1 MAVKLSLKTYKQEG
15 DMAHEYNPLRN
26 IIDENNNI
34 RDFDTDELNIDL
46 NNPLNIECQPSYDG
60 TVNLILN
67 DDKNPPRIINT
78 RFSKMED
85 DRYKVISRDQLEQTN
100 LYRVGSIDQQTR
112 LFRNINKIPKID
124 LLNVSNAGQLKG
136 GNYTFYIKL
145 ADSDT
150 NKTDIVAESGQ
161 VTVYKG
167 SSAKISSISG
177 ALYNELTDKAI
188 SLKITNIDTTFSKLY
203 LYYSREFSD
212 TNGIRM
218 SEAAMI
224 TKPYDIKGDSLLIN
238 VNGYEDIN
246 QISIEDLNIQYNIV
260 SAAKTQAQ
268 VQNMLFLGN
277 VQQSIFNLKEL
288 QNISYYIDVTMC
300 KGENIGWISQENY
313 SIQENSDITQAEY
326 YSPTNIY
333 YRLGYWPDEIY
344 RLGVVY
350 IMNDDS
356 LSPVFNLRGCEFKS
370 VYDESKTANNNNL
383 VGRSMNTLY
392 KDDKIQYLDRNTF
405 INGGRYLDNSFGVF
419 KTPFVSVINYSELP
433 KDNKVT
439 PLYFKFEFPDE
450 VIKELKK
457 YKVKGYFIVRQKR
470 IPTIVAQG
478 LSIGVDN
485 SSYIPM
491 IKHGEQF
498 ETEGFLT
505 KNRLLSQTFEDRIKS
520 TDVKECSGLLCLDA
534 AVNKTLQSL
543 FDGSDFML
551 QPTGI
556 SEGTVNRKNRHYW
569 LSDLSQSTENRIHI
583 NSPVVFVNSDV
594 PYKYI
599 NGFSFSTRCG
609 SGEDVSQF
617 SFFGGISYAEDN
629 DRLLRGIYCPFLGVG
644 GSLIDNNI
652 YNIKIPNYSTAKMKE
667 YFQIRG
673 NDTSPFF
680 AISDRYSLDNK
691 NVDAY
696 RGDCYTNTVTIRLNR
711 NFIDS
716 DVPVNEHILDNNT
729 WKNNY
734 KGYSQMKK
742 TSTSDEKDNDSY
754 GSYENINRADLNT
767 VNLGT
772 WVTYKCLS
780 NYNLGLR
787 SEDPTHIDE
796 YALMGNARSF
806 YPFSDMTPVV
816 SHKTEESWLLND
828 GYSATVGCKREFA
841 APEVPYVQEL
851 FDNRVMFS
859 DVQANGDI
867 KNAYRIFQGLDYKDI
882 DRQYGAIVKLLPM
895 NNNIFCVFEHGL
907 GLLPINEKALLAT
920 QSGQSIH
927 MYGAGVLQNQISL
940 ISPDF
945 GSTWSESIIR
955 TPIGIYGVDT
965 YAKKI
970 WVYSSDGLK
979 TISDMKVQRFLND
992 NITLKEQDKYPTIG
1006 LKNVK
1011 SHYNNFKGDVM
1022 FTFYNDDEGTT
1033 WNLCYNERMGKWITR
1048 YSWTPLYSENI
1059 NNVFYSLDR
1068 DRAKILSYIYNN
1080 KHCTFGVRTDNN
1092 QFKVENETSKFST
1105 NLEYKGYDL
1114 VSTFTPE
1121 ITSIETSYLKG
1132 DIEEFITITDDIN
1145 KLFFISKN
1153 QLPSGSYETLLESKP
1168 YETLLEYFNTKYKI
1182 DYVPVYFKI
1191 NVEVGMDITD
1201 DNQNDSNSYFTDTI
1215 GIVLEYR
1222 DGIIDDKIRKGLEN
1236 KFLRNGFYVHG
1247 KAGIFNELNYNDDD
1261 FDNQILP
1268 TKWYDRQE
1276 PFEFEFVVND
1286 QVGAHK
1292 IFNNL
1297 VIISNN
1303 VQPNELEFE
1312 IEGDVFNFNKAG
1324 IFRDAKWPGNGYL
1337 WNEKYN
1343 KPTKTI
1349 DPTGKEVSYQTTQEF
1364 VSPDKNNQNKCR
1376 VEWDTNTNSYSLVLT
1391 QSCRNISDPK
1401 YGRRLGNIQYKEDS
1415 WYTNIEPI
1423 IYKERFKIGDKEE
1436 VIFREGKEKSA
1447 RIRDKY
1453 MKVRVKYTG
1462 EDLVIITALKTL
1474 YTLSYA

>member
-1 MAVKLSLKTYKQEG
+1 MAVELSLKVHKQEG
-15 DMAHEYNPLRN
+15 NMAHEYNPLRN

-34 RDFDTDELNIDL
+34 QDFDTDELDIDL

-85 DRYKVISRDQLEQTN
+85 NRYKVISRDQLEQTN

-124 LLNVSNAGQLKG
+124 LLNISNAGQLKG
-136 GNYTFYIKL
+136 GNYTFYVKL

-161 VTVYKG
+161 ITVYKG
-167 SSAKISSISG
+167 DITKISSISG
-177 ALYNELTDKAI
+177 TLYNELTTKAI
-188 SLKITNIDTTFSKLY
+188 TLKITNIDTTFSKLY

-238 VNGYEDIN
+238 VNGYEDID
-246 QISIEDLNIQYNIV
+246 QISIEDLNIQYNIIN
-260 SAAKTQAQ
+260 AAKTQAQ

-277 VQQSIFNLKEL
+277 IQQNVFNLKEL

-313 SIQENSDITQAEY
+313 SIKENSDITEAEY

-333 YRLGYWPDEIY
+333 YRLGYWPDEMY
-344 RLGVVY
+344 RLGIVY

-370 VYDESKTANNNNL
+370 VYDKSNTSKTADNNNL
-383 VGRSMNTLY
+383 VGRNTNTLY
-392 KDDKIQYLDRNTF
+392 KDGKIQYIDRNTF
-405 INGGRYLDNSFGVF
+405 INGERYLDNSFGVF
-419 KTPFVSVINYSELP
+419 KTPFVSVVDYASKEVN
-433 KDNKVT
+433 
-439 PLYFKFEFPDE
+439 PLYFKFEFKPE

-485 SSYIPM
+485 SSHIPM
-491 IKHGEQF
+491 IKCGDKYQ
-498 ETEGFLT
+498 TEGFLT
-505 KNRLLSQTFEDRIKS
+505 KNRLLSQTFEDRIKY
-520 TDVKECSGLLCLDA
+520 TGDKECSGLLCLDA
-534 AVNKTLQSL
+534 NVNKVLQST
-543 FDGSDFML
+543 FDGSDFIL
-551 QPTGI
+551 QPTGVA
-556 SEGTVNRKNRHYW
+556 EGTINRKNRHYW
-569 LSDLSQSTENRIHI
+569 LSTLTQSTENRIHI
-583 NSPVVFVNSDV
+583 SSPVVFVNSDV

-617 SFFGGISYAEDN
+617 SFFGGVSYAEDY
-629 DRLLRGIYCPFLGVG
+629 DKLIRGIYCPFLGVG

-673 NDTSPFF
+673 NNTAPFF
-680 AISDRYSLDNK
+680 AISDRYLLDNTS
-691 NVDAY
+691 VEAY

-711 NFIDS
+711 NFVDS
-716 DVPVNEHILDNNT
+716 DVPINEHILDNNT

-734 KGYSQMKK
+734 KGYSKTKK
-742 TSTSDEKDNDSY
+742 TDTSEKKDNKTY
-754 GSYENINRADLNT
+754 GFYENINRADLNT
-767 VNLGT
+767 VNMGM

-780 NYNLGLR
+780 NYNLGLS
-787 SEDPTHIDE
+787 SEDSTHTDE

-806 YPFSDMTPVV
+806 YPFSDMSPVV
-816 SHKTEESWLLND
+816 SHKTEESWLLSD
-828 GYSATVGCKREFA
+828 GYNATIGQKRNFA
-841 APEVPYVQEL
+841 ASEVPYVQEL

-859 DVQANGDI
+859 NVQANGDI

-882 DRQYGAIVKLLPM
+882 DRQYGAIVKFLPM
-895 NNNIFCVFEHGL
+895 DNNIFCVFEHGI
-907 GLLPINEKALLAT
+907 GILPINEKALLAT

-945 GSTWSESIIR
+945 GSTWPESIIR

-970 WVYSSDGLK
+970 WVYSNNGLR
-979 TISDMKVQRFLND
+979 TISDMKIQKFLND
-992 NITLKEQDKYPTIG
+992 NITLREQDKYPIIG

-1022 FTFYNDDEGTT
+1022 FTFYNDEKDTT
-1033 WNLCYNERMGKWITR
+1033 WNLCFNERMDKWITR

-1068 DRAKILSYIYNN
+1068 NRAKILSHIYNN

-1092 QFKVENETSKFST
+1092 EFIISESTSKFST
-1105 NLEYKGYDL
+1105 NLDYKGYDL
-1114 VSTFTPE
+1114 VLNFLPE
-1121 ITSIETSYLKG
+1121 IISIETSYLKNN
-1132 DIEEFITITDDIN
+1132 IEEFITITGDDVN
-1145 KLFFISKN
+1145 KLFTISENQLESKN
-1153 QLPSGSYETLLESKP
+1153 YETLLN
-1168 YETLLEYFNTKYKI
+1168 YFNTNYGI
-1182 DYVPVYFKI
+1182 NYVPIYFKI
-1191 NVEVGMDITD
+1191 NIKVGMDMTND
-1201 DNQNDSNSYFTDTI
+1201 DTNDANNSFTDTI
-1215 GIVLEYR
+1215 GIVLQYKDR
-1222 DGIIDDKIRKGLEN
+1222 IIDNDLRNTLEN

-1247 KAGIFNELNYNDDD
+1247 KAGIFNELNYEDES

-1286 QVGAHK
+1286 KVGVHK
-1292 IFNNL
+1292 IFNDL

-1303 VQPNELEFE
+1303 VQPKELEFE

-1324 IFRDAKWPGNGYL
+1324 IFRDAKWPDKGYL
-1337 WNEKYN
+1337 WDKKYN
-1343 KPTKTI
+1343 KPIKTL
-1349 DPTGKEVSYQTTQEF
+1349 DRTGVETTYQATQQF
-1364 VSPDKNNQNKCR
+1364 NNCK
-1376 VEWDTNTNSYSLVLT
+1376 VVWDTNLNSYSLIIN
-1391 QSCRNISDPK
+1391 QECKNIENPK

-1436 VIFREGKEKSA
+1436 AVFREGKEKSA

>member
-1 MAVKLSLKTYKQEG
+1 MAVELSLKVHKQEG

-26 IIDENNNI
+26 IIDKNNDI
-34 RDFDTDELNIDL
+34 QDFDTDELDIDL

-85 DRYKVISRDQLEQTN
+85 NRYKVISRDQLEQTN

-124 LLNVSNAGQLKG
+124 LLNISNAGQLKG
-136 GNYTFYIKL
+136 GNYTFYVKL

-161 VTVYKG
+161 ITVYKG
-167 SSAKISSISG
+167 DITKISSISG
-177 ALYNELTDKAI
+177 TLYNELTTKAI
-188 SLKITNIDTTFSKLY
+188 TLKITNIDTTFSKLY

-224 TKPYDIKGDSLLIN
+224 AKPYDIKGDSLLIN
-238 VNGYEDIN
+238 VNGYEDID

-260 SAAKTQAQ
+260 NAAKTQAQ

-277 VQQSIFNLKEL
+277 IQQNVFNLKEL

-313 SIQENSDITQAEY
+313 SIKENSDITEAEY

-344 RLGVVY
+344 RLGIVY

-370 VYDESKTANNNNL
+370 VYDKSNTSKTADNNNL
-383 VGRSMNTLY
+383 VGRNTNTLY
-392 KDDKIQYLDRNTF
+392 KDGKIQYIDRNTF
-405 INGGRYLDNSFGVF
+405 INGERYLDNSFGVF
-419 KTPFVSVINYSELP
+419 KTPFVSVVDYTSREVN
-433 KDNKVT
+433 
-439 PLYFKFEFPDE
+439 PLYFKFEFKPE

-485 SSYIPM
+485 SSHIPM
-491 IKHGEQF
+491 IKCGDKYQ
-498 ETEGFLT
+498 TEGFLT
-505 KNRLLSQTFEDRIKS
+505 KNRLLSQTFEDRIKYTS
-520 TDVKECSGLLCLDA
+520 DKECSGLLCLDA
-534 AVNKTLQSL
+534 NVNKVLQST
-543 FDGSDFML
+543 FDGSDFIL
-551 QPTGI
+551 QPTGVA
-556 SEGTVNRKNRHYW
+556 EGTINRKNRHYW
-569 LSDLSQSTENRIHI
+569 LSTLTQSTENRIHI
-583 NSPVVFVNSDV
+583 SSPIVFVNSDV

-617 SFFGGISYAEDN
+617 SFFGGVSYAEDN
-629 DRLLRGIYCPFLGVG
+629 DRLIRGIYCPFLGVG

-673 NDTSPFF
+673 NNTAPFF
-680 AISDRYSLDNK
+680 AISDRYLLDNTS
-691 NVDAY
+691 VEAY

-711 NFIDS
+711 NFVDS

-734 KGYSQMKK
+734 KGYSKTKK
-742 TSTSDEKDNDSY
+742 TDTSEKKDNKTY
-754 GSYENINRADLNT
+754 GFYENINRADLNT
-767 VNLGT
+767 VNMGM

-787 SEDPTHIDE
+787 SEDSTHTDE

-806 YPFSDMTPVV
+806 YPFSDMSPVV
-816 SHKTEESWLLND
+816 SHKTEESWLLSD
-828 GYSATVGCKREFA
+828 GYNATVGEKRNFA
-841 APEVPYVQEL
+841 ASEVPYVQEL

-859 DVQANGDI
+859 NVQANGDI

-882 DRQYGAIVKLLPM
+882 DRQYGAIVKFLPM
-895 NNNIFCVFEHGL
+895 DNNIFCVFEHGI
-907 GLLPINEKALLAT
+907 GILPINEKALLAT

-945 GSTWSESIIR
+945 GSTWPESIIR

-970 WVYSSDGLK
+970 WVYSNNGLR
-979 TISDMKVQRFLND
+979 TISDMKIQKFLND
-992 NITLKEQDKYPTIG
+992 NITLREQDKYPIIG

-1033 WNLCYNERMGKWITR
+1033 WNLCFNERMDKWITR

-1068 DRAKILSYIYNN
+1068 NRAKILSHIYNN

-1092 QFKVENETSKFST
+1092 EFIISESTSKFST
-1105 NLEYKGYDL
+1105 NLDYKGYDL
-1114 VSTFTPE
+1114 VLNFLPE
-1121 ITSIETSYLKG
+1121 IISIETSYLKNN
-1132 DIEEFITITDDIN
+1132 IEEFITIAKDDVN
-1145 KLFFISKN
+1145 KLFTISENQLESKN
-1153 QLPSGSYETLLESKP
+1153 YETLLN
-1168 YETLLEYFNTKYKI
+1168 YFNTNYGI
-1182 DYVPVYFKI
+1182 NYVPIYFKI
-1191 NVEVGMDITD
+1191 NIKVGMDITD
-1201 DNQNDSNSYFTDTI
+1201 DDTNDANNSFTDTI
-1215 GIVLEYR
+1215 GIVLQYK
-1222 DGIIDDKIRKGLEN
+1222 DGIIDNDLRNTLEN

-1247 KAGIFNELNYNDDD
+1247 KAGIFNELDYEDES

-1286 QVGAHK
+1286 KVGAHK
-1292 IFNNL
+1292 IFNDL

-1303 VQPNELEFE
+1303 VQPKELEFE

-1324 IFRDAKWPGNGYL
+1324 IFRDAKWPNKGYL
-1337 WNEKYN
+1337 WDKKYN
-1343 KPTKTI
+1343 KPIKTL
-1349 DPTGKEVSYQTTQEF
+1349 DRTGAETTYQATQQF
-1364 VSPDKNNQNKCR
+1364 NNCK
-1376 VEWDTNTNSYSLVLT
+1376 VVWDTNLNSYSLIIN
-1391 QSCRNISDPK
+1391 QECKNIENPK

-1423 IYKERFKIGDKEE
+1423 IYKERFKIEDKEE
-1436 VIFREGKEKSA
+1436 AIFREGKEKSA

>member
-1 MAVKLSLKTYKQEG
+1 MAVELSLKVHKQEG

-26 IIDENNNI
+26 IIDKNNDI
-34 RDFDTDELNIDL
+34 QDFDTDELDIDL

-85 DRYKVISRDQLEQTN
+85 NRYKVISRDQLEQTN

-124 LLNVSNAGQLKG
+124 LLNISNAGQLKG
-136 GNYTFYIKL
+136 GNYTFYVKL

-161 VTVYKG
+161 ITVYKG
-167 SSAKISSISG
+167 DITKISSISG
-177 ALYNELTDKAI
+177 TLYNELTTKAI
-188 SLKITNIDTTFSKLY
+188 TLKITNIDTTFSKLY

-238 VNGYEDIN
+238 INGYEDIN

-260 SAAKTQAQ
+260 NAAKTQAQ

-277 VQQSIFNLKEL
+277 IQQNVFNLKEL

-313 SIQENSDITQAEY
+313 SIKENSDITEAEY

-333 YRLGYWPDEIY
+333 YRLGYWPDEMY
-344 RLGVVY
+344 RLGIVY

-370 VYDESKTANNNNL
+370 VYDKSNTSKTVDNNNL
-383 VGRSMNTLY
+383 FGRNTNTLY
-392 KDDKIQYLDRNTF
+392 KDGKIQYIDRNTF
-405 INGGRYLDNSFGVF
+405 INGERYLDNSFGVF
-419 KTPFVSVINYSELP
+419 KTPFVSVVDYTNREV
-433 KDNKVT
+433 N
-439 PLYFKFEFPDE
+439 PLYFKFEFKPE

-491 IKHGEQF
+491 IKCGDRYQ
-498 ETEGFLT
+498 TEGFLT
-505 KNRLLSQTFEDRIKS
+505 KNRLLSQTFEDRIKY
-520 TDVKECSGLLCLDA
+520 TGDKECSGLLCLDA
-534 AVNKTLQSL
+534 NVNKVLQST
-543 FDGSDFML
+543 FDGSDFIL
-551 QPTGI
+551 QPTGVA
-556 SEGTVNRKNRHYW
+556 EGTINRKNRHYW
-569 LSDLSQSTENRIHI
+569 LSALTQSTENRIHI
-583 NSPVVFVNSDV
+583 SSPVVFVNSDV
-594 PYKYI
+594 PYKYV

-609 SGEDVSQF
+609 SGEDASQF
-617 SFFGGISYAEDN
+617 SFFGGVSYAEDN
-629 DRLLRGIYCPFLGVG
+629 DRLIRGIYCPFLGVG

-673 NDTSPFF
+673 NNTAPFF
-680 AISDRYSLDNK
+680 AISDRYLLDNTS
-691 NVDAY
+691 VEAY

-711 NFIDS
+711 NFVDS

-734 KGYSQMKK
+734 KGYSKTKK
-742 TSTSDEKDNDSY
+742 TDTSEKKDNKTY
-754 GSYENINRADLNT
+754 GFYENINRADLNT
-767 VNLGT
+767 VNMGM

-787 SEDPTHIDE
+787 SEDPTHTDE

-806 YPFSDMTPVV
+806 YPFSDMSPVV
-816 SHKTEESWLLND
+816 SHKTEESWLLSD
-828 GYSATVGCKREFA
+828 GYNATVGQKRNFA
-841 APEVPYVQEL
+841 ASEVPYIQEL

-859 DVQANGDI
+859 NVQANGDI

-882 DRQYGAIVKLLPM
+882 DRQYGAIVKFLPM
-895 NNNIFCVFEHGL
+895 DNNIFCVFEHGI
-907 GLLPINEKALLAT
+907 GILPINEKALLAT

-945 GSTWSESIIR
+945 GSTWPESIIR

-970 WVYSSDGLK
+970 WVYSNNGLR
-979 TISDMKVQRFLND
+979 TISDMKIQKFLND
-992 NITLKEQDKYPTIG
+992 NITLREQDKYPIIG

-1033 WNLCYNERMGKWITR
+1033 WNLCFNERMDKWITR

-1068 DRAKILSYIYNN
+1068 NRAKILSHIYNN
-1080 KHCTFGVRTDNN
+1080 KHCTFGIRTDNN
-1092 QFKVENETSKFST
+1092 EFIISESTSKFST
-1105 NLEYKGYDL
+1105 NLDYKGYDL
-1114 VSTFTPE
+1114 VLNFLPE
-1121 ITSIETSYLKG
+1121 IISIETSYLKN
-1132 DIEEFITITDDIN
+1132 DIEEFITITGDDVN
-1145 KLFFISKN
+1145 KLFTISENQLESKN
-1153 QLPSGSYETLLESKP
+1153 YETLLN
-1168 YETLLEYFNTKYKI
+1168 YFNTNYGI
-1182 DYVPVYFKI
+1182 NYVPVYFKI
-1191 NVEVGMDITD
+1191 NIKVGMDITD
-1201 DNQNDSNSYFTDTI
+1201 DDTNDADNSFTDTI
-1215 GIVLEYR
+1215 GIVLQYK
-1222 DGIIDDKIRKGLEN
+1222 DGIIDNDLRNTLEN

-1247 KAGIFNELNYNDDD
+1247 KAGIFNELDYEDES

-1286 QVGAHK
+1286 KVGAHK
-1292 IFNNL
+1292 IFNDL

-1303 VQPNELEFE
+1303 VQPKELEFE

-1324 IFRDAKWPGNGYL
+1324 IFRDAKWPDKGYL
-1337 WNEKYN
+1337 WDKKYN
-1343 KPTKTI
+1343 KPIKTL
-1349 DPTGKEVSYQTTQEF
+1349 DRTGVETTYQATQQF
-1364 VSPDKNNQNKCR
+1364 NNCK
-1376 VEWDTNTNSYSLVLT
+1376 VVWDTNLNSYSLIIN
-1391 QSCRNISDPK
+1391 QECKNIENPK

-1423 IYKERFKIGDKEE
+1423 IYKERFKIEDKEE
-1436 VIFREGKEKSA
+1436 AIFREGKEKSA

>member
-1 MAVKLSLKTYKQEG
+1 MAVELSLKVHKQEG

-26 IIDENNNI
+26 IIDENNDI
-34 RDFDTDELNIDL
+34 QDFDTDELDIDL

-85 DRYKVISRDQLEQTN
+85 NRYKVISRDQLEQTN

-124 LLNVSNAGQLKG
+124 LLNISNAGQLKG
-136 GNYTFYIKL
+136 GNYTFYVKL

-167 SSAKISSISG
+167 DITKISSISG
-177 ALYNELTDKAI
+177 TLYNELTTKAI
-188 SLKITNIDTTFSKLY
+188 TLKITNIDTTFSKLY

-224 TKPYDIKGDSLLIN
+224 AKPYDIKGDSLLIN
-238 VNGYEDIN
+238 VNGYEDVN

-260 SAAKTQAQ
+260 NAAKTQAQ

-277 VQQSIFNLKEL
+277 IQQNVFNLKEL

-313 SIQENSDITQAEY
+313 SIKENSDITEAEY

-333 YRLGYWPDEIY
+333 YRLGYWPDEMY
-344 RLGVVY
+344 RLGIVY

-370 VYDESKTANNNNL
+370 VYDKSNTSKTADNNNL
-383 VGRSMNTLY
+383 VDRNTNTLY
-392 KDDKIQYLDRNTF
+392 KDGKIQYIDRNTF
-405 INGGRYLDNSFGVF
+405 INGERYLDNSFGVF
-419 KTPFVSVINYSELP
+419 KTPFVSVVDYTSREIN
-433 KDNKVT
+433 
-439 PLYFKFEFPDE
+439 PLYFKFEFKPE

-485 SSYIPM
+485 SSHIPM
-491 IKHGEQF
+491 IKCGDKYQ
-498 ETEGFLT
+498 TEGFLT
-505 KNRLLSQTFEDRIKS
+505 KNRLLSQTFEDRIKYTS
-520 TDVKECSGLLCLDA
+520 DKECSGLLCLDA
-534 AVNKTLQSL
+534 NVNKVLQST
-543 FDGSDFML
+543 FDGSDFIL
-551 QPTGI
+551 QPTGVA
-556 SEGTVNRKNRHYW
+556 EGTINRKNRHYW
-569 LSDLSQSTENRIHI
+569 LSTLTQSTENRIHI
-583 NSPVVFVNSDV
+583 SSPVVFVNSDV

-617 SFFGGISYAEDN
+617 SFFGGVSYAEDN
-629 DRLLRGIYCPFLGVG
+629 DRLIRGIYCPFLGVG

-673 NDTSPFF
+673 NNTAPFF
-680 AISDRYSLDNK
+680 AISDRYLLDNTS
-691 NVDAY
+691 VEAY

-711 NFIDS
+711 NFVDS

-734 KGYSQMKK
+734 KGYSKTKK
-742 TSTSDEKDNDSY
+742 TDTSEKKDNKTY
-754 GSYENINRADLNT
+754 GFYENINRADLNT
-767 VNLGT
+767 VNMGM

-787 SEDPTHIDE
+787 SEDSTHTDE

-806 YPFSDMTPVV
+806 YPFSDMSPVV
-816 SHKTEESWLLND
+816 SHKTEESWLLSD
-828 GYSATVGCKREFA
+828 GYNATVGEKRNFA
-841 APEVPYVQEL
+841 ASEVPYVQEL

-859 DVQANGDI
+859 NVQANGDI

-882 DRQYGAIVKLLPM
+882 DRQYGAIVKFLPM
-895 NNNIFCVFEHGL
+895 DNNIFCVFEHGI
-907 GLLPINEKALLAT
+907 GILPINEKALLAT

-945 GSTWSESIIR
+945 GSTWPESIIR

-965 YAKKI
+965 YTKKI
-970 WVYSSDGLK
+970 WVYSNNGLR
-979 TISDMKVQRFLND
+979 TISDMKIQKFLND
-992 NITLKEQDKYPTIG
+992 NITLREQDKYPIIG
-1006 LKNVK
+1006 LKNIK

-1022 FTFYNDDEGTT
+1022 FTFYNDDEGIT
-1033 WNLCYNERMGKWITR
+1033 WNLCFNERMDKWITR

-1068 DRAKILSYIYNN
+1068 NRAKILSHIYNN

-1092 QFKVENETSKFST
+1092 EFIIFESTSKFST
-1105 NLEYKGYDL
+1105 NLNYKGYDL
-1114 VSTFTPE
+1114 VLNFLPE
-1121 ITSIETSYLKG
+1121 IISIETSYLKN
-1132 DIEEFITITDDIN
+1132 DIEEFITIAGDDVN
-1145 KLFFISKN
+1145 KLFTISENRLESKN
-1153 QLPSGSYETLLESKP
+1153 YETLLN
-1168 YETLLEYFNTKYKI
+1168 YFNTNYGI
-1182 DYVPVYFKI
+1182 NYVPIYFKI
-1191 NVEVGMDITD
+1191 NIKVGMDITD
-1201 DNQNDSNSYFTDTI
+1201 DDTNDANNSFTDTI
-1215 GIVLEYR
+1215 GIVLQYK
-1222 DGIIDDKIRKGLEN
+1222 DGIIDNDLRNTLEN

-1247 KAGIFNELNYNDDD
+1247 KAGIFNELDYEDES

-1286 QVGAHK
+1286 KVGAHK
-1292 IFNNL
+1292 IFNDL

-1303 VQPNELEFE
+1303 VQPKELEFE

-1324 IFRDAKWPGNGYL
+1324 IFRDAKWPNKGYL
-1337 WNEKYN
+1337 WDKKYN
-1343 KPTKTI
+1343 KPIKTL
-1349 DPTGKEVSYQTTQEF
+1349 DRTGVEITYQATQQF
-1364 VSPDKNNQNKCR
+1364 NNCK
-1376 VEWDTNTNSYSLVLT
+1376 VIWDTNLNSYSLIVN
-1391 QSCRNISDPK
+1391 QECKNIENPK

-1423 IYKERFKIGDKEE
+1423 IYKERFKIEDKEE
-1436 VIFREGKEKSA
+1436 AIFREGKEKSA

>member
-1 MAVKLSLKTYKQEG
+1 MAVELSLKVHKQEG

-34 RDFDTDELNIDL
+34 QDFDTDELDIDL

-85 DRYKVISRDQLEQTN
+85 NRYKVISRDQLEQTN

-124 LLNVSNAGQLKG
+124 LLNISNAGQLKG
-136 GNYTFYIKL
+136 GNYTFYVKL

-161 VTVYKG
+161 ITVYKG
-167 SSAKISSISG
+167 DITKISSISG
-177 ALYNELTDKAI
+177 TLYNELTTKAI
-188 SLKITNIDTTFSKLY
+188 TLKITNIDTTFSKLY

-224 TKPYDIKGDSLLIN
+224 AKPYDIKGDSLLIN
-238 VNGYEDIN
+238 VNGYEDID

-260 SAAKTQAQ
+260 NAAKTQAQ

-277 VQQSIFNLKEL
+277 IQQNVFNLKEL
-288 QNISYYIDVTMC
+288 QNISYYIDVTIC

-313 SIQENSDITQAEY
+313 SIKENSDITEAEY

-333 YRLGYWPDEIY
+333 YRLGYWPDEMY
-344 RLGVVY
+344 RLGIVY

-370 VYDESKTANNNNL
+370 VYDKSNTSKTVDNNNL
-383 VGRSMNTLY
+383 VGRNTNTLY
-392 KDDKIQYLDRNTF
+392 KDGKIQYIDRNTF
-405 INGGRYLDNSFGVF
+405 INGERYLDNSFGVF
-419 KTPFVSVINYSELP
+419 KTPFVSVVDYTSREVN
-433 KDNKVT
+433 
-439 PLYFKFEFPDE
+439 PLYFKFEFKPE

-485 SSYIPM
+485 SSHIPM
-491 IKHGEQF
+491 IKCGDKYQ
-498 ETEGFLT
+498 TEGFLT
-505 KNRLLSQTFEDRIKS
+505 KNRLLSQTFEDRIKY
-520 TDVKECSGLLCLDA
+520 TGDKECSGLLCLDA
-534 AVNKTLQSL
+534 NVNKVLQST
-543 FDGSDFML
+543 FDGSDFIL
-551 QPTGI
+551 QPTGVA
-556 SEGTVNRKNRHYW
+556 EGTINRKNRHYW
-569 LSDLSQSTENRIHI
+569 LSTLTQSTENRIHI
-583 NSPVVFVNSDV
+583 SSPIVFVNSDV

-617 SFFGGISYAEDN
+617 SFFGGVSYTEDN
-629 DRLLRGIYCPFLGVG
+629 DRLIRGIYCPFLGVG

-673 NDTSPFF
+673 NNTAPFF
-680 AISDRYSLDNK
+680 AISDRYLLDNTS
-691 NVDAY
+691 VEAY

-711 NFIDS
+711 NFVDS

-734 KGYSQMKK
+734 KGYSKTKK
-742 TSTSDEKDNDSY
+742 TDTSEKKDNKTY
-754 GSYENINRADLNT
+754 GFYENINRADLNT
-767 VNLGT
+767 VNMGM

-787 SEDPTHIDE
+787 SEDSTHTDE

-806 YPFSDMTPVV
+806 YPFSDMSPVV
-816 SHKTEESWLLND
+816 SHKTEESWLLSD
-828 GYSATVGCKREFA
+828 GYNATVGEKRNFA
-841 APEVPYVQEL
+841 ASEVPYIQEL

-859 DVQANGDI
+859 NVQANGDI

-882 DRQYGAIVKLLPM
+882 DRQYGAIVKFLPM
-895 NNNIFCVFEHGL
+895 DNNIFCVFEHGI
-907 GLLPINEKALLAT
+907 GILPINEKALLAT

-945 GSTWSESIIR
+945 GSTWPESIIR

-970 WVYSSDGLK
+970 WVYSNNGLR
-979 TISDMKVQRFLND
+979 TISDMKIQKFLND
-992 NITLKEQDKYPTIG
+992 NITLREQDKYPIIG

-1033 WNLCYNERMGKWITR
+1033 WNLCFNERMDKWITR

-1068 DRAKILSYIYNN
+1068 NRAKILSHIYNN

-1092 QFKVENETSKFST
+1092 EFIISESTSKFST
-1105 NLEYKGYDL
+1105 NLNYKGYDL
-1114 VSTFTPE
+1114 VLNFLPE
-1121 ITSIETSYLKG
+1121 IISIETSYLKN
-1132 DIEEFITITDDIN
+1132 DIEEFITIAGDDVN
-1145 KLFFISKN
+1145 KLFTISENQLESKN
-1153 QLPSGSYETLLESKP
+1153 YETLLN
-1168 YETLLEYFNTKYKI
+1168 YFNTNYGI
-1182 DYVPVYFKI
+1182 NYVPVYFKI
-1191 NVEVGMDITD
+1191 NIKVGMDMTD
-1201 DNQNDSNSYFTDTI
+1201 DDTNDANNSFTDTI
-1215 GIVLEYR
+1215 GIVLQYKDR
-1222 DGIIDDKIRKGLEN
+1222 IIDNDLRNTLEN

-1247 KAGIFNELNYNDDD
+1247 KAGIFNELDYKDES

-1286 QVGAHK
+1286 KVGAHK
-1292 IFNNL
+1292 IFNDL

-1303 VQPNELEFE
+1303 VQPKELEFE

-1324 IFRDAKWPGNGYL
+1324 IFRDAKWPNKGYL
-1337 WNEKYN
+1337 WDKKYN
-1343 KPTKTI
+1343 KPIKTL
-1349 DPTGKEVSYQTTQEF
+1349 DRTGAETTYQATQQF
-1364 VSPDKNNQNKCR
+1364 NNCK
-1376 VEWDTNTNSYSLVLT
+1376 VVWDTNLNSYSLIIN
-1391 QSCRNISDPK
+1391 QECKNIENPK

-1423 IYKERFKIGDKEE
+1423 IYKERFKIEDKEE
-1436 VIFREGKEKSA
+1436 AIFREGKEKSA

>member
-1 MAVKLSLKTYKQEG
+1 MAN
-15 DMAHEYNPLRN
+15 EYHPLRN
-26 IIDENNNI
+26 IIDKNNNI
-34 RDFDTDELNIDL
+34 TDFRTKELGIDL

-78 RFSKMED
+78 RFSKTEGN
-85 DRYKVISRDQLEQTN
+85 RYKVISRDQLEQTN

-124 LLNVSNAGQLKG
+124 LLNVSNTGQLKG

-161 VTVYKG
+161 VTIYKG
-167 SSAKISSISG
+167 SPAKISSISG
-177 ALYNELTDKAI
+177 TLYNELTDKSI
-188 SLKITNIDTTFSKLY
+188 TLKITNIDTTFSKLY

-218 SEAAMI
+218 SEAAVI
-224 TKPYDIKGDSLLIN
+224 SEPYDINGDSLLIN
-238 VNGYEDIN
+238 LNGYENITP
-246 QISIEDLNIQYNIV
+246 ISIEDLNIQYNIV

-277 VQQSIFNLKEL
+277 VQQSIFNIKEL
-288 QNISYYIDVTMC
+288 QNISYYIGVTMH

-313 SIQENSDITQAEY
+313 SIQEDSDTTQAEY

-344 RLGVVY
+344 RLGIVY

-370 VYDESKTANNNNL
+370 VYDDSKEEESENAENNNL
-383 VGRSMNTLY
+383 CERSMNTLR
-392 KDDKIQYLDRNTF
+392 KDGKIQYLDRNTF
-405 INGGRYLDNSFGVF
+405 INGGKYLDNSFGVF
-419 KTPFVSVINYSELP
+419 KTPFVPVIDYEN
-433 KDNKVT
+433 NKVT
-439 PLYFKFEFPDE
+439 PLYFKFEFSPE
-450 VIKELKK
+450 VIKELKE

-491 IKHGEQF
+491 IKYGEQF

-505 KNRLLSQTFEDRIKS
+505 ENRLLSQTFEGRIKR
-520 TDVKECSGLLCLDA
+520 TYVKECSGLLCLDA
-534 AVNKTLQSL
+534 AVNKTLQST

-551 QPTGI
+551 QPTGKI
-556 SEGTVNRKNRHYW
+556 EGTITRKNRHYW
-569 LSDLSQSTENRIHI
+569 LSNLEPITESRIHI

-594 PYKYI
+594 PYKYA
-599 NGFSFSTRCG
+599 NGFSYSTRCG

-617 SFFGGISYAEDN
+617 SFFGGISYGEEN
-629 DRLLRGIYCPFLGVG
+629 HRLVRGIYCPFLGVG

-673 NDTSPFF
+673 NNTSPFF
-680 AISDRYSLDNK
+680 AISDRYLLDN
-691 NVDAY
+691 NSVEVY

-711 NFIDS
+711 NFVDP
-716 DVPVNEHILDNNT
+716 DVPVNEHILDNHT

-734 KGYSQMKK
+734 KGYSQMKN
-742 TSTSDEKDNDSY
+742 TSTADKKDDDAY
-754 GSYENINRADLNT
+754 GYYENINRADLNT
-767 VNLGT
+767 VNLGM

-787 SEDPTHIDE
+787 SEDSTHVDE

-816 SHKTEESWLLND
+816 SHKIEESWLLND
-828 GYSATVGCKREFA
+828 GYSATVGCKREFV

-859 DVQANGDI
+859 NVQANGDI

-882 DRQYGAIVKLLPM
+882 DRQYGAIVKLLPID
-895 NNNIFCVFEHGL
+895 NNIFCVFEHGL
-907 GLLPINEKALLAT
+907 GILPINEKALLAT

-940 ISPDF
+940 VSSDF
-945 GSTWSESIIR
+945 GSIWPESIIR

-970 WVYSSDGLK
+970 WVYSNNSLK
-979 TISDMKVQRFLND
+979 TISDMRVQRFLND

-1022 FTFYNDDEGTT
+1022 FTFYNDNEGTT

-1092 QFKVENETSKFST
+1092 QFKIKNNTSEFST

-1121 ITSIETSYLKG
+1121 ITSIETSYLIDDEEKSII
-1132 DIEEFITITDDIN
+1132 IERDDIN
-1145 KLFFISKN
+1145 ELFSIVDN
-1153 QLPSGSYETLLESKP
+1153 QLTSEP
-1168 YETLLEYFNTKYKI
+1168 YETMQDYFNNNYGI
-1182 DYVPVYFKI
+1182 NYVPIYFKI
-1191 NVEVGMDITD
+1191 NIKVGMDITD

-1215 GIVLEYR
+1215 GIVLEYW
-1222 DGIIDDKIRKGLEN
+1222 DGIIDNKLRSDLEN
-1236 KFLRNGFYVHG
+1236 KFLKNGFYIHG
-1247 KAGIFNELNYNDDD
+1247 KAGIFNELDYNDDT

-1286 QVGAHK
+1286 QLGAHK

-1324 IFRDAKWPGNGYL
+1324 IFRGGKYL
-1337 WNEKYN
+1337 WDERYN
-1343 KPTKTI
+1343 KPIKTI
-1349 DPTGKEVSYQTTQEF
+1349 DPTGKEVSYQATQEF
-1364 VSPDKNNQNKCR
+1364 ISPDKNNQNKCR

-1391 QSCRNISDPK
+1391 QSCRNITDSK

-1423 IYKERFKIGDKEE
+1423 VYKERFKIGDKEE
-1436 VIFREGKEKSA
+1436 AVFREGKEKSA

-1462 EDLVIITALKTL
+1462 KDLVIITALKTL

>member
-1 MAVKLSLKTYKQEG
+1 MAVELSLKVHKQEG

-26 IIDENNNI
+26 IIDKNNDI
-34 RDFDTDELNIDL
+34 QDFDTDELDIDL

-85 DRYKVISRDQLEQTN
+85 NRYKVISRDQLEQTN

-124 LLNVSNAGQLKG
+124 LLNISNAGQLKG
-136 GNYTFYIKL
+136 GNYTFYVKL

-161 VTVYKG
+161 ITVYKG
-167 SSAKISSISG
+167 DITKISSISG
-177 ALYNELTDKAI
+177 TLYNELTTKAI
-188 SLKITNIDTTFSKLY
+188 TLKITNIDTTFSKLY

-224 TKPYDIKGDSLLIN
+224 AKPYDIKGDSLLIN
-238 VNGYEDIN
+238 VNGYEDID

-260 SAAKTQAQ
+260 NAAKTQAQ

-277 VQQSIFNLKEL
+277 IQQNVFNLKEL

-313 SIQENSDITQAEY
+313 SIKENSDITEAEY

-333 YRLGYWPDEIY
+333 YRLGYWPDEMY
-344 RLGVVY
+344 RLGIVY

-370 VYDESKTANNNNL
+370 VYDKSNTSKTIDNNNL
-383 VGRSMNTLY
+383 VGRNTNTLY
-392 KDDKIQYLDRNTF
+392 KDGKIQYIDRNTF
-405 INGGRYLDNSFGVF
+405 INGERYLDNSFGVF
-419 KTPFVSVINYSELP
+419 KTPFVSVVDYTSREVN
-433 KDNKVT
+433 
-439 PLYFKFEFPDE
+439 PLYFKFEFKPE

-485 SSYIPM
+485 SSHIPM
-491 IKHGEQF
+491 IKCGDKYQ
-498 ETEGFLT
+498 TEGFLT
-505 KNRLLSQTFEDRIKS
+505 KNRLLSQTFEDRIKY
-520 TDVKECSGLLCLDA
+520 TDGKECSGLLCLDA
-534 AVNKTLQSL
+534 NVNKVLQST
-543 FDGSDFML
+543 FDGSDFIL

-556 SEGTVNRKNRHYW
+556 AEGTINRKNRHYW
-569 LSDLSQSTENRIHI
+569 LSALTQSTENRIHI
-583 NSPVVFVNSDV
+583 SSPVVFVNSDV

-617 SFFGGISYAEDN
+617 SFFGGVSYAEDN
-629 DRLLRGIYCPFLGVG
+629 DRLIRGIYCPFLGVG

-673 NDTSPFF
+673 NNTAPFF
-680 AISDRYSLDNK
+680 AISDRYLLDNTS
-691 NVDAY
+691 VEAY

-711 NFIDS
+711 NFVDS

-734 KGYSQMKK
+734 KGYSKTKK
-742 TSTSDEKDNDSY
+742 TDTSEKKDNKTY
-754 GSYENINRADLNT
+754 GFYENINRADLNT
-767 VNLGT
+767 VNMGM

-787 SEDPTHIDE
+787 SEDSTHTDE

-806 YPFSDMTPVV
+806 YPFSDMSPVV
-816 SHKTEESWLLND
+816 SHKTEESWLLSD
-828 GYSATVGCKREFA
+828 GYNATVGQKRNFA
-841 APEVPYVQEL
+841 ASEVPYVQEL

-867 KNAYRIFQGLDYKDI
+867 KDAYRIFQGLDYKDI
-882 DRQYGAIVKLLPM
+882 DRQYGAIVKFLPM
-895 NNNIFCVFEHGL
+895 DNNIFCVFEHGI
-907 GLLPINEKALLAT
+907 GILPINEKALLAT

-945 GSTWSESIIR
+945 GSTWPESIIR

-970 WVYSSDGLK
+970 WVYSNNGLR
-979 TISDMKVQRFLND
+979 TISDMKIQKFLND
-992 NITLKEQDKYPTIG
+992 NITLREQDKYPIIG

-1022 FTFYNDDEGTT
+1022 STFYNDDEGTT
-1033 WNLCYNERMGKWITR
+1033 WNLCFNERMDKWITR

-1068 DRAKILSYIYNN
+1068 NRAKILSHIYNN

-1092 QFKVENETSKFST
+1092 EFIISESTSKFST
-1105 NLEYKGYDL
+1105 NLDYKGYDL
-1114 VSTFTPE
+1114 VLNFLPE
-1121 ITSIETSYLKG
+1121 IISIETSYLKNN
-1132 DIEEFITITDDIN
+1132 IEEFITIAGDDVN
-1145 KLFFISKN
+1145 KLFTISENQLESKN
-1153 QLPSGSYETLLESKP
+1153 YETLLN
-1168 YETLLEYFNTKYKI
+1168 YFNTNYGI
-1182 DYVPVYFKI
+1182 NYVPIYFKI
-1191 NVEVGMDITD
+1191 NIKVGMDMTND
-1201 DNQNDSNSYFTDTI
+1201 DTNDANNSFIDTI
-1215 GIVLEYR
+1215 GIVLQYK
-1222 DGIIDDKIRKGLEN
+1222 DGIIDNNLRNTLEN

-1247 KAGIFNELNYNDDD
+1247 KAGIFNELDYEDES

-1286 QVGAHK
+1286 KVGAHK
-1292 IFNNL
+1292 IFNDL

-1303 VQPNELEFE
+1303 VQPKELEFE

-1324 IFRDAKWPGNGYL
+1324 IFRDAKWPNEGYL
-1337 WNEKYN
+1337 WNKKYN
-1343 KPTKTI
+1343 KPIKTL
-1349 DPTGKEVSYQTTQEF
+1349 DRTGAEITYQATQQF
-1364 VSPDKNNQNKCR
+1364 NNCK
-1376 VEWDTNTNSYSLVLT
+1376 VVWDTNLNSYSLIIN
-1391 QSCRNISDPK
+1391 QECKNIENPK

-1423 IYKERFKIGDKEE
+1423 IYKERFKIEDKEE
-1436 VIFREGKEKSA
+1436 AIFREGKEKSA

>member
-15 DMAHEYNPLRN
+15 NMANEYHPLRN

-34 RDFDTDELNIDL
+34 TDFRTKELGIDL

-78 RFSKMED
+78 RFSKTEGN
-85 DRYKVISRDQLEQTN
+85 RYKVISRDQLEQTN

-124 LLNVSNAGQLKG
+124 LLNVSNTGQLKG

-161 VTVYKG
+161 VTIYKG
-167 SSAKISSISG
+167 SPAKISSISG
-177 ALYNELTDKAI
+177 TLYNELTDKSI
-188 SLKITNIDTTFSKLY
+188 TLKITNIDTTFSKLY

-218 SEAAMI
+218 SEAAVI
-224 TKPYDIKGDSLLIN
+224 SEPYDINGDSLLIN
-238 VNGYEDIN
+238 LNGYENITP
-246 QISIEDLNIQYNIV
+246 ISIEDLNIQYNIV

-277 VQQSIFNLKEL
+277 VQQSIFNIKEL
-288 QNISYYIDVTMC
+288 QNISYYISVTMH

-313 SIQENSDITQAEY
+313 SIQKDSDTTQAEY

-344 RLGVVY
+344 RLGIVY

-370 VYDESKTANNNNL
+370 VYDDSKEKESENAENNNL
-383 VGRSMNTLY
+383 CERSMNTLR
-392 KDDKIQYLDRNTF
+392 KDGKIQYLDRNTF
-405 INGGRYLDNSFGVF
+405 VSGGKYLDNSFGVF
-419 KTPFVSVINYSELP
+419 KTPFVPVIDYKN
-433 KDNKVT
+433 NKVT
-439 PLYFKFEFPDE
+439 PLYFKFEFSPE
-450 VIKELKK
+450 VIKELKE

-491 IKHGEQF
+491 IKYGEQF

-505 KNRLLSQTFEDRIKS
+505 KNRLLSQTFENRIKY

-534 AVNKTLQSL
+534 AVNKTLQST

-551 QPTGI
+551 QPTGKV
-556 SEGTVNRKNRHYW
+556 EGTITRKNRHYW
-569 LSDLSQSTENRIHI
+569 LSNLEPITESRIHI

-594 PYKYI
+594 PYKYA
-599 NGFSFSTRCG
+599 NGFSYSTRCG

-617 SFFGGISYAEDN
+617 SFFGGISYGEEN
-629 DRLLRGIYCPFLGVG
+629 HKLVRGIYCPFLGVG

-673 NDTSPFF
+673 NNTSPFF
-680 AISDRYSLDNK
+680 AISDRYLLDNDS
-691 NVDAY
+691 VEVY

-711 NFIDS
+711 NFVDP
-716 DVPVNEHILDNNT
+716 DVPVNEHILDNHT

-734 KGYSQMKK
+734 KGYSQMKN
-742 TSTSDEKDNDSY
+742 TSTADKKDDDAY
-754 GSYENINRADLNT
+754 GYYENINRADLNT
-767 VNLGT
+767 VNLGM

-787 SEDPTHIDE
+787 SEDSTHVDE

-816 SHKTEESWLLND
+816 SHKIEESWLLND
-828 GYSATVGCKREFA
+828 GYSATVGCKREFVA
-841 APEVPYVQEL
+841 LEVPYVQEL

-859 DVQANGDI
+859 NVQANGDI

-882 DRQYGAIVKLLPM
+882 DRQYGAIVKLLPID
-895 NNNIFCVFEHGL
+895 NNIFCVFEHGL
-907 GLLPINEKALLAT
+907 GILPINEKALLAT

-945 GSTWSESIIR
+945 GSIWPESIIR

-970 WVYSSDGLK
+970 WVYSNNSLK
-979 TISDMKVQRFLND
+979 TISDMRVQRFLND

-1092 QFKVENETSKFST
+1092 QFKIKNNTSEFST
-1105 NLEYKGYDL
+1105 NLEYKGCDL

-1121 ITSIETSYLKG
+1121 ITSIETSYLIDDEEKSII
-1132 DIEEFITITDDIN
+1132 IEGDDIN
-1145 KLFFISKN
+1145 ELFSIVNN
-1153 QLPSGSYETLLESKP
+1153 QLTSEP
-1168 YETLLEYFNTKYKI
+1168 YETMRGYFNNNYGI
-1182 DYVPVYFKI
+1182 NYVPIYFKI
-1191 NVEVGMDITD
+1191 NIKVGMDITD

-1215 GIVLEYR
+1215 GIVLEYG
-1222 DGIIDDKIRKGLEN
+1222 DGIIDNKLRSDLEN
-1236 KFLRNGFYVHG
+1236 KFLKNGFYVHG
-1247 KAGIFNELNYNDDD
+1247 KAGIFNELDYNDDK

-1286 QVGAHK
+1286 QLGAHK

-1324 IFRDAKWPGNGYL
+1324 IFRGGKYL
-1337 WNEKYN
+1337 WDERYN
-1343 KPTKTI
+1343 KPIKTI
-1349 DPTGKEVSYQTTQEF
+1349 DPTGKEVSYQATQEF
-1364 VSPDKNNQNKCR
+1364 ISPDKNNQNKCR

-1391 QSCRNISDPK
+1391 QSCRNITDPK

-1423 IYKERFKIGDKEE
+1423 VYKERFKIGDKEE
-1436 VIFREGKEKSA
+1436 AVFREGKEKSA

-1462 EDLVIITALKTL
+1462 KDLVIITALKTL

>member
-1 MAVKLSLKTYKQEG
+1 MAVELSLKVHKQEG

-34 RDFDTDELNIDL
+34 QDFDTDELDIDL

-85 DRYKVISRDQLEQTN
+85 NRYKVISRDQLEQTN

-124 LLNVSNAGQLKG
+124 LLNISNAGQLKG
-136 GNYTFYIKL
+136 GNYTFYVKL

-161 VTVYKG
+161 ITVYKG
-167 SSAKISSISG
+167 DITKISSISG
-177 ALYNELTDKAI
+177 TLYNELTTKAI
-188 SLKITNIDTTFSKLY
+188 TLKITNIDTTFSKLY

-224 TKPYDIKGDSLLIN
+224 AKPYDIKGDSLLIN
-238 VNGYEDIN
+238 VNGYEDVN

-260 SAAKTQAQ
+260 NAAKTQAQ

-277 VQQSIFNLKEL
+277 IQQNVFNLKEL

-313 SIQENSDITQAEY
+313 SIKENSDITEAEY

-333 YRLGYWPDEIY
+333 YRLGYWPDEMY
-344 RLGVVY
+344 RLGIVY

-370 VYDESKTANNNNL
+370 VYDTSKTIDNNNL
-383 VGRSMNTLY
+383 VGRNTNTLY
-392 KDDKIQYLDRNTF
+392 KDGKIQYIDRNTF
-405 INGGRYLDNSFGVF
+405 INGERYLDNSFGVF
-419 KTPFVSVINYSELP
+419 KTPFVSVVDYTSREVN
-433 KDNKVT
+433 
-439 PLYFKFEFPDE
+439 PLYFKFEFKPE

-485 SSYIPM
+485 SSHIPM
-491 IKHGEQF
+491 IKCGDKYQ
-498 ETEGFLT
+498 TEGFLT
-505 KNRLLSQTFEDRIKS
+505 KNRLLSQTFEDRIKY
-520 TDVKECSGLLCLDA
+520 TDSKECSGLLCLDA
-534 AVNKTLQSL
+534 NVNKVLQST
-543 FDGSDFML
+543 FDGSDFIL

-556 SEGTVNRKNRHYW
+556 AEGTINRKNRHYW
-569 LSDLSQSTENRIHI
+569 LSTLIQSTENRIHI
-583 NSPVVFVNSDV
+583 SSPVVFVNSDV

-617 SFFGGISYAEDN
+617 SFFGGVSYAEDN
-629 DRLLRGIYCPFLGVG
+629 DRLIRGIYCPFLGVG

-673 NDTSPFF
+673 NNTAPFF
-680 AISDRYSLDNK
+680 AISDRYLLDNTS
-691 NVDAY
+691 VEAY

-711 NFIDS
+711 NFVDS

-734 KGYSQMKK
+734 KGYSKTKK
-742 TSTSDEKDNDSY
+742 TDTSEKKDDKTY
-754 GSYENINRADLNT
+754 GFYENINRADLNT
-767 VNLGT
+767 VNMGM

-787 SEDPTHIDE
+787 SEDSTHTDE

-806 YPFSDMTPVV
+806 YPFSDMSPVV
-816 SHKTEESWLLND
+816 SHKTEESWLLSD
-828 GYSATVGCKREFA
+828 GYNATVGEKRNFA
-841 APEVPYVQEL
+841 ASEVPYVQEL

-859 DVQANGDI
+859 NVQANGDI

-882 DRQYGAIVKLLPM
+882 DRQYGAIVKFLPID
-895 NNNIFCVFEHGL
+895 NNIFCVFEHGI
-907 GLLPINEKALLAT
+907 GILPINEKALLAT

-945 GSTWSESIIR
+945 GSTWPESIIR

-970 WVYSSDGLK
+970 WVYSNNGLR
-979 TISDMKVQRFLND
+979 TISDMKIQKFLND
-992 NITLKEQDKYPTIG
+992 NITLREQDKYPIIG

-1033 WNLCYNERMGKWITR
+1033 WNLCFNERMDKWITR

-1068 DRAKILSYIYNN
+1068 NRAKILSHIYNN

-1092 QFKVENETSKFST
+1092 EFIISESTSKFST
-1105 NLEYKGYDL
+1105 NLDYKGYDL
-1114 VSTFTPE
+1114 VLNFLPE
-1121 ITSIETSYLKG
+1121 IISIETSYLKN
-1132 DIEEFITITDDIN
+1132 DIEEFITIAGDDVN
-1145 KLFFISKN
+1145 KLFTISENQLESKN
-1153 QLPSGSYETLLESKP
+1153 YETLLN
-1168 YETLLEYFNTKYKI
+1168 YFNTNYGI
-1182 DYVPVYFKI
+1182 NYVPIYFKI
-1191 NVEVGMDITD
+1191 NIKVGMDITD
-1201 DNQNDSNSYFTDTI
+1201 DDTNDANNSFTDTI
-1215 GIVLEYR
+1215 GIVLQYK
-1222 DGIIDDKIRKGLEN
+1222 DGIIDNNLRNTLEN

-1247 KAGIFNELNYNDDD
+1247 KAGIFNELDYEDES

-1286 QVGAHK
+1286 KVGAHK
-1292 IFNNL
+1292 IFNDL

-1303 VQPNELEFE
+1303 VQPKELEFE

-1324 IFRDAKWPGNGYL
+1324 IFRDAKWPNKGYL
-1337 WNEKYN
+1337 WDKKYN
-1343 KPTKTI
+1343 KPIKTL
-1349 DPTGKEVSYQTTQEF
+1349 DRTGAETTYQATQQF
-1364 VSPDKNNQNKCR
+1364 NNCK
-1376 VEWDTNTNSYSLVLT
+1376 VVWDTNLNSYSLIVN
-1391 QSCRNISDPK
+1391 QECKNIENPK

-1423 IYKERFKIGDKEE
+1423 IYKERFKIEDKEE
-1436 VIFREGKEKSA
+1436 AIFREGKEKSA

>member
-1 MAVKLSLKTYKQEG
+1 MAN
-15 DMAHEYNPLRN
+15 EYHPLRN

-34 RDFDTDELNIDL
+34 TDFRTKELGIDL

-67 DDKNPPRIINT
+67 DDKNPPKIINT
-78 RFSKMED
+78 RFSKTEGN
-85 DRYKVISRDQLEQTN
+85 RYKVISRDQLEQTN

-124 LLNVSNAGQLKG
+124 LLNVSNTGQLKG

-161 VTVYKG
+161 VTIYKG
-167 SSAKISSISG
+167 SPSKISSISG
-177 ALYNELTDKAI
+177 TLYNELTDKSI
-188 SLKITNIDTTFSKLY
+188 TLKITNIDTTFSKLY

-218 SEAAMI
+218 SEAAVI
-224 TKPYDIKGDSLLIN
+224 SEPYDINGDSLLIN
-238 VNGYEDIN
+238 LNGYENITP
-246 QISIEDLNIQYNIV
+246 ISIEDLNIQYNIV

-277 VQQSIFNLKEL
+277 VQQSIFNIKEL
-288 QNISYYIDVTMC
+288 QNISYYIGVTMH

-313 SIQENSDITQAEY
+313 SIQKDSDTTQAEY

-344 RLGVVY
+344 RLGIVY

-370 VYDESKTANNNNL
+370 VYDDSKEEESENAKNNNL
-383 VGRSMNTLY
+383 CERSMNTLLS
-392 KDDKIQYLDRNTF
+392 DDGKIQYLDRNTF
-405 INGGRYLDNSFGVF
+405 INGGKYLDNSFGVF
-419 KTPFVSVINYSELP
+419 KTPFVPVINYSELP
-433 KDNKVT
+433 ENNKVT
-439 PLYFKFEFPDE
+439 PLYFKFKFSSE
-450 VIKELKK
+450 VIEELKK

-491 IKHGEQF
+491 IKYGEQF

-534 AVNKTLQSL
+534 AVNKTLQST

-551 QPTGI
+551 QPTGKV
-556 SEGTVNRKNRHYW
+556 EGTITRKNRHYW
-569 LSDLSQSTENRIHI
+569 LSNLEPITESRIHI

-594 PYKYI
+594 PYKYA
-599 NGFSFSTRCG
+599 NGFSYSTRCG

-617 SFFGGISYAEDN
+617 SFFGGISYGEEN
-629 DRLLRGIYCPFLGVG
+629 HRLVRGIYCPFLGVG

-673 NDTSPFF
+673 NNTSPFF
-680 AISDRYSLDNK
+680 AISDRYLLDNDS
-691 NVDAY
+691 VEVY

-711 NFIDS
+711 NFVDP
-716 DVPVNEHILDNNT
+716 DVPVNEHILDNHT

-734 KGYSQMKK
+734 KGYSQMKN
-742 TSTSDEKDNDSY
+742 TSTADKKDNDAY

-767 VNLGT
+767 VNLGM

-787 SEDPTHIDE
+787 SEDPTHVDE

-816 SHKTEESWLLND
+816 SHKIEESWLLND
-828 GYSATVGCKREFA
+828 GYSATVGCKREFV

-859 DVQANGDI
+859 NVQANGDI

-882 DRQYGAIVKLLPM
+882 DRQYGAIVKLLPID
-895 NNNIFCVFEHGL
+895 NNIFCVFEHGL
-907 GLLPINEKALLAT
+907 GILPINEKALLAT

-940 ISPDF
+940 VSPDF
-945 GSTWSESIIR
+945 GSIWPESIIR

-970 WVYSSDGLK
+970 WVYSNNSLK
-979 TISDMKVQRFLND
+979 TISDMRVQRFLND
-992 NITLKEQDKYPTIG
+992 NITLKEQDKYPIIG

-1022 FTFYNDDEGTT
+1022 FTFYNDDERTT

-1068 DRAKILSYIYNN
+1068 DKAKILSYIYNN

-1092 QFKVENETSKFST
+1092 QFKIKNNTSEFST

-1121 ITSIETSYLKG
+1121 ITSIETSYLIDDEEKSII
-1132 DIEEFITITDDIN
+1132 IEGDDIN
-1145 KLFFISKN
+1145 ELFSIVDN
-1153 QLPSGSYETLLESKP
+1153 QLTSEP
-1168 YETLLEYFNTKYKI
+1168 YETMRGYFNNNYGI
-1182 DYVPVYFKI
+1182 NYVPIYFKV
-1191 NVEVGMDITD
+1191 NVKVGMDITD
-1201 DNQNDSNSYFTDTI
+1201 DNNSDSNSYFTDTI
-1215 GIVLEYR
+1215 GIVLEYG
-1222 DGIIDDKIRKGLEN
+1222 DGIIDNKLRSDLEN
-1236 KFLRNGFYVHG
+1236 KFLKNGFYVHG
-1247 KAGIFNELNYNDDD
+1247 KAGIFNELDYNDDK

-1286 QVGAHK
+1286 QLGTHK

-1324 IFRDAKWPGNGYL
+1324 IFRGGKYL
-1337 WNEKYN
+1337 WDERYN
-1343 KPTKTI
+1343 KPIKTI
-1349 DPTGKEVSYQTTQEF
+1349 DPTGKEVSYQATQEF
-1364 VSPDKNNQNKCR
+1364 ISPDKNNQNKCR

-1391 QSCRNISDPK
+1391 QSCRNITDPK

-1423 IYKERFKIGDKEE
+1423 VYKERFKIGDKEE
-1436 VIFREGKEKSA
+1436 AVFREGKEKSA

-1462 EDLVIITALKTL
+1462 KDLVIITALKTL

>member
-1 MAVKLSLKTYKQEG
+1 MAN
-15 DMAHEYNPLRN
+15 EYHPLRN

-34 RDFDTDELNIDL
+34 TDFRTKELGIDL

-78 RFSKMED
+78 RFSKTEGN
-85 DRYKVISRDQLEQTN
+85 RYKVISRDQLEQTN

-124 LLNVSNAGQLKG
+124 LLNVSNTGQLKG

-161 VTVYKG
+161 VTIYKG
-167 SSAKISSISG
+167 SPAKISSISG
-177 ALYNELTDKAI
+177 TLYNELTDKSI
-188 SLKITNIDTTFSKLY
+188 TLKITNIDTTFSKLY

-218 SEAAMI
+218 SEAAVI
-224 TKPYDIKGDSLLIN
+224 SEPYDINGDSLLIN
-238 VNGYEDIN
+238 LNGYENITP
-246 QISIEDLNIQYNIV
+246 ISIEDLNIQYNIV

-277 VQQSIFNLKEL
+277 VQQSIFNIKEL
-288 QNISYYIDVTMC
+288 QNISYYISVTMH

-313 SIQENSDITQAEY
+313 SIQKDSDTTQAEY

-344 RLGVVY
+344 RLGIVY

-370 VYDESKTANNNNL
+370 VYDDSKEGESENAENNNL
-383 VGRSMNTLY
+383 CERSMNTLFS
-392 KDDKIQYLDRNTF
+392 DDGKIQYLDRNTF
-405 INGGRYLDNSFGVF
+405 INGGKYLDNSFGVF
-419 KTPFVSVINYSELP
+419 KTPFVPVINYSELSEN
-433 KDNKVT
+433 NKVT
-439 PLYFKFEFPDE
+439 PLYFKFKFPPE

-491 IKHGEQF
+491 IKYGERF

-505 KNRLLSQTFEDRIKS
+505 KNRLLSQTFEDRIKH

-534 AVNKTLQSL
+534 AVNKTLQST

-551 QPTGI
+551 QPTGKV
-556 SEGTVNRKNRHYW
+556 EGTITRKNRHYW
-569 LSDLSQSTENRIHI
+569 LSNLEPITESRIHI

-594 PYKYI
+594 PYKYA
-599 NGFSFSTRCG
+599 NGFSYSTRCG

-617 SFFGGISYAEDN
+617 SFFGGISYSEEN
-629 DRLLRGIYCPFLGVG
+629 HKLVRGIYCPFLGVG

-673 NDTSPFF
+673 NNTSPFF
-680 AISDRYSLDNK
+680 AISDRYLLDNDS
-691 NVDAY
+691 VEVY

-711 NFIDS
+711 NFVDP
-716 DVPVNEHILDNNT
+716 DVPVNEHILDNHT

-734 KGYSQMKK
+734 KGYSQMKN
-742 TSTSDEKDNDSY
+742 TSTADKKDNDAY

-767 VNLGT
+767 VNLGM

-787 SEDPTHIDE
+787 SEDSTHVDE

-816 SHKTEESWLLND
+816 SHKIEESWLLND
-828 GYSATVGCKREFA
+828 GYSATVGCKREFV

-882 DRQYGAIVKLLPM
+882 DRQYGAIVKLLPID
-895 NNNIFCVFEHGL
+895 NNIFCVFEHGL
-907 GLLPINEKALLAT
+907 GILPINEKALLAT

-940 ISPDF
+940 VSPDF
-945 GSTWSESIIR
+945 GSIWPESIIR

-970 WVYSSDGLK
+970 WVYSNNSLK
-979 TISDMKVQRFLND
+979 TISDMRVQRFLND

-1092 QFKVENETSKFST
+1092 QFEIKNNTSEFST

-1121 ITSIETSYLKG
+1121 ITSIETSYLIDNEEKSII
-1132 DIEEFITITDDIN
+1132 IEGNDIN
-1145 KLFFISKN
+1145 ELFSIVDN
-1153 QLPSGSYETLLESKP
+1153 QLTSEP
-1168 YETLLEYFNTKYKI
+1168 YETMWGYFNNNYGI
-1182 DYVPVYFKI
+1182 NYVPIYFKI
-1191 NVEVGMDITD
+1191 NIKVGMDITD
-1201 DNQNDSNSYFTDTI
+1201 DNNSDSNSYFTDTI
-1215 GIVLEYR
+1215 GIVLEYG
-1222 DGIIDDKIRKGLEN
+1222 DDIIDDKLRSDLEN
-1236 KFLRNGFYVHG
+1236 KFLKNGFYVHG
-1247 KAGIFNELNYNDDD
+1247 KAGIFNELDYNDDT

-1286 QVGAHK
+1286 QLGAHK

-1324 IFRDAKWPGNGYL
+1324 IFRGGKYL
-1337 WNEKYN
+1337 WDERYN
-1343 KPTKTI
+1343 KPIKTI
-1349 DPTGKEVSYQTTQEF
+1349 DPTGKEVSYQATQEF
-1364 VSPDKNNQNKCR
+1364 ISPDKNNQNKCR

-1391 QSCRNISDPK
+1391 QSCRNITDPK

-1423 IYKERFKIGDKEE
+1423 VYKERFKIGDKEE
-1436 VIFREGKEKSA
+1436 AVFREGKEKSA

-1462 EDLVIITALKTL
+1462 KDLVIITALKTL

>member
-1 MAVKLSLKTYKQEG
+1 MTN
-15 DMAHEYNPLRN
+15 EYHPLRN

-34 RDFDTDELNIDL
+34 TDFRTKELGIDL

-78 RFSKMED
+78 RFSKTEGN
-85 DRYKVISRDQLEQTN
+85 RYKVISRDQLEQTN

-124 LLNVSNAGQLKG
+124 LLNVSNTGQLKG

-161 VTVYKG
+161 VTIYKG
-167 SSAKISSISG
+167 SPAKISSISG
-177 ALYNELTDKAI
+177 TLYNELTDKSI
-188 SLKITNIDTTFSKLY
+188 TLKITNIDTTFSKLY

-218 SEAAMI
+218 SEAAVI
-224 TKPYDIKGDSLLIN
+224 SEPYDINGDSLLIN
-238 VNGYEDIN
+238 LNGYENITP
-246 QISIEDLNIQYNIV
+246 ISIEDLNIQYNIV

-277 VQQSIFNLKEL
+277 VQQSIFNIKEL
-288 QNISYYIDVTMC
+288 QNISYYISVTMH

-313 SIQENSDITQAEY
+313 SIQKDSDTTQAEY

-344 RLGVVY
+344 RLGIVY

-370 VYDESKTANNNNL
+370 VYDDSKEGESENAENNNL
-383 VGRSMNTLY
+383 YERSMNTLLS
-392 KDDKIQYLDRNTF
+392 DDGKIQYLDRNTF
-405 INGGRYLDNSFGVF
+405 INGGKYLDNSFGVF
-419 KTPFVSVINYSELP
+419 KTPFVPVINYSELP
-433 KDNKVT
+433 ENNKVT
-439 PLYFKFEFPDE
+439 PLYFKFKFPSE

-491 IKHGEQF
+491 IKHGEWF
-498 ETEGFLT
+498 EAEGFLT

-534 AVNKTLQSL
+534 AVNKTLQST

-551 QPTGI
+551 QPTGKV
-556 SEGTVNRKNRHYW
+556 EGTITRKNRHYW
-569 LSDLSQSTENRIHI
+569 LSNLEPITESRIHI

-594 PYKYI
+594 PYKYA
-599 NGFSFSTRCG
+599 NGFSYSTRCG

-617 SFFGGISYAEDN
+617 SFFGGISYGEEN
-629 DRLLRGIYCPFLGVG
+629 HRLVRGIYCPFLGVG

-673 NDTSPFF
+673 NNTSPFF
-680 AISDRYSLDNK
+680 AISDRYLLDNDS
-691 NVDAY
+691 VEVY

-711 NFIDS
+711 NFVDP
-716 DVPVNEHILDNNT
+716 DVPVNEHILDNHT

-734 KGYSQMKK
+734 KGYSQMKN
-742 TSTSDEKDNDSY
+742 TSTADKKDNDIY

-767 VNLGT
+767 VNLGM

-787 SEDPTHIDE
+787 SEDPTHVDE

-816 SHKTEESWLLND
+816 SHKIEESWLLND
-828 GYSATVGCKREFA
+828 GYSATVGCKREFV

-859 DVQANGDI
+859 NVQANGDI

-882 DRQYGAIVKLLPM
+882 DRQYGAIVKFLPM
-895 NNNIFCVFEHGL
+895 DNNIFCVFEHGL
-907 GLLPINEKALLAT
+907 GILPINEKALLAT

-945 GSTWSESIIR
+945 GSIWPESIIR

-970 WVYSSDGLK
+970 WVYSNNGLK
-979 TISDMKVQRFLND
+979 TISDMRVQRFLND

-1068 DRAKILSYIYNN
+1068 NRAKILSHIYNN

-1092 QFKVENETSKFST
+1092 QFKIENEASEFST
-1105 NLEYKGYDL
+1105 NLKYKGYDL
-1114 VSTFTPE
+1114 VNTFSSK
-1121 ITSIETSYLKG
+1121 ITSIETSYLIDSEEKSII
-1132 DIEEFITITDDIN
+1132 IEGDDIN
-1145 KLFFISKN
+1145 KLFSISDN
-1153 QLPSGSYETLLESKP
+1153 QLTSKSYKILKD
-1168 YETLLEYFNTKYKI
+1168 YFNENYGI
-1182 DYVPVYFKI
+1182 DYVPIYFKV
-1191 NVEVGMDITD
+1191 NVKVEMDITD
-1201 DNQNDSNSYFTDTI
+1201 DNNNDSNSYFTDTI
-1215 GIVLEYR
+1215 GIVLEYG
-1222 DGIIDDKIRKGLEN
+1222 DGIIDDKLRGDLEN
-1236 KFLRNGFYVHG
+1236 KFLKNGFYVHG
-1247 KAGIFNELNYNDDD
+1247 KAGIFNELDYNDDK

-1303 VQPNELEFE
+1303 VQPYELEFE

-1324 IFRDAKWPGNGYL
+1324 IFRDAKYPDGKYL
-1337 WNEKYN
+1337 WDERYN
-1343 KPTKTI
+1343 KPIKTI
-1349 DPTGKEVSYQTTQEF
+1349 DPTGKEISYQATQEF
-1364 VSPDKNNQNKCR
+1364 ISPDKNNQNKCR

-1391 QSCRNISDPK
+1391 QSCRNITDPK

-1423 IYKERFKIGDKEE
+1423 VYKERFKIGDKEE
-1436 VIFREGKEKSA
+1436 AVFREGKEKSA

-1462 EDLVIITALKTL
+1462 KDLVIITALKTL

>member
-1 MAVKLSLKTYKQEG
+1 MAVELSLKVHKQEG

-26 IIDENNNI
+26 IIDKNNDI
-34 RDFDTDELNIDL
+34 QDFDTDELDIDL

-85 DRYKVISRDQLEQTN
+85 NRYKVISRDQLEQTN

-124 LLNVSNAGQLKG
+124 LLNISNAGQLKG
-136 GNYTFYIKL
+136 GNYTFYVKL

-161 VTVYKG
+161 ITVYKG
-167 SSAKISSISG
+167 DITKISSISG
-177 ALYNELTDKAI
+177 TLYNELTTKAI
-188 SLKITNIDTTFSKLY
+188 TLKITNIDTTFSKLY

-224 TKPYDIKGDSLLIN
+224 AKPYDIKGDSLLIN
-238 VNGYEDIN
+238 VNGYEDID

-260 SAAKTQAQ
+260 NAAKTQAQ

-277 VQQSIFNLKEL
+277 IQQNVFNLKEL

-313 SIQENSDITQAEY
+313 SIKENSDITEAEY

-344 RLGVVY
+344 RLGIVY

-370 VYDESKTANNNNL
+370 VYDKSNTSKTADNNNL
-383 VGRSMNTLY
+383 VGRNTNTLY
-392 KDDKIQYLDRNTF
+392 KDGKIQYIDRNTF
-405 INGGRYLDNSFGVF
+405 INGERYLDNSFGVF
-419 KTPFVSVINYSELP
+419 KTPFVSVVDYTSREVN
-433 KDNKVT
+433 
-439 PLYFKFEFPDE
+439 PLYFKFEFKPE

-485 SSYIPM
+485 SSHIPM
-491 IKHGEQF
+491 IKCGDKYQ
-498 ETEGFLT
+498 TEGFLT
-505 KNRLLSQTFEDRIKS
+505 KNRLLSQTFEDRIKYTS
-520 TDVKECSGLLCLDA
+520 DKECSGLLCLDA
-534 AVNKTLQSL
+534 NVNKVLQST
-543 FDGSDFML
+543 FDSSDFIL
-551 QPTGI
+551 QPTGVA
-556 SEGTVNRKNRHYW
+556 EGTINRKNRHYW
-569 LSDLSQSTENRIHI
+569 LSTLTQSTENRIHI
-583 NSPVVFVNSDV
+583 SSPIVFVNSDV

-617 SFFGGISYAEDN
+617 SFFGGVSYAEDN
-629 DRLLRGIYCPFLGVG
+629 DRLIRGIYCPFLGVG

-673 NDTSPFF
+673 NNTAPFF
-680 AISDRYSLDNK
+680 AISDRYLLDNTS
-691 NVDAY
+691 VEAY

-711 NFIDS
+711 NFVDS

-734 KGYSQMKK
+734 KGYSKTKK
-742 TSTSDEKDNDSY
+742 TDTSEKKDNKTY
-754 GSYENINRADLNT
+754 GFYENINRADLNT
-767 VNLGT
+767 VNMGM

-787 SEDPTHIDE
+787 SEDSTHTDE

-806 YPFSDMTPVV
+806 YPFSDMSPVV
-816 SHKTEESWLLND
+816 SHKTEESWLLSD
-828 GYSATVGCKREFA
+828 GYNATVGQKRNFA
-841 APEVPYVQEL
+841 ASEVPYVQEL

-859 DVQANGDI
+859 NVQANGDI

-882 DRQYGAIVKLLPM
+882 DRQYGAIVKFLPM
-895 NNNIFCVFEHGL
+895 DNNIFCVFEHGI
-907 GLLPINEKALLAT
+907 GILPINEKALLAT

-945 GSTWSESIIR
+945 GSIWPESIIR

-970 WVYSSDGLK
+970 WVYSSNGLR
-979 TISDMKVQRFLND
+979 TISDMKIQKFLND
-992 NITLKEQDKYPTIG
+992 NITLREQDKYPIIG

-1033 WNLCYNERMGKWITR
+1033 WNLCFNERMDKWITR

-1068 DRAKILSYIYNN
+1068 NRAKILSHIYNN

-1092 QFKVENETSKFST
+1092 EFIISESTSKFST
-1105 NLEYKGYDL
+1105 NLDYKGYDL
-1114 VSTFTPE
+1114 VLNFLPE
-1121 ITSIETSYLKG
+1121 IISIETSYLKNN
-1132 DIEEFITITDDIN
+1132 IEEFITITGDDIN
-1145 KLFFISKN
+1145 KLFTISENQLESKN
-1153 QLPSGSYETLLESKP
+1153 YETLLN
-1168 YETLLEYFNTKYKI
+1168 YFNTNYGI
-1182 DYVPVYFKI
+1182 NYVPIYFKI
-1191 NVEVGMDITD
+1191 NIKVGMDITD
-1201 DNQNDSNSYFTDTI
+1201 DDTNDANNSFIDTI
-1215 GIVLEYR
+1215 GIVLEYK
-1222 DGIIDDKIRKGLEN
+1222 DGIINNDLRNTLEN

-1247 KAGIFNELNYNDDD
+1247 KAGIFNELDYEDES

-1286 QVGAHK
+1286 KVGAHK
-1292 IFNNL
+1292 IFNDL

-1303 VQPNELEFE
+1303 VQPKELEFE

-1324 IFRDAKWPGNGYL
+1324 IFRDAKWPNKGYL
-1337 WNEKYN
+1337 WDKKYN
-1343 KPTKTI
+1343 KPIKTL
-1349 DPTGKEVSYQTTQEF
+1349 DRTGMETTYQATQQF
-1364 VSPDKNNQNKCR
+1364 NNCK
-1376 VEWDTNTNSYSLVLT
+1376 VVWDTNLNSYSLIIN
-1391 QSCRNISDPK
+1391 QECKNIENPK

-1423 IYKERFKIGDKEE
+1423 IYKERFKIEDKEE
-1436 VIFREGKEKSA
+1436 AIFREGKEKSA

>member
-1 MAVKLSLKTYKQEG
+1 MAVELSLKVHKQEG

-26 IIDENNNI
+26 IIDKNNDI
-34 RDFDTDELNIDL
+34 QDFDTDELDIDL

-85 DRYKVISRDQLEQTN
+85 NRYKVISRDQLEQTN

-124 LLNVSNAGQLKG
+124 LLNISNAGQLKG
-136 GNYTFYIKL
+136 GNYTFYVKL

-161 VTVYKG
+161 ITVYKG
-167 SSAKISSISG
+167 DITKISSISG
-177 ALYNELTDKAI
+177 TLYNELTTKAI
-188 SLKITNIDTTFSKLY
+188 TLKITNIDTTFSKLY

-224 TKPYDIKGDSLLIN
+224 AKPYDIKGDSLLIN
-238 VNGYEDIN
+238 VNGYEDID

-260 SAAKTQAQ
+260 NAAKTQAQ

-277 VQQSIFNLKEL
+277 IQQNVFNLKEL

-313 SIQENSDITQAEY
+313 SIKENSDITEAEY

-333 YRLGYWPDEIY
+333 YRLGYWPDEMY
-344 RLGVVY
+344 RLGIVY

-370 VYDESKTANNNNL
+370 VYDKSNTSKTADNNNL
-383 VGRSMNTLY
+383 VGRNTNTLY
-392 KDDKIQYLDRNTF
+392 KDGKIQYIDRNTF
-405 INGGRYLDNSFGVF
+405 INGERYLDNSFGVF
-419 KTPFVSVINYSELP
+419 KTPFVSVVDYTSREVN
-433 KDNKVT
+433 
-439 PLYFKFEFPDE
+439 PLYFKFEFKPE

-485 SSYIPM
+485 SSHIPM
-491 IKHGEQF
+491 IKCGDKYQ
-498 ETEGFLT
+498 TEGFLT
-505 KNRLLSQTFEDRIKS
+505 KNRLLSQTFEDRIKYTS
-520 TDVKECSGLLCLDA
+520 DKECSGLLCLDA
-534 AVNKTLQSL
+534 NVNKVLQST
-543 FDGSDFML
+543 FDGSDFIL
-551 QPTGI
+551 QPTGVA
-556 SEGTVNRKNRHYW
+556 EGTINRKNRHYW
-569 LSDLSQSTENRIHI
+569 LSTLTQSTENRIHI
-583 NSPVVFVNSDV
+583 SSPIVFVNSDV

-617 SFFGGISYAEDN
+617 SFFGGVSYAEDN
-629 DRLLRGIYCPFLGVG
+629 DRLIRGIYCPFLGVG

-673 NDTSPFF
+673 NNTAPFF
-680 AISDRYSLDNK
+680 AISDRYLLDNTS
-691 NVDAY
+691 VEAY

-711 NFIDS
+711 NFVDS

-734 KGYSQMKK
+734 KGYSKTKK
-742 TSTSDEKDNDSY
+742 TDTSEKKDNKTY
-754 GSYENINRADLNT
+754 GFYENINRADLNT
-767 VNLGT
+767 VNMGM

-787 SEDPTHIDE
+787 SEDSTHTDE

-806 YPFSDMTPVV
+806 YPFSDMSPVV
-816 SHKTEESWLLND
+816 SHKTEESWLLSD
-828 GYSATVGCKREFA
+828 GYNATVGQKRNFA
-841 APEVPYVQEL
+841 ASEVPYVQEL

-859 DVQANGDI
+859 NVQANGDI

-882 DRQYGAIVKLLPM
+882 DRQYGAIVKFLPM
-895 NNNIFCVFEHGL
+895 DNNIFCVFEHGI
-907 GLLPINEKALLAT
+907 GILPINEKALLAT

-945 GSTWSESIIR
+945 GSIWPESIIR

-970 WVYSSDGLK
+970 WVYSNNGLR
-979 TISDMKVQRFLND
+979 TISDMKIQKFLND
-992 NITLKEQDKYPTIG
+992 NITLREQDKYPIIG

-1033 WNLCYNERMGKWITR
+1033 WNLCFNERMDKWITR

-1068 DRAKILSYIYNN
+1068 NRAKILSHIYNN

-1092 QFKVENETSKFST
+1092 EFIISESTSKFST
-1105 NLEYKGYDL
+1105 NLDYKGYDL
-1114 VSTFTPE
+1114 VLNFLPE
-1121 ITSIETSYLKG
+1121 IISIETSYLKNN
-1132 DIEEFITITDDIN
+1132 IEEFITITGDDIN
-1145 KLFFISKN
+1145 KLFTISENQLESKN
-1153 QLPSGSYETLLESKP
+1153 YETLLN
-1168 YETLLEYFNTKYKI
+1168 YFNTNYGI
-1182 DYVPVYFKI
+1182 NYVPIYFKI
-1191 NVEVGMDITD
+1191 NIKVGMDITD
-1201 DNQNDSNSYFTDTI
+1201 DDTNDANNSFIDTI
-1215 GIVLEYR
+1215 GIVLEYK
-1222 DGIIDDKIRKGLEN
+1222 DGIINNDLRNTLEN

-1247 KAGIFNELNYNDDD
+1247 KAGIFNELDYEDES

-1286 QVGAHK
+1286 KVGAHK
-1292 IFNNL
+1292 IFNDL

-1303 VQPNELEFE
+1303 VQPKELEFE

-1324 IFRDAKWPGNGYL
+1324 IFRDAKWPNKGYL
-1337 WNEKYN
+1337 WDKKYN
-1343 KPTKTI
+1343 KPIKTL
-1349 DPTGKEVSYQTTQEF
+1349 DRTGAETTYQATQQF
-1364 VSPDKNNQNKCR
+1364 NNCK
-1376 VEWDTNTNSYSLVLT
+1376 VVWDTNLNSYSLIIN
-1391 QSCRNISDPK
+1391 QECKNIENPK

-1423 IYKERFKIGDKEE
+1423 IYKERFKIEDKEE
-1436 VIFREGKEKSA
+1436 AIFREGKEKSA

>member
-1 MAVKLSLKTYKQEG
+1 MAVELSLKVHKQEG

-26 IIDENNNI
+26 IIDKNNDI
-34 RDFDTDELNIDL
+34 QDFDTDELDIDL

-85 DRYKVISRDQLEQTN
+85 NRYKVISRDQLEQTN

-124 LLNVSNAGQLKG
+124 LLNISNAGQLKG
-136 GNYTFYIKL
+136 GNYTFYVKL

-161 VTVYKG
+161 ITVYKG
-167 SSAKISSISG
+167 DITKISSISG
-177 ALYNELTDKAI
+177 TLYNELTTKAI
-188 SLKITNIDTTFSKLY
+188 TLKITNIDTTFSKLY

-224 TKPYDIKGDSLLIN
+224 AKPYDIKGDSLLIN
-238 VNGYEDIN
+238 VNGYEDID

-260 SAAKTQAQ
+260 NAAKTQAQ

-277 VQQSIFNLKEL
+277 IQQNVFNLKEL

-313 SIQENSDITQAEY
+313 SIKENSDITEAEY

-344 RLGVVY
+344 RLGIVY

-370 VYDESKTANNNNL
+370 VYDKSNTSKTADNNNL
-383 VGRSMNTLY
+383 VGRNTNTLY
-392 KDDKIQYLDRNTF
+392 KDGKIQYIDRNTF
-405 INGGRYLDNSFGVF
+405 INGERYLDNSFGVF
-419 KTPFVSVINYSELP
+419 KTPFVSVVDYTSREVN
-433 KDNKVT
+433 
-439 PLYFKFEFPDE
+439 PLYFKFEFKPE

-485 SSYIPM
+485 SSHIPM
-491 IKHGEQF
+491 IKCGDKYQ
-498 ETEGFLT
+498 TEGFLT
-505 KNRLLSQTFEDRIKS
+505 KNRLLSQTFEDRIKYTS
-520 TDVKECSGLLCLDA
+520 DKECSGLLCLDA
-534 AVNKTLQSL
+534 NVNKVLQST
-543 FDGSDFML
+543 FDGSDFIL
-551 QPTGI
+551 QPTGVA
-556 SEGTVNRKNRHYW
+556 EGTINRKNRHYW
-569 LSDLSQSTENRIHI
+569 LSTLTQSTENRIHI
-583 NSPVVFVNSDV
+583 SSPIVFVNSDV

-617 SFFGGISYAEDN
+617 SFFGGVSYAEDN
-629 DRLLRGIYCPFLGVG
+629 DRLIRGIYCPFLGVG

-673 NDTSPFF
+673 NNTAPFF
-680 AISDRYSLDNK
+680 AISDRYLLDNTS
-691 NVDAY
+691 VEAY

-711 NFIDS
+711 NFVDS

-734 KGYSQMKK
+734 KGYSKTKK
-742 TSTSDEKDNDSY
+742 TDTSEKKDNKTY
-754 GSYENINRADLNT
+754 GFYENINRADLNT
-767 VNLGT
+767 VNMGM

-787 SEDPTHIDE
+787 SEDSTHTDE

-806 YPFSDMTPVV
+806 YPFSDMSPVV
-816 SHKTEESWLLND
+816 SHKTEESWLLSD
-828 GYSATVGCKREFA
+828 GYNATVGQKRNFA
-841 APEVPYVQEL
+841 ASEVPYVQEL

-859 DVQANGDI
+859 NVQANGDI

-882 DRQYGAIVKLLPM
+882 DRQYGAIVKFLPM
-895 NNNIFCVFEHGL
+895 DNNIFCVFEHGI
-907 GLLPINEKALLAT
+907 GILPINEKALLAT

-945 GSTWSESIIR
+945 GSTWPESIIR

-970 WVYSSDGLK
+970 WVYSNNGLR
-979 TISDMKVQRFLND
+979 TISDMKIQKFLND
-992 NITLKEQDKYPTIG
+992 NITLREQDKYPIIG

-1033 WNLCYNERMGKWITR
+1033 WNLCFNERMDKWITR

-1068 DRAKILSYIYNN
+1068 NRAKILSHIYNN

-1092 QFKVENETSKFST
+1092 EFIISESTSKFST
-1105 NLEYKGYDL
+1105 NLNYKGYDL
-1114 VSTFTPE
+1114 VLKFLPE
-1121 ITSIETSYLKG
+1121 ITSIETSYLKK
-1132 DIEEFITITDDIN
+1132 DIEEFITITGDDIN
-1145 KLFFISKN
+1145 KLFTISENQLESKN
-1153 QLPSGSYETLLESKP
+1153 YETLLN
-1168 YETLLEYFNTKYKI
+1168 YFNTNYGI
-1182 DYVPVYFKI
+1182 NYVPIYFKI
-1191 NVEVGMDITD
+1191 NIKVGMDITD
-1201 DNQNDSNSYFTDTI
+1201 DDTNDANNSFIDTI
-1215 GIVLEYR
+1215 GIVLEYK
-1222 DGIIDDKIRKGLEN
+1222 DGIINNDLRNTLEN

-1247 KAGIFNELNYNDDD
+1247 KAGIFNELDYEDES

-1286 QVGAHK
+1286 KVGAHK
-1292 IFNNL
+1292 IFNDL

-1303 VQPNELEFE
+1303 VQPKELEFE

-1324 IFRDAKWPGNGYL
+1324 IFRDAKWPNKGYL
-1337 WNEKYN
+1337 WDKKYN
-1343 KPTKTI
+1343 KPIKTL
-1349 DPTGKEVSYQTTQEF
+1349 DRTGAETTYQATQQF
-1364 VSPDKNNQNKCR
+1364 NNCK
-1376 VEWDTNTNSYSLVLT
+1376 VVWDTNLNSYSLIIN
-1391 QSCRNISDPK
+1391 QECKNIENPK

-1423 IYKERFKIGDKEE
+1423 IYKERFKIEDKEE
-1436 VIFREGKEKSA
+1436 AIFREGKEKSA

>member
-1 MAVKLSLKTYKQEG
+1 MAVELSLKVHKQEG

-26 IIDENNNI
+26 IIDKNNDI
-34 RDFDTDELNIDL
+34 QDFDTDELDIDL
-46 NNPLNIECQPSYDG
+46 SNPLNIECQPSYDG

-85 DRYKVISRDQLEQTN
+85 NRYKVISRDQLEQTN

-124 LLNVSNAGQLKG
+124 LLNISNAGQLKG
-136 GNYTFYIKL
+136 GNYTFYVKL

-161 VTVYKG
+161 ITVYKG
-167 SSAKISSISG
+167 DITKISSISG
-177 ALYNELTDKAI
+177 TLYNELTTKAI
-188 SLKITNIDTTFSKLY
+188 TLKITNIDTTFSKLY

-224 TKPYDIKGDSLLIN
+224 AKPYDIKGDSLLIN
-238 VNGYEDIN
+238 VNGYENID

-260 SAAKTQAQ
+260 NAAKTQAQ

-277 VQQSIFNLKEL
+277 IQQNVFNLKEL

-313 SIQENSDITQAEY
+313 SIKENSDITEAEY

-344 RLGVVY
+344 RLGIVY

-370 VYDESKTANNNNL
+370 VYDKSNTSKTADNNNL
-383 VGRSMNTLY
+383 VGRNTNTLY
-392 KDDKIQYLDRNTF
+392 KDGKIQYIDRNTF
-405 INGGRYLDNSFGVF
+405 INGERYLDNSFGVF
-419 KTPFVSVINYSELP
+419 KTPFVSVVDYTSREVN
-433 KDNKVT
+433 
-439 PLYFKFEFPDE
+439 PLYFKFEFKPE

-485 SSYIPM
+485 SSHIPM
-491 IKHGEQF
+491 IKCGDKYQ
-498 ETEGFLT
+498 TEGFLT
-505 KNRLLSQTFEDRIKS
+505 KNRLLSQTFEDRIKYTS
-520 TDVKECSGLLCLDA
+520 DKECSGLLCLDA
-534 AVNKTLQSL
+534 NVNKVLQST
-543 FDGSDFML
+543 FDGSDFIL

-556 SEGTVNRKNRHYW
+556 AEGTINRKNRHYW
-569 LSDLSQSTENRIHI
+569 LSALTQSTENRIHI
-583 NSPVVFVNSDV
+583 SSPIVFVNSDV

-617 SFFGGISYAEDN
+617 SFFGGVSYAEDN
-629 DRLLRGIYCPFLGVG
+629 DRLIRGIYCPFLGVG

-673 NDTSPFF
+673 NNTAPFF
-680 AISDRYSLDNK
+680 AISDRYLLDNTS
-691 NVDAY
+691 VEAY

-711 NFIDS
+711 NFVDS

-734 KGYSQMKK
+734 KGYSKTKK
-742 TSTSDEKDNDSY
+742 TDTSEKKDNKTY
-754 GSYENINRADLNT
+754 GFYENINRADLNT
-767 VNLGT
+767 VNMGM

-787 SEDPTHIDE
+787 SEDSTHTDE

-806 YPFSDMTPVV
+806 YPFSDMSPVV
-816 SHKTEESWLLND
+816 SHKTEESWLLSD
-828 GYSATVGCKREFA
+828 GYNATVGQKRNFA
-841 APEVPYVQEL
+841 ASEVPYVQEL

-859 DVQANGDI
+859 NVQANGDI

-882 DRQYGAIVKLLPM
+882 DRQYGAIVKFLPM
-895 NNNIFCVFEHGL
+895 DNNIFCVFEHGI
-907 GLLPINEKALLAT
+907 GILPINEKALLAT

-945 GSTWSESIIR
+945 GSTWPESIIR

-970 WVYSSDGLK
+970 WVYSNNSLR
-979 TISDMKVQRFLND
+979 TISDMKIQKFLND
-992 NITLKEQDKYPTIG
+992 NITLREQDKYPIIG

-1033 WNLCYNERMGKWITR
+1033 WNLCFNERMDKWITR

-1068 DRAKILSYIYNN
+1068 NRAKILSHIYNN

-1092 QFKVENETSKFST
+1092 EFIISESTSKFST
-1105 NLEYKGYDL
+1105 NLDYKGYDL
-1114 VSTFTPE
+1114 VLNFLPE
-1121 ITSIETSYLKG
+1121 IISIETSYLKNN
-1132 DIEEFITITDDIN
+1132 IEEFITIAKDDVN
-1145 KLFFISKN
+1145 KLFTISENQLESKN
-1153 QLPSGSYETLLESKP
+1153 YETLLN
-1168 YETLLEYFNTKYKI
+1168 YFNTNYGI
-1182 DYVPVYFKI
+1182 NYVPIYFKI
-1191 NVEVGMDITD
+1191 NIKVGMDITD
-1201 DNQNDSNSYFTDTI
+1201 DDTNDANNSFTDTI
-1215 GIVLEYR
+1215 GIVLQYK
-1222 DGIIDDKIRKGLEN
+1222 DGIIDNDLRNTLEN

-1247 KAGIFNELNYNDDD
+1247 KAGIFNELDYEDES

-1286 QVGAHK
+1286 KVGAHK
-1292 IFNNL
+1292 IFNDL

-1303 VQPNELEFE
+1303 VQPKELEFE

-1324 IFRDAKWPGNGYL
+1324 IFRDAKWPNKGYL
-1337 WNEKYN
+1337 WDKKYN
-1343 KPTKTI
+1343 KPIKTL
-1349 DPTGKEVSYQTTQEF
+1349 DRTGAETTYQATQQF
-1364 VSPDKNNQNKCR
+1364 NNCK
-1376 VEWDTNTNSYSLVLT
+1376 VVWDTNLNSYSLIIN
-1391 QSCRNISDPK
+1391 QECKNIENPK

-1423 IYKERFKIGDKEE
+1423 IYKERFKIEDKEE
-1436 VIFREGKEKSA
+1436 AIFREGKEKSA

>member
-1 MAVKLSLKTYKQEG
+1 MAVELSLKVHKQEG
-15 DMAHEYNPLRN
+15 NMAHEYNPLRN
-26 IIDENNNI
+26 IIDKNNDI
-34 RDFDTDELNIDL
+34 QDFDTDELDIDL

-85 DRYKVISRDQLEQTN
+85 NRYKVISRDQLEQTN

-124 LLNVSNAGQLKG
+124 LLNISNAGQLKG
-136 GNYTFYIKL
+136 GNYTFYVKL

-161 VTVYKG
+161 ITVYKG
-167 SSAKISSISG
+167 DITKISSISG
-177 ALYNELTDKAI
+177 TLYNELTTKAI
-188 SLKITNIDTTFSKLY
+188 TLKITNIDTTFSKLY

-238 VNGYEDIN
+238 VNGYEDVN
-246 QISIEDLNIQYNIV
+246 QISIEDLNIQYNTV
-260 SAAKTQAQ
+260 NAAKTQAQ

-277 VQQSIFNLKEL
+277 IQQSVFNLKEL

-313 SIQENSDITQAEY
+313 SIKENSDITEAEY

-333 YRLGYWPDEIY
+333 YRLGYWPDEMY
-344 RLGVVY
+344 RLGIVY

-370 VYDESKTANNNNL
+370 VYDKSNTSKTVDNNNL
-383 VGRSMNTLY
+383 VGRNTNTLY
-392 KDDKIQYLDRNTF
+392 KDGKIQYIDRNTF
-405 INGGRYLDNSFGVF
+405 INGERYLDNSFGVF
-419 KTPFVSVINYSELP
+419 KTPFVSVVDYTNREV
-433 KDNKVT
+433 N
-439 PLYFKFEFPDE
+439 PLYFKFEFKPE

-478 LSIGVDN
+478 LSIGVDT

-491 IKHGEQF
+491 IKCGDRYQ
-498 ETEGFLT
+498 TEGFLT
-505 KNRLLSQTFEDRIKS
+505 KNRLLSQTFEDRIKY
-520 TDVKECSGLLCLDA
+520 TGDKECSGLLCLDA
-534 AVNKTLQSL
+534 NVNKVLQST
-543 FDGSDFML
+543 FDGSDFIL
-551 QPTGI
+551 QPTGVA
-556 SEGTVNRKNRHYW
+556 EGTINRKNRHYW
-569 LSDLSQSTENRIHI
+569 LSALTQSTENRIHI
-583 NSPVVFVNSDV
+583 SSPVVFVNSDV

-609 SGEDVSQF
+609 SGEDASQF
-617 SFFGGISYAEDN
+617 SFFGEVSYAEDN
-629 DRLLRGIYCPFLGVG
+629 YRLIRGIYCPFLGVG

-673 NDTSPFF
+673 NNTAPFF
-680 AISDRYSLDNK
+680 AISDRYLLDNTSME
-691 NVDAY
+691 AY

-711 NFIDS
+711 NFVDS

-734 KGYSQMKK
+734 KGYSKMKK
-742 TSTSDEKDNDSY
+742 TDTSEKKDDETY
-754 GSYENINRADLNT
+754 GFYENINRADLNT
-767 VNLGT
+767 VNMGM

-787 SEDPTHIDE
+787 SEDPTHTDE

-806 YPFSDMTPVV
+806 YPFSDMSPVV
-816 SHKTEESWLLND
+816 SHKTEESWLLSD
-828 GYSATVGCKREFA
+828 GYNATVGQKRNFA
-841 APEVPYVQEL
+841 ASEVPYIQEL

-859 DVQANGDI
+859 NVQANGDI

-882 DRQYGAIVKLLPM
+882 DRQYGAIVKFLPM
-895 NNNIFCVFEHGL
+895 DNNIFCVFEHGI
-907 GLLPINEKALLAT
+907 GVLPINEKALLAT

-945 GSTWSESIIR
+945 GSTWPESIIR

-970 WVYSSDGLK
+970 WVYSNNGLR
-979 TISDMKVQRFLND
+979 TISDMKIQKFLND
-992 NITLKEQDKYPTIG
+992 NITLREQDKYPIIG

-1033 WNLCYNERMGKWITR
+1033 WNLCFNERMDKWITR

-1068 DRAKILSYIYNN
+1068 NRAKILSHIYNN

-1092 QFKVENETSKFST
+1092 EFIISESTSKFST
-1105 NLEYKGYDL
+1105 NLDYKGYDL
-1114 VSTFTPE
+1114 VLNFLPI
-1121 ITSIETSYLKG
+1121 ITSIETSYLKN
-1132 DIEEFITITDDIN
+1132 DIEEFITITGNDVN
-1145 KLFFISKN
+1145 KLFTISKN
-1153 QLPSGSYETLLESKP
+1153 QLESKNYETLLN
-1168 YETLLEYFNTKYKI
+1168 YFNTNYGI
-1182 DYVPVYFKI
+1182 NYVPVYFKI
-1191 NVEVGMDITD
+1191 NIKVGMDITD
-1201 DNQNDSNSYFTDTI
+1201 DNTNNANNSFTDTI
-1215 GIVLEYR
+1215 GIVLQYK
-1222 DGIIDDKIRKGLEN
+1222 DGIIDNDLRNTLEN

-1247 KAGIFNELNYNDDD
+1247 KAGIFNELDYKDES

-1286 QVGAHK
+1286 KVGAHK
-1292 IFNNL
+1292 IFNDL

-1303 VQPNELEFE
+1303 VQPKELEFE

-1324 IFRDAKWPGNGYL
+1324 IFRDAKWPGKGYL
-1337 WNEKYN
+1337 WDKKYN
-1343 KPTKTI
+1343 KPIKTL
-1349 DPTGKEVSYQTTQEF
+1349 DRTGAETTYQATQQF
-1364 VSPDKNNQNKCR
+1364 NNCK
-1376 VEWDTNTNSYSLVLT
+1376 VVWDTNLNSYSLIVN
-1391 QSCRNISDPK
+1391 QECKNIGNPK

-1423 IYKERFKIGDKEE
+1423 IYKERFKIEDKEE
-1436 VIFREGKEKSA
+1436 AVFREGKEKSA

>member
-1 MAVKLSLKTYKQEG
+1 MAN
-15 DMAHEYNPLRN
+15 EYHPLRN

-34 RDFDTDELNIDL
+34 TDFRTKELGIDL

-78 RFSKMED
+78 RFSKTEGN
-85 DRYKVISRDQLEQTN
+85 RYKVISRDQLEQTN

-124 LLNVSNAGQLKG
+124 LLNVSNTGQLKG

-161 VTVYKG
+161 VTIYKG
-167 SSAKISSISG
+167 SPAKISSISG
-177 ALYNELTDKAI
+177 TLYNELTDKSI
-188 SLKITNIDTTFSKLY
+188 TLKITNIDTTFSKLY

-218 SEAAMI
+218 SEAAVI
-224 TKPYDIKGDSLLIN
+224 SEPYDINGDSLLIN
-238 VNGYEDIN
+238 LNGYENITP
-246 QISIEDLNIQYNIV
+246 ISIEDLNIQYNIV

-277 VQQSIFNLKEL
+277 VQQSIFNIKEL
-288 QNISYYIDVTMC
+288 QNISYYIGVTMH

-313 SIQENSDITQAEY
+313 SIQEDSDTTQAEY

-344 RLGVVY
+344 RLGIVY

-370 VYDESKTANNNNL
+370 VYDDSKEEESENAENNNL
-383 VGRSMNTLY
+383 CERSMNTLR
-392 KDDKIQYLDRNTF
+392 KDGKIQYLDRNTF
-405 INGGRYLDNSFGVF
+405 INGGKYLDNSFGVF
-419 KTPFVSVINYSELP
+419 KTPFVPVIDYEN
-433 KDNKVT
+433 NKVT
-439 PLYFKFEFPDE
+439 PLYFKFEFSPE
-450 VIKELKK
+450 VIKELKE

-491 IKHGEQF
+491 IKYGEQF

-505 KNRLLSQTFEDRIKS
+505 ENRLLSQTFEGRIKR
-520 TDVKECSGLLCLDA
+520 TYVKECSGLLCLDA
-534 AVNKTLQSL
+534 AVNKTLQST

-551 QPTGI
+551 QPTGKV
-556 SEGTVNRKNRHYW
+556 EGTITRKNRHYW
-569 LSDLSQSTENRIHI
+569 LSDLKPITESRIHI

-594 PYKYI
+594 PYKYA
-599 NGFSFSTRCG
+599 NGFSYSTRCG

-617 SFFGGISYAEDN
+617 SFFGGISYGEEN
-629 DRLLRGIYCPFLGVG
+629 HRLVRGIYCPFLGVG

-673 NDTSPFF
+673 NNTSPFF
-680 AISDRYSLDNK
+680 AISDRYLLDNDS
-691 NVDAY
+691 VEVY

-711 NFIDS
+711 NFVDP
-716 DVPVNEHILDNNT
+716 DVPVNEHILDNHT

-734 KGYSQMKK
+734 KGYSQMKN
-742 TSTSDEKDNDSY
+742 TSIADKKDNDAY
-754 GSYENINRADLNT
+754 GYYENINRADLNT
-767 VNLGT
+767 VNLGM

-787 SEDPTHIDE
+787 SEDSTHVDE

-816 SHKTEESWLLND
+816 SHKIEESWLLND
-828 GYSATVGCKREFA
+828 GYSATVGCKREFV

-859 DVQANGDI
+859 NVQANGDI

-882 DRQYGAIVKLLPM
+882 DRQYGAIVKLLPID
-895 NNNIFCVFEHGL
+895 NNIFCVFEHGL
-907 GLLPINEKALLAT
+907 GILPINEKALLAT

-940 ISPDF
+940 VSSDF
-945 GSTWSESIIR
+945 GSIWPESIIR

-970 WVYSSDGLK
+970 WVYSNNSLK
-979 TISDMKVQRFLND
+979 TISDMRVQRFLND

-1068 DRAKILSYIYNN
+1068 NRAKILSHIYNN

-1092 QFKVENETSKFST
+1092 QFKIKNNTSEFST

-1121 ITSIETSYLKG
+1121 ITSIETSYLIDDEEKSII
-1132 DIEEFITITDDIN
+1132 IERDDIN
-1145 KLFFISKN
+1145 ELFSIVDN
-1153 QLPSGSYETLLESKP
+1153 QLTSEP
-1168 YETLLEYFNTKYKI
+1168 YETMQGYFNNNYGI
-1182 DYVPVYFKI
+1182 NYVPIYFKI
-1191 NVEVGMDITD
+1191 NIKVGMDITD

-1215 GIVLEYR
+1215 GIVLEYW
-1222 DGIIDDKIRKGLEN
+1222 DGIIDNKLRSDLEN
-1236 KFLRNGFYVHG
+1236 KFLKNGFYIHG
-1247 KAGIFNELNYNDDD
+1247 KAGIFNELDYNDDT

-1276 PFEFEFVVND
+1276 SFEFEFVVND
-1286 QVGAHK
+1286 QLGAHK

-1324 IFRDAKWPGNGYL
+1324 IFRGGKYL
-1337 WNEKYN
+1337 WDERYN
-1343 KPTKTI
+1343 KSIKTI
-1349 DPTGKEVSYQTTQEF
+1349 DPTGKEVSYQATQEF
-1364 VSPDKNNQNKCR
+1364 ISPNKNNQNKCR

-1391 QSCRNISDPK
+1391 QSCRNITNPK

-1423 IYKERFKIGDKEE
+1423 VYKERFKIGDKEE
-1436 VIFREGKEKSA
+1436 AVFREGKEKSA

-1462 EDLVIITALKTL
+1462 KDLVIITALKTL

>member
-1 MAVKLSLKTYKQEG
+1 MAN
-15 DMAHEYNPLRN
+15 EYHPLRN
-26 IIDENNNI
+26 IINENNNI
-34 RDFDTDELNIDL
+34 TDFRTKELGIDL

-78 RFSKMED
+78 RFSKTEGN
-85 DRYKVISRDQLEQTN
+85 RYKVISRDQLEQTN

-124 LLNVSNAGQLKG
+124 LLNVSNTGQLKG

-161 VTVYKG
+161 VTIYKG
-167 SSAKISSISG
+167 SPAKISSISG
-177 ALYNELTDKAI
+177 TLYNELTDKSI
-188 SLKITNIDTTFSKLY
+188 TLKITNIDTTFSKLY

-218 SEAAMI
+218 SEAAVI
-224 TKPYDIKGDSLLIN
+224 SEPYDINGDSLLIN
-238 VNGYEDIN
+238 LNGYENITP
-246 QISIEDLNIQYNIV
+246 ISIEDLNIQYNIV

-277 VQQSIFNLKEL
+277 VQQSIFNIKEL
-288 QNISYYIDVTMC
+288 QNISYYIGVTMH

-313 SIQENSDITQAEY
+313 SIQEDSDTTQAEY

-344 RLGVVY
+344 RLGIVY

-370 VYDESKTANNNNL
+370 VYDDSKEEESENAENNNL
-383 VGRSMNTLY
+383 CERSMNTLR
-392 KDDKIQYLDRNTF
+392 KDGKIQYLDRNTF
-405 INGGRYLDNSFGVF
+405 INGGKYLDNSFGVF
-419 KTPFVSVINYSELP
+419 KTPFVPVIDYEN
-433 KDNKVT
+433 NKVT
-439 PLYFKFEFPDE
+439 PLYFKFEFSPE
-450 VIKELKK
+450 VIKELKE

-491 IKHGEQF
+491 IKYGEQF

-505 KNRLLSQTFEDRIKS
+505 ENRLLSQTFEGRIKR
-520 TDVKECSGLLCLDA
+520 TYVKECSGLLCLDA
-534 AVNKTLQSL
+534 AVNKTLQST

-551 QPTGI
+551 QPTGKI
-556 SEGTVNRKNRHYW
+556 EGTITRKNRHYW
-569 LSDLSQSTENRIHI
+569 LSNLEPITESRIHI

-594 PYKYI
+594 PYKYA
-599 NGFSFSTRCG
+599 NGFSYSTRCG

-617 SFFGGISYAEDN
+617 SFFGGISYGEEN
-629 DRLLRGIYCPFLGVG
+629 HRLVRGIYCPFLGVG

-673 NDTSPFF
+673 NNTSPFF
-680 AISDRYSLDNK
+680 AISDRYLLDNDS
-691 NVDAY
+691 VEVY

-711 NFIDS
+711 NFVDP
-716 DVPVNEHILDNNT
+716 DVPVNEHILDNHT

-734 KGYSQMKK
+734 KGYSQMKN
-742 TSTSDEKDNDSY
+742 TSTADKKDDDAY
-754 GSYENINRADLNT
+754 GYYENINRADLNT
-767 VNLGT
+767 VNLGM

-787 SEDPTHIDE
+787 SEDSTHVDE

-816 SHKTEESWLLND
+816 SHKIEESWLLND
-828 GYSATVGCKREFA
+828 GYSATVGCKREFV

-859 DVQANGDI
+859 NVQANGDI

-882 DRQYGAIVKLLPM
+882 DRQYGAIVKLLPID
-895 NNNIFCVFEHGL
+895 NNIFCVFEHGL
-907 GLLPINEKALLAT
+907 GILPINEKALLAT

-940 ISPDF
+940 VSSDF
-945 GSTWSESIIR
+945 GSIWPESIIR

-970 WVYSSDGLK
+970 WVYSNNSLK
-979 TISDMKVQRFLND
+979 TISDMRVQRFLND

-1068 DRAKILSYIYNN
+1068 NRAKILSYIYNN

-1092 QFKVENETSKFST
+1092 QFKIKNNTSEFST

-1114 VSTFTPE
+1114 VSIFTPE
-1121 ITSIETSYLKG
+1121 ITSIETSYLIDG
-1132 DIEEFITITDDIN
+1132 EEKSIIVERDDIN
-1145 KLFFISKN
+1145 ELFSIVDN
-1153 QLPSGSYETLLESKP
+1153 QLTSEP
-1168 YETLLEYFNTKYKI
+1168 YETMQGYFNNNYGI
-1182 DYVPVYFKI
+1182 NYVPIYFKI
-1191 NVEVGMDITD
+1191 NIKVGMDITD
-1201 DNQNDSNSYFTDTI
+1201 NNQNDSNSYFTDTI
-1215 GIVLEYR
+1215 GIVLEYW
-1222 DGIIDDKIRKGLEN
+1222 DGIIDNKLRSDLEN
-1236 KFLRNGFYVHG
+1236 KFLKNGFYIHG
-1247 KAGIFNELNYNDDD
+1247 KAGIFNELDYNDDT

-1286 QVGAHK
+1286 QLGAHK

-1324 IFRDAKWPGNGYL
+1324 IFRGGKYL
-1337 WNEKYN
+1337 WDERYN
-1343 KPTKTI
+1343 KPIKTI
-1349 DPTGKEVSYQTTQEF
+1349 DPTGKEVSYQATQEF
-1364 VSPDKNNQNKCR
+1364 ISPDKNNQNKCR

-1391 QSCRNISDPK
+1391 QSCRNITDPK

-1423 IYKERFKIGDKEE
+1423 VYKERFKIGDKEE
-1436 VIFREGKEKSA
+1436 AVFREGKEKSA

-1462 EDLVIITALKTL
+1462 KDLVIITALKTL

>member
-1 MAVKLSLKTYKQEG
+1 MAVELSLKVHKQEG

-26 IIDENNNI
+26 IIDKNNDI
-34 RDFDTDELNIDL
+34 QDFDTDELDIDL

-78 RFSKMED
+78 RFSKIED
-85 DRYKVISRDQLEQTN
+85 NRYKVISRDQLEQTN

-124 LLNVSNAGQLKG
+124 LLNISNAGQLKG
-136 GNYTFYIKL
+136 GNYTFYVKL

-161 VTVYKG
+161 ITVYKG
-167 SSAKISSISG
+167 DITKISSISG
-177 ALYNELTDKAI
+177 TLYNELTTKAI
-188 SLKITNIDTTFSKLY
+188 TLKITNIDTTFSKLY

-224 TKPYDIKGDSLLIN
+224 AKPYDIKGDSLLIN
-238 VNGYEDIN
+238 VNGYEDID

-260 SAAKTQAQ
+260 NAAKTQAQ

-277 VQQSIFNLKEL
+277 IQQNVFNLKEL

-313 SIQENSDITQAEY
+313 SIKENSDITEAEY

-344 RLGVVY
+344 RLGIVY

-370 VYDESKTANNNNL
+370 VYDKSNTSKTADNNNL
-383 VGRSMNTLY
+383 VGRNTNTLY
-392 KDDKIQYLDRNTF
+392 KDGKIQYIDRNTF
-405 INGGRYLDNSFGVF
+405 INGERYLDNSFGVF
-419 KTPFVSVINYSELP
+419 KTPFVSVVDYTSREVN
-433 KDNKVT
+433 
-439 PLYFKFEFPDE
+439 PLYFKFEFKPE

-485 SSYIPM
+485 SSHIPM
-491 IKHGEQF
+491 IKCGDKYQ
-498 ETEGFLT
+498 TEGFLT
-505 KNRLLSQTFEDRIKS
+505 KNRLLSQTFEDRIKYTS
-520 TDVKECSGLLCLDA
+520 DKECSGLLCLDA
-534 AVNKTLQSL
+534 NVNKVLQST
-543 FDGSDFML
+543 FDGSDFIL

-556 SEGTVNRKNRHYW
+556 AEGTINRKNRHYW
-569 LSDLSQSTENRIHI
+569 LSALTQSTENRIHI
-583 NSPVVFVNSDV
+583 SSPVVFVNSDV

-617 SFFGGISYAEDN
+617 SFFGGVSYAEDN
-629 DRLLRGIYCPFLGVG
+629 DRLIRGIYCPFLGVG

-673 NDTSPFF
+673 NNTAPFF
-680 AISDRYSLDNK
+680 AISDRYLLDNTS
-691 NVDAY
+691 VEAY

-711 NFIDS
+711 NFVDS

-734 KGYSQMKK
+734 KGYSKTKK
-742 TSTSDEKDNDSY
+742 TDTSEKKDNKTY
-754 GSYENINRADLNT
+754 GFYENINRADLNT
-767 VNLGT
+767 VNMGM

-787 SEDPTHIDE
+787 SEDSTHTDE

-806 YPFSDMTPVV
+806 YPFSDMSPVV
-816 SHKTEESWLLND
+816 SHKTEESWLLSD
-828 GYSATVGCKREFA
+828 GYNATVGEKRNFA
-841 APEVPYVQEL
+841 ASEVPYVQEL

-859 DVQANGDI
+859 NVQANGDI

-882 DRQYGAIVKLLPM
+882 DRQYGAIVKFLPM
-895 NNNIFCVFEHGL
+895 DNNIFCVFEHGI
-907 GLLPINEKALLAT
+907 GILPINEKALLAT

-945 GSTWSESIIR
+945 GSTWPESIIR

-965 YAKKI
+965 YTKKI
-970 WVYSSDGLK
+970 WVYSNNGLR
-979 TISDMKVQRFLND
+979 TISDMKIQKFLND
-992 NITLKEQDKYPTIG
+992 NITLREQDKYPIIG

-1033 WNLCYNERMGKWITR
+1033 WNLCFNERMDKWITR

-1068 DRAKILSYIYNN
+1068 NRAKILSHIYNN

-1092 QFKVENETSKFST
+1092 EFIISESTSKFST
-1105 NLEYKGYDL
+1105 NLDYKGYDL
-1114 VSTFTPE
+1114 VLNFLPE
-1121 ITSIETSYLKG
+1121 IISIETSYLKNN
-1132 DIEEFITITDDIN
+1132 IEEFITIAKDDVN
-1145 KLFFISKN
+1145 KLFTISENQLESKN
-1153 QLPSGSYETLLESKP
+1153 YETLLN
-1168 YETLLEYFNTKYKI
+1168 YFNTNYGI
-1182 DYVPVYFKI
+1182 NYVPIYFKI
-1191 NVEVGMDITD
+1191 NIKVGMDITD
-1201 DNQNDSNSYFTDTI
+1201 DDTNDANNSFTDTI
-1215 GIVLEYR
+1215 GIVLQYK
-1222 DGIIDDKIRKGLEN
+1222 DGIIDNDLRNTLEN

-1247 KAGIFNELNYNDDD
+1247 KAGIFNELDYEDES

-1286 QVGAHK
+1286 KVGAHK
-1292 IFNNL
+1292 IFNDL

-1303 VQPNELEFE
+1303 VQPKELEFE

-1324 IFRDAKWPGNGYL
+1324 IFRDAKWPNKGYL
-1337 WNEKYN
+1337 WDKKYN
-1343 KPTKTI
+1343 KPIKTL
-1349 DPTGKEVSYQTTQEF
+1349 DRTGAETTYQATQQF
-1364 VSPDKNNQNKCR
+1364 NNCK
-1376 VEWDTNTNSYSLVLT
+1376 VVWDTNLNSYSLIIN
-1391 QSCRNISDPK
+1391 QECKNIENPK

-1423 IYKERFKIGDKEE
+1423 IYKERFKIEDKEE
-1436 VIFREGKEKSA
+1436 AIFREGKEKSA

>member
-1 MAVKLSLKTYKQEG
+1 MAVELSLKVHKQEG
-15 DMAHEYNPLRN
+15 NIAHEYNPLRN
-26 IIDENNNI
+26 IIDENNDI
-34 RDFDTDELNIDL
+34 QDFDTDELDIDL

-85 DRYKVISRDQLEQTN
+85 NRYKVISRDQLEQTN

-124 LLNVSNAGQLKG
+124 LLNISNAGQLKG

-161 VTVYKG
+161 ITVYKG
-167 SSAKISSISG
+167 DIAKISSISG
-177 ALYNELTDKAI
+177 TLYNELTTKAI
-188 SLKITNIDTTFSKLY
+188 TLKITNIDTTFSKLY

-238 VNGYEDIN
+238 INGYEDIN

-260 SAAKTQAQ
+260 NSAKTQTQ

-277 VQQSIFNLKEL
+277 VQQNVFNLKEL

-300 KGENIGWISQENY
+300 KGENIGWVSQENY
-313 SIQENSDITQAEY
+313 NIKEDSDITEAEY

-333 YRLGYWPDEIY
+333 YRLGYWPDEMY
-344 RLGVVY
+344 RLGIVY

-370 VYDESKTANNNNL
+370 VYDKSKTADNNNL
-383 VGRSMNTLY
+383 VDRSMNTLY
-392 KDDKIQYLDRNTF
+392 SKDKKIQYIDRNTF

-419 KTPFVSVINYSELP
+419 KTPFVSIINYTKKEV
-433 KDNKVT
+433 N
-439 PLYFKFEFPDE
+439 PLYFKFEFSDQ
-450 VIKELKK
+450 VKDELKK
-457 YKVKGYFIVRQKR
+457 HKVKGYFIVRQKR

-478 LSIGVDN
+478 LSIGVDT

-491 IKHGEQF
+491 IKYANKYQ
-498 ETEGFLT
+498 TEGFLT
-505 KNRLLSQTFEDRIKS
+505 KNRLLSQTFEDRIK
-520 TDVKECSGLLCLDA
+520 DNGVKGCSGLLCLDA
-534 AVNKTLQSL
+534 NVNKILQST

-551 QPTGI
+551 QPTGAY
-556 SEGTVNRKNRHYW
+556 EGIINRKNRHYW
-569 LSDLSQSTENRIHI
+569 LSDLTQSTENRVHI
-583 NSPVVFVNSDV
+583 SLPVVFVNSDV

-617 SFFGGISYAEDN
+617 SFFGGVSYAEDY
-629 DRLLRGIYCPFLGVG
+629 DKLIRGIYCPFLGVG

-673 NDTSPFF
+673 NDTAPFF
-680 AISDRYSLDNK
+680 AISDRYLLDNTS
-691 NVDAY
+691 VEAY

-711 NFIDS
+711 NFVDS

-734 KGYSQMKK
+734 KGYSKMKK
-742 TSTSDEKDNDSY
+742 TDTSEKKDDKTY
-754 GSYENINRADLNT
+754 GFYENINRADLNT
-767 VNLGT
+767 VNMGM

-787 SEDPTHIDE
+787 SEDPTHTDE
-796 YALMGNARSF
+796 FALMGNARGF
-806 YPFSDMTPVV
+806 YPFNDMSPVV

-828 GYSATVGCKREFA
+828 GYSATVGNKREFA

-859 DVQANGDI
+859 DVQTNGDI

-882 DRQYGAIVKLLPM
+882 DRQYGAIVKFLPID
-895 NNNIFCVFEHGL
+895 NNIFCVFEHGI
-907 GLLPINEKALLAT
+907 GILPINEKALLAT

-945 GSTWSESIIR
+945 GSTWPESIIR

-970 WVYSSDGLK
+970 WVYSSNGLR
-979 TISDMKVQRFLND
+979 TISDMKIQKFLND
-992 NITLKEQDKYPTIG
+992 NITLKEQDKYPIIG

-1033 WNLCYNERMGKWITR
+1033 WNLCFNERMDKWITR

-1080 KHCTFGVRTDNN
+1080 KNCTFGVRTDNN
-1092 QFKVENETSKFST
+1092 QFKIENETSEFST
-1105 NLEYKGYDL
+1105 NLDYKGYDL
-1114 VSTFTPE
+1114 VSKFIPE
-1121 ITSIETSYLKG
+1121 ITSIETSYLNN
-1132 DIEEFITITDDIN
+1132 DVEEFITITGNDIE
-1145 KLFFISKN
+1145 KLFTISEK
-1153 QLPSGSYETLLESKP
+1153 QLISKP
-1168 YETLLEYFNTKYKI
+1168 YKTLLEYLNTNYRI

-1191 NVEVGMDITD
+1191 NVKIGMDITD
-1201 DNQNDSNSYFTDTI
+1201 DDTNDANSYFTDTI
-1215 GIVLEYR
+1215 GIVLEYK
-1222 DGIIDDKIRKGLEN
+1222 DGIIDNDLRNTLEN

-1247 KAGIFNELNYNDDD
+1247 KAGIFNELNYGDES

-1286 QVGAHK
+1286 KIGAHK
-1292 IFNNL
+1292 IFNDL

-1303 VQPNELEFE
+1303 VQPKELEFE

-1324 IFRDAKWPGNGYL
+1324 IFRDAKWPDKGYL
-1337 WNEKYN
+1337 WDKKYN
-1343 KPTKTI
+1343 KPIKTL
-1349 DPTGKEVSYQTTQEF
+1349 DRTGAETTYQATQQF
-1364 VSPDKNNQNKCR
+1364 NNCK
-1376 VEWDTNTNSYSLVLT
+1376 VVWDTNLNSYSLIVN
-1391 QSCRNISDPK
+1391 QECKNIENPK

-1423 IYKERFKIGDKEE
+1423 IYKERFKIEDKEE
-1436 VIFREGKEKSA
+1436 AIFREGKEKSA

>member
-1 MAVKLSLKTYKQEG
+1 MAVELSLKVHKQEG

-26 IIDENNNI
+26 IIDKNNDI
-34 RDFDTDELNIDL
+34 QDFDTDELDIDL
-46 NNPLNIECQPSYDG
+46 SNPLNIECQPSYDG

-85 DRYKVISRDQLEQTN
+85 NRYKVISRDQLEQTN

-124 LLNVSNAGQLKG
+124 LLNISNAGQLKG
-136 GNYTFYIKL
+136 GNYTFYVKL

-161 VTVYKG
+161 ITVYKG
-167 SSAKISSISG
+167 DITKISSISG
-177 ALYNELTDKAI
+177 TLYNELTTKAI
-188 SLKITNIDTTFSKLY
+188 TLKITNIDTTFSKLY

-224 TKPYDIKGDSLLIN
+224 AKPYDIKGDSLLIN
-238 VNGYEDIN
+238 VNGYEDID

-260 SAAKTQAQ
+260 NAAKTQAQ

-277 VQQSIFNLKEL
+277 IQQNVFNLKEL

-313 SIQENSDITQAEY
+313 SIKENSDITEAEY

-344 RLGVVY
+344 RLGIVY

-370 VYDESKTANNNNL
+370 VYDKSNTSKTADNNNL
-383 VGRSMNTLY
+383 VGRNTNTLY
-392 KDDKIQYLDRNTF
+392 KDGKIQYIDRNTF
-405 INGGRYLDNSFGVF
+405 INGERYLDNSFGVF
-419 KTPFVSVINYSELP
+419 KTPFVSVVDYTSREVN
-433 KDNKVT
+433 
-439 PLYFKFEFPDE
+439 PLYFKFEFKPE

-485 SSYIPM
+485 SSHIPM
-491 IKHGEQF
+491 IKCGDKYQ
-498 ETEGFLT
+498 TEGFLT
-505 KNRLLSQTFEDRIKS
+505 KNRLLSQTFEDRIKYTS
-520 TDVKECSGLLCLDA
+520 DKECSGLLCLDA
-534 AVNKTLQSL
+534 NVNKVLQST
-543 FDGSDFML
+543 FDGSDFIL

-556 SEGTVNRKNRHYW
+556 AEGTINRKNRHYW
-569 LSDLSQSTENRIHI
+569 LSALTQSTENRIHI
-583 NSPVVFVNSDV
+583 SSPVVFVNSDV

-617 SFFGGISYAEDN
+617 SFFGGVSYAEDN
-629 DRLLRGIYCPFLGVG
+629 DRLIRGIYCPFLGVG

-673 NDTSPFF
+673 NNTAPFF
-680 AISDRYSLDNK
+680 AISDRYLLDNTS
-691 NVDAY
+691 VEAY

-711 NFIDS
+711 NFVDS

-734 KGYSQMKK
+734 KGYSKTKK
-742 TSTSDEKDNDSY
+742 TDTSEKKDNKTY
-754 GSYENINRADLNT
+754 GFYENINRADLNT
-767 VNLGT
+767 VNMGM

-787 SEDPTHIDE
+787 SEDPTHTDE

-806 YPFSDMTPVV
+806 YPFSDMSPVV
-816 SHKTEESWLLND
+816 SHKTEESWLLSD
-828 GYSATVGCKREFA
+828 GYNATVGQKRNFA
-841 APEVPYVQEL
+841 ASEVPYVQEL

-859 DVQANGDI
+859 NVQANGDI

-882 DRQYGAIVKLLPM
+882 DRQYGAIVKFLPM
-895 NNNIFCVFEHGL
+895 DNNIFCVFEHGI
-907 GLLPINEKALLAT
+907 GILPINEKALLAT

-945 GSTWSESIIR
+945 GSTWPESIIR

-970 WVYSSDGLK
+970 WVYSNNGLR
-979 TISDMKVQRFLND
+979 TISDMKIQKFLND
-992 NITLKEQDKYPTIG
+992 NITLREQDKYPIIG

-1033 WNLCYNERMGKWITR
+1033 WNLCFNERMDKWITR

-1068 DRAKILSYIYNN
+1068 NRAKILSHIYNN

-1092 QFKVENETSKFST
+1092 EFIISESTSKFST
-1105 NLEYKGYDL
+1105 NLDYKGYDL
-1114 VSTFTPE
+1114 VLNFLPE
-1121 ITSIETSYLKG
+1121 IISIETSYLKNN
-1132 DIEEFITITDDIN
+1132 IEEFITIAKDDVN
-1145 KLFFISKN
+1145 KLFTISENQLESKN
-1153 QLPSGSYETLLESKP
+1153 YETLLN
-1168 YETLLEYFNTKYKI
+1168 YFNTNYGI
-1182 DYVPVYFKI
+1182 NYVPIYFKI
-1191 NVEVGMDITD
+1191 NIKVGMDITD
-1201 DNQNDSNSYFTDTI
+1201 DDTNDANNSFTDTI
-1215 GIVLEYR
+1215 GIVLQYK
-1222 DGIIDDKIRKGLEN
+1222 DGIIDNDLRNTLEN

-1247 KAGIFNELNYNDDD
+1247 KAGIFNELDYEDES

-1286 QVGAHK
+1286 KVGAHK
-1292 IFNNL
+1292 IFNDL

-1303 VQPNELEFE
+1303 VQPKELEFE

-1324 IFRDAKWPGNGYL
+1324 IFRDAKWPNKGYL
-1337 WNEKYN
+1337 WDKKYN
-1343 KPTKTI
+1343 KPIKTL
-1349 DPTGKEVSYQTTQEF
+1349 DRTGAETTYQATQQF
-1364 VSPDKNNQNKCR
+1364 NNCK
-1376 VEWDTNTNSYSLVLT
+1376 VVWDTNLNSYSLIIN
-1391 QSCRNISDPK
+1391 QECKNIENPK

-1423 IYKERFKIGDKEE
+1423 IYKERFKIEDKEE
-1436 VIFREGKEKSA
+1436 AVFREGKEKSA

>member
-1 MAVKLSLKTYKQEG
+1 MAVELSLKVHKQEG

-26 IIDENNNI
+26 IIDKNNDI
-34 RDFDTDELNIDL
+34 QDFDTDELDIDL

-85 DRYKVISRDQLEQTN
+85 NRYKVISRDQLEQTN

-124 LLNVSNAGQLKG
+124 LLNISNAGQLKG
-136 GNYTFYIKL
+136 GNYTFYVKL

-161 VTVYKG
+161 ITVYKG
-167 SSAKISSISG
+167 DITKISSISG
-177 ALYNELTDKAI
+177 TLYNELTTKAI
-188 SLKITNIDTTFSKLY
+188 TLKITNIDTTFSKLY

-238 VNGYEDIN
+238 INGYEDIN

-260 SAAKTQAQ
+260 NAAKTQAQ

-277 VQQSIFNLKEL
+277 IQQSVFNLKEL

-313 SIQENSDITQAEY
+313 SIKENSDITEAEY

-333 YRLGYWPDEIY
+333 YRLGYWPDEMY
-344 RLGVVY
+344 RLGIVY

-370 VYDESKTANNNNL
+370 VYDKSNTSKTVDNNNL
-383 VGRSMNTLY
+383 FGRNTNTLY
-392 KDDKIQYLDRNTF
+392 KDGKIQYIDRNTF
-405 INGGRYLDNSFGVF
+405 INGERYLDNSFGVF
-419 KTPFVSVINYSELP
+419 KTPFVSVVDYTNREV
-433 KDNKVT
+433 N
-439 PLYFKFEFPDE
+439 PLYFKFEFKPE

-491 IKHGEQF
+491 IKCGDRYQ
-498 ETEGFLT
+498 TEGFLT
-505 KNRLLSQTFEDRIKS
+505 KNRLLSQTFEDRIKY
-520 TDVKECSGLLCLDA
+520 TGDKECSGLLCLDA
-534 AVNKTLQSL
+534 NVNKVLQST
-543 FDGSDFML
+543 FDGSDFIL
-551 QPTGI
+551 QPTGVA
-556 SEGTVNRKNRHYW
+556 EGTINRKNRHYW
-569 LSDLSQSTENRIHI
+569 LSALTQSTENRIHI
-583 NSPVVFVNSDV
+583 SSPVVFVNSDV
-594 PYKYI
+594 PYKYV

-609 SGEDVSQF
+609 SGEDASQF
-617 SFFGGISYAEDN
+617 SFFGGVSYAEDN
-629 DRLLRGIYCPFLGVG
+629 DRLIRGIYCPFLGVG

-673 NDTSPFF
+673 NNTAPFF
-680 AISDRYSLDNK
+680 AISDRYLLDNTS
-691 NVDAY
+691 VEAY

-711 NFIDS
+711 NFVDS

-734 KGYSQMKK
+734 KGYSKTKK
-742 TSTSDEKDNDSY
+742 TDTSEKKDNKTY
-754 GSYENINRADLNT
+754 GFYENINRADLNT
-767 VNLGT
+767 VNMGM

-787 SEDPTHIDE
+787 SEDPTHTDE

-806 YPFSDMTPVV
+806 YPFSDMSPVV
-816 SHKTEESWLLND
+816 SHKTEESWLLSD
-828 GYSATVGCKREFA
+828 GYNATVGQKRNFA
-841 APEVPYVQEL
+841 ASEVPYIQEL

-859 DVQANGDI
+859 NVQANGDI

-882 DRQYGAIVKLLPM
+882 DRQYGAIVKFLPM
-895 NNNIFCVFEHGL
+895 DNNIFCVFEHGI
-907 GLLPINEKALLAT
+907 GILPINEKALLAT

-945 GSTWSESIIR
+945 GSTWPESIIR

-970 WVYSSDGLK
+970 WVYSNNGLR
-979 TISDMKVQRFLND
+979 TISDMKIQKFLND
-992 NITLKEQDKYPTIG
+992 NITLREQDKYPIIG

-1033 WNLCYNERMGKWITR
+1033 WNLCFNERMDKWITR

-1068 DRAKILSYIYNN
+1068 NRAKILSHIYNN

-1092 QFKVENETSKFST
+1092 EFIISESTSKFST
-1105 NLEYKGYDL
+1105 NLDYKGYDL
-1114 VSTFTPE
+1114 VLNFLPE
-1121 ITSIETSYLKG
+1121 IISIETSYLKN
-1132 DIEEFITITDDIN
+1132 DIEEFITITGDDVN
-1145 KLFFISKN
+1145 KLFTISENQLESKN
-1153 QLPSGSYETLLESKP
+1153 YETLLN
-1168 YETLLEYFNTKYKI
+1168 YFNTNYGI
-1182 DYVPVYFKI
+1182 NYVPVYFKI
-1191 NVEVGMDITD
+1191 NIKVGMDITD
-1201 DNQNDSNSYFTDTI
+1201 DDTNDADNSFTDTI
-1215 GIVLEYR
+1215 GIVLQYK
-1222 DGIIDDKIRKGLEN
+1222 DGIIDNDLRNTLEN

-1247 KAGIFNELNYNDDD
+1247 KAGIFNELDYEDES

-1286 QVGAHK
+1286 KVGAHK
-1292 IFNNL
+1292 IFNDL

-1303 VQPNELEFE
+1303 VQPKELEFE

-1324 IFRDAKWPGNGYL
+1324 IFRDAKWPDKGYL
-1337 WNEKYN
+1337 WDKKYN
-1343 KPTKTI
+1343 KPIKTL
-1349 DPTGKEVSYQTTQEF
+1349 DRTGVETTYQATQQF
-1364 VSPDKNNQNKCR
+1364 NNCK
-1376 VEWDTNTNSYSLVLT
+1376 VVWDTNLNSYSLIIN
-1391 QSCRNISDPK
+1391 QECKNIENPK

-1423 IYKERFKIGDKEE
+1423 IYKERFKIEDKEE
-1436 VIFREGKEKSA
+1436 AVFREGKEKSA

>member
-1 MAVKLSLKTYKQEG
+1 
-15 DMAHEYNPLRN
+15 MAHEYNPLRN
-26 IIDENNNI
+26 IIDEDNNI
-34 RDFDTDELNIDL
+34 VDFRTKELEIDL

-78 RFSKMED
+78 RFSKTED
-85 DRYKVISRDQLEQTN
+85 NRYKIISRDQLEQTN
-100 LYRVGSIDQQTR
+100 LYQVGSIDQQTR

-124 LLNVSNAGQLKG
+124 LLNISSTGQLKG

-161 VTVYKG
+161 ITVYKG
-167 SSAKISSISG
+167 SPAKISSISG
-177 ALYNELTDKAI
+177 TLYNELTDKTI

-212 TNGIRM
+212 TNGVRM

-224 TKPYDIKGDSLLIN
+224 SEPYDINGSSLSIN
-238 VNGYEDIN
+238 VNGYENITP
-246 QISIEDLNIQYNIV
+246 ISIEDLNIQYNIV

-277 VQQSIFNLKEL
+277 VQQSIFNIKEL
-288 QNISYYIDVTMC
+288 QNISYYIDVTMH
-300 KGENIGWISQENY
+300 KGESVGWVSQENY
-313 SIQENSDITQAEY
+313 SIQDNSDTTQSEY
-326 YSPTNIY
+326 YSPINIY

-344 RLGVVY
+344 RLGIVY

-370 VYDESKTANNNNL
+370 VYEDSNNSKNANNNNL
-383 VGRSMNTLY
+383 FDRKMNTLY
-392 KDDKIQYLDRNTF
+392 KDGKIQYLDRNTF
-405 INGGRYLDNSFGVF
+405 ITGGKYLDNSFGVF
-419 KTPFVSVINYSELP
+419 KTPFVSVINYQNTE
-433 KDNKVT
+433 VT
-439 PLYFKFEFPDE
+439 PLYFKFEFPDKVRE
-450 VIKELKK
+450 ELKK
-457 YKVKGYFIVRQKR
+457 HKVKGYFIVRQKR

-491 IKHGEQF
+491 IKCNDQYQ
-498 ETEGFLT
+498 TEGFLT
-505 KNRLLSQTFEDRIKS
+505 KSRLLSQTFEDRIKYA
-520 TDVKECSGLLCLDA
+520 DVKECSGLLCLDA
-534 AVNKTLQSL
+534 NVNKMLQST

-551 QPTGI
+551 QPVGRA
-556 SEGTVNRKNRHYW
+556 EGTISRKSRHYY
-569 LSDLSQSTENRIHI
+569 LSDLPQSENGKVHI
-583 NSPVVFVNSDV
+583 NSPVIFVNSDV
-594 PYKYI
+594 PYKYA
-599 NGFSFSTRCG
+599 NGFSYSTRCG

-617 SFFGGISYAEDN
+617 SFFGGISYGEEN
-629 DRLLRGIYCPFLGVG
+629 HRLVRGIYCPFLGVG
-644 GSLIDNNI
+644 GSLIDSNI
-652 YNIKIPNYSTAKMKE
+652 YNIKIPNYSTAKMKD

-673 NDTSPFF
+673 NNIAPFF
-680 AISDRYSLDNK
+680 AISDRYLLDNPE
-691 NVDAY
+691 VEVY

-711 NFIDS
+711 NFVDS

-729 WKNNY
+729 WKDNY
-734 KGYSQMKK
+734 KGYSKMKK
-742 TSTSDEKDNDSY
+742 TSTSDKKDDDSY
-754 GSYENINRADLNT
+754 GSYENMNRSDLNT

-787 SEDPTHIDE
+787 SEDPSHTDE

-816 SHKTEESWLLND
+816 SHKIEESWLLSD
-828 GYSATVGCKREFA
+828 GYSATVGCRRSFA

-859 DVQANGDI
+859 NVQANGDI

-882 DRQYGAIVKLLPM
+882 DRQYGAIVKFLPM
-895 NNNIFCVFEHGL
+895 DNNIFCVFEHGI
-907 GLLPINEKALLAT
+907 GILPINEKALLAT

-940 ISPDF
+940 ISSDF
-945 GSTWSESIIR
+945 GSTWPESIIK

-970 WVYSSDGLK
+970 WVYSSGGLK
-979 TISDMKVQRFLND
+979 TISDMRVQRFLND

-1022 FTFYNDDEGTT
+1022 FTLYNDEKGTT

-1059 NNVFYSLDR
+1059 NNIFYSLDR
-1068 DRAKILSYIYNN
+1068 DRAKILSHIYNN
-1080 KHCTFGVRTDNN
+1080 NHCTFGIRTNYNN
-1092 QFKVENETSKFST
+1092 QFKVESSTSKFTAPLS
-1105 NLEYKGYDL
+1105 YKGYDL
-1114 VSTFTPE
+1114 VKTFIPE
-1121 ITSIETSYLKG
+1121 ITSIETSYLNG
-1132 DIEEFITITDDIN
+1132 DKEEFITIDGNDAIN
-1145 KLFFISKN
+1145 LFTISSK
-1153 QLPSGSYETLLESKP
+1153 LLESKP
-1168 YETLLEYFNTKYKI
+1168 YETLLKYFNTNYKI
-1182 DYVPVYFKI
+1182 EYVPIYFKI
-1191 NVEVGMDITD
+1191 NVKVGMDITN
-1201 DNQNDSNSYFTDTI
+1201 DNKNDSNSYFTDTI
-1215 GIVLEYR
+1215 GVVLEYSN
-1222 DGIIDDKIRKGLEN
+1222 GIIDPTLRDKLEN
-1236 KFLRNGFYVHG
+1236 TFLRNGFYVHG
-1247 KAGIFNELNYNDDD
+1247 KAGIFNEIDYNDKR

-1268 TKWYDRQE
+1268 TKWYDKQE

-1303 VQPNELEFE
+1303 VQPKELEFE
-1312 IEGDVFNFNKAG
+1312 IEGDIFNFNKAG
-1324 IFRDAKWPGNGYL
+1324 IFRDSKWPGNDYL
-1337 WNEKYN
+1337 WNEDYN
-1343 KPTKTI
+1343 KPIKTI
-1349 DPTGKEVSYQTTQEF
+1349 DPSSKEEISYQATQEF

-1391 QSCRNISDPK
+1391 QSCRNITDPK

-1423 IYKERFKIGDKEE
+1423 IYKERFKVEGNEE
-1436 VIFREGKEKSA
+1436 PIFRDGKEKSA

>member
-1 MAVKLSLKTYKQEG
+1 MAVELSLKVHKQEG

-26 IIDENNNI
+26 IIDENNDI
-34 RDFDTDELNIDL
+34 QDFNTNELDIDL

-112 LFRNINKIPKID
+112 LFRNVNKIPKID
-124 LLNVSNAGQLKG
+124 LLNISNAGQLKG
-136 GNYTFYIKL
+136 GNYTFYVKL

-150 NKTDIVAESGQ
+150 NKTDIVSESGQ
-161 VTVYKG
+161 ITVYKG
-167 SSAKISSISG
+167 SVAKISSISG
-177 ALYNELTDKAI
+177 TLYNELTDKAVTI
-188 SLKITNIDTTFSKLY
+188 KITNIDTTFSKLY

-224 TKPYDIKGDSLLIN
+224 AKPYDIKGESLLIN
-238 VNGYEDIN
+238 INGYEDID

-260 SAAKTQAQ
+260 NAAKTQAQ

-277 VQQSIFNLKEL
+277 VQQSVFNLKEL
-288 QNISYYIDVTMC
+288 QNISYYIDVTMH
-300 KGENIGWISQENY
+300 KGETVGWISQENY
-313 SIQENSDITQAEY
+313 NIKENSDITEAEY

-333 YRLGYWPDEIY
+333 YRLGYWPDEMY

-356 LSPVFNLRGCEFKS
+356 LTPVFNLRGCEFKS
-370 VYDESKTANNNNL
+370 VYDKSKTVDNNNL
-383 VGRSMNTLY
+383 ISRSMNTLY
-392 KDDKIQYLDRNTF
+392 KDGKIQYLDRNTF

-419 KTPFVSVINYSELP
+419 KTPFISVFDYTKQEVN
-433 KDNKVT
+433 
-439 PLYFKFEFPDE
+439 PLYFKFEFSQE
-450 VIKELKK
+450 VRDELKK
-457 YKVKGYFIVRQKR
+457 HKVKGYFIVRQKR

-491 IKHGEQF
+491 VKYNGKYQ
-498 ETEGFLT
+498 TEGFLT
-505 KNRLLSQTFEDRIKS
+505 ESRLLSQTFEDRIKE
-520 TDVKECSGLLCLDA
+520 VGIKECSGLLCLDA
-534 AVNKTLQSL
+534 NVNKLLQST

-556 SEGTVNRKNRHYW
+556 NEGKMNRKSRHYW
-569 LSDLSQSTENRIHI
+569 LSNLIQSAENRVHI
-583 NSPVVFVNSDV
+583 SSPVVFVNSDV
-594 PYKYI
+594 PYKYV

-617 SFFGGISYAEDN
+617 SFFGGVSYAEEN
-629 DRLLRGIYCPFLGVG
+629 DKLIRGIYCPFLGVG

-673 NDTSPFF
+673 NNTAPFF
-680 AISDRYSLDNK
+680 AISDRYLLDNSSID
-691 NVDAY
+691 VY
-696 RGDCYTNTVTIRLNR
+696 RGDCYTNTVTIRINR
-711 NFIDS
+711 NFVDS

-734 KGYSQMKK
+734 KGYSKMKK
-742 TSTSDEKDNDSY
+742 TDTSEKKDDKNH
-754 GSYENINRADLNT
+754 GFYENMNRSDLNT
-767 VNLGT
+767 INLGM

-787 SEDPTHIDE
+787 SEDPTHTDE

-806 YPFSDMTPVV
+806 YPFSDMSPVV
-816 SHKTEESWLLND
+816 SHKTDESWLLSD

-882 DRQYGAIVKLLPM
+882 DRQYGAIVKFLPM
-895 NNNIFCVFEHGL
+895 DNNIFCVFEHGI
-907 GLLPINEKALLAT
+907 GVLPINEKALLAT

-945 GSTWSESIIR
+945 GSTWPESIIR

-970 WVYSSDGLK
+970 WVYSNNGLR
-979 TISDMKVQRFLND
+979 TISDMKIQRFLND
-992 NITLKEQDKYPTIG
+992 NITLKEQDKYPIIG

-1022 FTFYNDDEGTT
+1022 FTFYNDEKGTT
-1033 WNLCYNERMGKWITR
+1033 WNLCYNERMDKWITR

-1059 NNVFYSLDR
+1059 NNIFYSLDR
-1068 DRAKILSYIYNN
+1068 NRAKILSHIYNN

-1092 QFKVENETSKFST
+1092 EFEISGLTSKFST
-1105 NLEYKGYDL
+1105 NLSYKGYDL
-1114 VSTFTPE
+1114 VLKFLPK
-1121 ITSIETSYLKG
+1121 ITSIETSYLKN
-1132 DIEEFITITDDIN
+1132 DVEEFITITGEDIDNLFTMSEN
-1145 KLFFISKN
+1145 K
-1153 QLPSGSYETLLESKP
+1153 LESKT
-1168 YETLLEYFNTKYKI
+1168 YTNLQKYFSQYGINYI
-1182 DYVPVYFKI
+1182 PIYFKI
-1191 NVEVGMDITD
+1191 NIEVGMDVTD
-1201 DNQNDSNSYFTDTI
+1201 DNKDNKDSSFTDTI
-1215 GIVLEYR
+1215 GIVLQYK
-1222 DGIIDDKIRKGLEN
+1222 DNVIDNTLRNKLEN
-1236 KFLRNGFYVHG
+1236 TFLRNGFYVHG
-1247 KAGIFNELNYNDDD
+1247 KAGIFNEINYEDES

-1292 IFNNL
+1292 IFNDL

-1303 VQPNELEFE
+1303 VQPKELEFE

-1324 IFRDAKWPGNGYL
+1324 IFRDSKWPNKNYL
-1337 WNEKYN
+1337 WDKKYN
-1343 KPTKTI
+1343 KSTKTLDRSGTEI
-1349 DPTGKEVSYQTTQEF
+1349 TYQATQQF
-1364 VSPDKNNQNKCR
+1364 NNCK
-1376 VEWDTNTNSYSLVLT
+1376 VVWDTNLNSYSLIVN
-1391 QSCRNISDPK
+1391 QECKNIGNPK

-1423 IYKERFKIGDKEE
+1423 IYKERFKIGDQEE
-1436 VIFREGKEKSA
+1436 AVFREGKEKSA

-1462 EDLVIITALKTL
+1462 EDLVVITALKTMF
-1474 YTLSYA
+1474 TLSYA

>member
-1 MAVKLSLKTYKQEG
+1 
-15 DMAHEYNPLRN
+15 MAHEYNPLRN
-26 IIDENNNI
+26 IIDKNNDI
-34 RDFDTDELNIDL
+34 QDFDTDELDIDL

-85 DRYKVISRDQLEQTN
+85 NRYKVISRDQLEQTN

-124 LLNVSNAGQLKG
+124 LLNISNAGQLKG
-136 GNYTFYIKL
+136 GNYTFYVKL

-161 VTVYKG
+161 ITVYKG
-167 SSAKISSISG
+167 DITKISSISG
-177 ALYNELTDKAI
+177 TLYNELTTKAI
-188 SLKITNIDTTFSKLY
+188 TLKITNIDTTFSKLY

-224 TKPYDIKGDSLLIN
+224 AKPYDIKGDSLLIN
-238 VNGYEDIN
+238 VNGYEDID

-260 SAAKTQAQ
+260 NAAKTQAQ

-277 VQQSIFNLKEL
+277 IQQNVFNLKEL

-313 SIQENSDITQAEY
+313 SIKENSDITEAEY

-344 RLGVVY
+344 RLGIVY

-370 VYDESKTANNNNL
+370 VYDKSNTSKTVDNNNL
-383 VGRSMNTLY
+383 VGRNTNTLY
-392 KDDKIQYLDRNTF
+392 KDGKIQYIDRNTF
-405 INGGRYLDNSFGVF
+405 INGERYLDNSFGVF
-419 KTPFVSVINYSELP
+419 KTPFVSVVDYTSREVN
-433 KDNKVT
+433 
-439 PLYFKFEFPDE
+439 PLYFKFEFKPE

-485 SSYIPM
+485 SSHIPM
-491 IKHGEQF
+491 IKCGDKYQ
-498 ETEGFLT
+498 TEGFLT
-505 KNRLLSQTFEDRIKS
+505 KNRLLSQTFEDRIKYTS
-520 TDVKECSGLLCLDA
+520 DKECSGLLCLDA
-534 AVNKTLQSL
+534 NVNKVLQST
-543 FDGSDFML
+543 FDGSDFIL
-551 QPTGI
+551 QPTGVA
-556 SEGTVNRKNRHYW
+556 EGTINRKNRHYW
-569 LSDLSQSTENRIHI
+569 LSTLTQSTENRIHI
-583 NSPVVFVNSDV
+583 SSPIVFVNSDV

-617 SFFGGISYAEDN
+617 SFFGGVSYAEDN
-629 DRLLRGIYCPFLGVG
+629 DRLIRGIYCPFLGVG

-673 NDTSPFF
+673 NNTAPFF
-680 AISDRYSLDNK
+680 AISDRYLLDNTS
-691 NVDAY
+691 VEAY

-711 NFIDS
+711 NFVDS

-734 KGYSQMKK
+734 KGYSKTKK
-742 TSTSDEKDNDSY
+742 TDTSEKKDNKTY
-754 GSYENINRADLNT
+754 GFYENINRADLNT
-767 VNLGT
+767 VNMGM

-787 SEDPTHIDE
+787 SEDSTHTDE

-806 YPFSDMTPVV
+806 YPFSDMSPVV
-816 SHKTEESWLLND
+816 SHKTEESWLLSD
-828 GYSATVGCKREFA
+828 GYNATVGQKRNFA
-841 APEVPYVQEL
+841 ASEVPYVQEL

-859 DVQANGDI
+859 NVQANGDI

-882 DRQYGAIVKLLPM
+882 DRQYGAIVKFLPM
-895 NNNIFCVFEHGL
+895 DNNIFCVFEHGI
-907 GLLPINEKALLAT
+907 GILPINEKALLAT

-945 GSTWSESIIR
+945 GSTWPESIIR

-970 WVYSSDGLK
+970 WVYSNNGLR
-979 TISDMKVQRFLND
+979 TISDMKIQKFLND
-992 NITLKEQDKYPTIG
+992 NITLREQDKYPIIG

-1033 WNLCYNERMGKWITR
+1033 WNLCFNERMDKWITR

-1068 DRAKILSYIYNN
+1068 NRAKILSHIYNN

-1092 QFKVENETSKFST
+1092 EFIISESTSKFST
-1105 NLEYKGYDL
+1105 NLDYKGYDL
-1114 VSTFTPE
+1114 VLNFLPE
-1121 ITSIETSYLKG
+1121 IISIETSYLKNN
-1132 DIEEFITITDDIN
+1132 IEEFITITGDDIN
-1145 KLFFISKN
+1145 KLFTISENQLESKN
-1153 QLPSGSYETLLESKP
+1153 YETLLN
-1168 YETLLEYFNTKYKI
+1168 YFNTNYGI
-1182 DYVPVYFKI
+1182 NYVPIYFKI
-1191 NVEVGMDITD
+1191 NIKVGMDITD
-1201 DNQNDSNSYFTDTI
+1201 DDTNDANNSFIDTI
-1215 GIVLEYR
+1215 GIVLEYK
-1222 DGIIDDKIRKGLEN
+1222 DGIINNDLRNTLEN

-1247 KAGIFNELNYNDDD
+1247 KAGIFNELDYEDES

-1286 QVGAHK
+1286 KVGAHK
-1292 IFNNL
+1292 IFNDL

-1303 VQPNELEFE
+1303 VQPKELEFE

-1324 IFRDAKWPGNGYL
+1324 IFRDAKWPNKGYL
-1337 WNEKYN
+1337 WDKKYN
-1343 KPTKTI
+1343 KPIKTL
-1349 DPTGKEVSYQTTQEF
+1349 DRTGAETTYQATQQF
-1364 VSPDKNNQNKCR
+1364 NNCK
-1376 VEWDTNTNSYSLVLT
+1376 VVWDTNLNSYSLIIN
-1391 QSCRNISDPK
+1391 QECKNIENPK

-1423 IYKERFKIGDKEE
+1423 IYKERFKIEDKEE
-1436 VIFREGKEKSA
+1436 AIFREGKEKSA

>member
-1 MAVKLSLKTYKQEG
+1 MAN
-15 DMAHEYNPLRN
+15 EYHPLRN
-26 IIDENNNI
+26 IINENNNI
-34 RDFDTDELNIDL
+34 TDFRTKELGIDL

-78 RFSKMED
+78 RFSKTEGN
-85 DRYKVISRDQLEQTN
+85 RYKVISRDQLEQTN

-124 LLNVSNAGQLKG
+124 LLNVSNTGQLKG

-161 VTVYKG
+161 VTIYKG
-167 SSAKISSISG
+167 SPAKISSISG
-177 ALYNELTDKAI
+177 TLYNELTDKSI
-188 SLKITNIDTTFSKLY
+188 TLKITNIDTTFSKLY

-218 SEAAMI
+218 SEAAVI
-224 TKPYDIKGDSLLIN
+224 SEPYDINGDSLLIN
-238 VNGYEDIN
+238 LNGYENITP
-246 QISIEDLNIQYNIV
+246 ISIEDLNIQYNIV

-277 VQQSIFNLKEL
+277 VQQSIFNIKEL
-288 QNISYYIDVTMC
+288 QNISYYIGVTMH

-313 SIQENSDITQAEY
+313 SIQEDSDTTQAEY

-344 RLGVVY
+344 RLGIVY

-370 VYDESKTANNNNL
+370 VYDDSKEEESENAENNNL
-383 VGRSMNTLY
+383 CERSMNTLR
-392 KDDKIQYLDRNTF
+392 KDGKIQYLDRNTF
-405 INGGRYLDNSFGVF
+405 INGGKYLDNSFGVF
-419 KTPFVSVINYSELP
+419 KTPFVPVIDYEN
-433 KDNKVT
+433 NKVT
-439 PLYFKFEFPDE
+439 PLYFKFEFSPE
-450 VIKELKK
+450 VIKELKE

-491 IKHGEQF
+491 IKYGEQF

-505 KNRLLSQTFEDRIKS
+505 ENRLLSQTFEGRIKR
-520 TDVKECSGLLCLDA
+520 TYVKECSGLLCLDA
-534 AVNKTLQSL
+534 AVNKTLQST

-551 QPTGI
+551 QPTGKI
-556 SEGTVNRKNRHYW
+556 EGTITRKNRHYW
-569 LSDLSQSTENRIHI
+569 LSNLEPITESRIHI

-594 PYKYI
+594 PYKYA
-599 NGFSFSTRCG
+599 NGFSYSTRCG

-617 SFFGGISYAEDN
+617 SFFGGISYGEEN
-629 DRLLRGIYCPFLGVG
+629 HRLVRGIYCPFLGVG

-673 NDTSPFF
+673 NNTSPFF
-680 AISDRYSLDNK
+680 AISDRYLLDNDS
-691 NVDAY
+691 VEVY

-711 NFIDS
+711 NFVDP
-716 DVPVNEHILDNNT
+716 DVPVNEHILDNHT

-734 KGYSQMKK
+734 KGYSQMKN
-742 TSTSDEKDNDSY
+742 TSTADKKDDNAY
-754 GSYENINRADLNT
+754 GYYENINRADLNT
-767 VNLGT
+767 VNLGM

-787 SEDPTHIDE
+787 SEDSTHVDE

-816 SHKTEESWLLND
+816 SHKIEESWLLND
-828 GYSATVGCKREFA
+828 GYSATVGCKREFV

-859 DVQANGDI
+859 NVQANGDI

-882 DRQYGAIVKLLPM
+882 DRQYGAIVKLLPID
-895 NNNIFCVFEHGL
+895 NNIFCVFEHGL
-907 GLLPINEKALLAT
+907 GILPINEKALLAT

-940 ISPDF
+940 VSSDF
-945 GSTWSESIIR
+945 GSIWPESIIR

-970 WVYSSDGLK
+970 WVYSNNSLK
-979 TISDMKVQRFLND
+979 TISDMRVQRFLND

-1068 DRAKILSYIYNN
+1068 NRAKILSHIYNN

-1092 QFKVENETSKFST
+1092 QFKIKNNTSEFST

-1114 VSTFTPE
+1114 VSTFTSE
-1121 ITSIETSYLKG
+1121 ITSIETSYLIDDEEKSII
-1132 DIEEFITITDDIN
+1132 IERDDIN
-1145 KLFFISKN
+1145 ELFSIVDN
-1153 QLPSGSYETLLESKP
+1153 QLTSEP
-1168 YETLLEYFNTKYKI
+1168 YETMRGYFNNNYGI
-1182 DYVPVYFKI
+1182 NYVPIYFKI
-1191 NVEVGMDITD
+1191 NIKVGMDITD
-1201 DNQNDSNSYFTDTI
+1201 NNQNDSNSYFTDTI
-1215 GIVLEYR
+1215 GIVLEYW
-1222 DGIIDDKIRKGLEN
+1222 DGIIDNKLRSDLEN
-1236 KFLRNGFYVHG
+1236 KFLKNGFYIHG
-1247 KAGIFNELNYNDDD
+1247 KAGIFNELDYNDDT

-1286 QVGAHK
+1286 QLGAHK

-1324 IFRDAKWPGNGYL
+1324 IFRGGKYL
-1337 WNEKYN
+1337 WDERYN
-1343 KPTKTI
+1343 KPIKTI
-1349 DPTGKEVSYQTTQEF
+1349 DPTGKEVSYQATQEF
-1364 VSPDKNNQNKCR
+1364 ISPDKNNQNKCR

-1391 QSCRNISDPK
+1391 QSCRNITDPK

-1423 IYKERFKIGDKEE
+1423 VYKERFKIGDKEE
-1436 VIFREGKEKSA
+1436 AVFREGKEKSA

-1462 EDLVIITALKTL
+1462 KDLVIITALKTL
-1474 YTLSYA
+1474 YTLSYV

>member
-1 MAVKLSLKTYKQEG
+1 MAVELSLKVHKQEG

-26 IIDENNNI
+26 IIDKNNDI
-34 RDFDTDELNIDL
+34 QDFDTDELDIDL

-85 DRYKVISRDQLEQTN
+85 NRYKVISRDQLEQTN

-124 LLNVSNAGQLKG
+124 LLNISNAGQLKG
-136 GNYTFYIKL
+136 GNYTFYVKL

-161 VTVYKG
+161 ITVYKG
-167 SSAKISSISG
+167 DITKISSISG
-177 ALYNELTDKAI
+177 TLYNELTTKAI
-188 SLKITNIDTTFSKLY
+188 TLKITNIDTTFSKLY

-224 TKPYDIKGDSLLIN
+224 AKPYDIKGDSLLIN
-238 VNGYEDIN
+238 VNGYEDID

-260 SAAKTQAQ
+260 NAAKTQAQ

-277 VQQSIFNLKEL
+277 IQQNVFNLKEL

-313 SIQENSDITQAEY
+313 SIKENSDITEAEY

-344 RLGVVY
+344 RLGIVY

-370 VYDESKTANNNNL
+370 VYDKSNTSKTADNNNL
-383 VGRSMNTLY
+383 VGRNTNTLY
-392 KDDKIQYLDRNTF
+392 KDGKIQYIDRNTF
-405 INGGRYLDNSFGVF
+405 INGERYLDNSFGVF
-419 KTPFVSVINYSELP
+419 KTPFVSVVDYTSREVN
-433 KDNKVT
+433 
-439 PLYFKFEFPDE
+439 PLYFKFEFKPE

-485 SSYIPM
+485 SSHIPM
-491 IKHGEQF
+491 IKCGDKYQ
-498 ETEGFLT
+498 TEGFLT
-505 KNRLLSQTFEDRIKS
+505 KNRLLSQTFEDRIKYTS
-520 TDVKECSGLLCLDA
+520 DKECSGLLCLDA
-534 AVNKTLQSL
+534 NVNKVLQST
-543 FDGSDFML
+543 FDGSDFIL

-556 SEGTVNRKNRHYW
+556 AEGTINRKNRHYW
-569 LSDLSQSTENRIHI
+569 LSALTQSTENRIHI
-583 NSPVVFVNSDV
+583 SSPVVFVNSDV

-617 SFFGGISYAEDN
+617 SFFGGVSYAEDN
-629 DRLLRGIYCPFLGVG
+629 DRLIRGIYCPFLGVG

-673 NDTSPFF
+673 NNTAPFF
-680 AISDRYSLDNK
+680 AISDRYLLDNTS
-691 NVDAY
+691 VEAY

-711 NFIDS
+711 NFVDS

-734 KGYSQMKK
+734 KGYSKTKK
-742 TSTSDEKDNDSY
+742 TDTSEKKDNKTY
-754 GSYENINRADLNT
+754 GFYENINRADLNT
-767 VNLGT
+767 VNMGM

-787 SEDPTHIDE
+787 SEDSTHTDE

-806 YPFSDMTPVV
+806 YPFSDMSPVV
-816 SHKTEESWLLND
+816 SHKTEESWLLSD
-828 GYSATVGCKREFA
+828 GYNATVGQKRNFA
-841 APEVPYVQEL
+841 ASEVPYVQEL

-859 DVQANGDI
+859 NVQANGDI

-882 DRQYGAIVKLLPM
+882 DRQYGAIVKFLPM
-895 NNNIFCVFEHGL
+895 DNNIFCVFEHGI
-907 GLLPINEKALLAT
+907 GILPINEKALLAT

-945 GSTWSESIIR
+945 GSTWPESIIR

-965 YAKKI
+965 YTKKI
-970 WVYSSDGLK
+970 WVYSNNGLR
-979 TISDMKVQRFLND
+979 TISDMKIQKFLND
-992 NITLKEQDKYPTIG
+992 NITLREQDKYPIIG

-1033 WNLCYNERMGKWITR
+1033 WNLCFNERMDKWITR

-1068 DRAKILSYIYNN
+1068 NRAKILSHIYNN

-1092 QFKVENETSKFST
+1092 EFIISESTSKFST
-1105 NLEYKGYDL
+1105 NLDYKGYDL
-1114 VSTFTPE
+1114 VLNFLPE
-1121 ITSIETSYLKG
+1121 IISIETSYLKNN
-1132 DIEEFITITDDIN
+1132 IEEFITIAKDDVN
-1145 KLFFISKN
+1145 KLFTISENQLESKN
-1153 QLPSGSYETLLESKP
+1153 YETLLN
-1168 YETLLEYFNTKYKI
+1168 YFNTNYGI
-1182 DYVPVYFKI
+1182 NYVPIYFKI
-1191 NVEVGMDITD
+1191 NIKVGMDITD
-1201 DNQNDSNSYFTDTI
+1201 DDTNDANNSFTDTI
-1215 GIVLEYR
+1215 GIVLQYK
-1222 DGIIDDKIRKGLEN
+1222 DGIIDNDLRNTLEN

-1247 KAGIFNELNYNDDD
+1247 KAGIFNELDYEDES

-1286 QVGAHK
+1286 KVGAHK
-1292 IFNNL
+1292 IFNDL

-1303 VQPNELEFE
+1303 VQPKELEFE

-1324 IFRDAKWPGNGYL
+1324 IFRDAKWPNKGYL
-1337 WNEKYN
+1337 WDKKYN
-1343 KPTKTI
+1343 KPIKTL
-1349 DPTGKEVSYQTTQEF
+1349 DRTGAETTYQATQQF
-1364 VSPDKNNQNKCR
+1364 NNCK
-1376 VEWDTNTNSYSLVLT
+1376 VVWDTNLNSYSLIIN
-1391 QSCRNISDPK
+1391 QECKNIENPK

-1423 IYKERFKIGDKEE
+1423 IYKERFKIEDKEE
-1436 VIFREGKEKSA
+1436 AIFREGKEKSA

>member
-1 MAVKLSLKTYKQEG
+1 MAN
-15 DMAHEYNPLRN
+15 EYHPLRN

-34 RDFDTDELNIDL
+34 TDFRTKELGIDL

-78 RFSKMED
+78 RFSKTEGN
-85 DRYKVISRDQLEQTN
+85 RYKVISRDQLEQTN

-124 LLNVSNAGQLKG
+124 LLNVSNTGQLKG

-161 VTVYKG
+161 VTIYKG
-167 SSAKISSISG
+167 SPAKISSISG
-177 ALYNELTDKAI
+177 TLYNELTDKSI
-188 SLKITNIDTTFSKLY
+188 TLKITNIDTTFSKLY

-218 SEAAMI
+218 SEAAVI
-224 TKPYDIKGDSLLIN
+224 SEPYDINGDSLLIN
-238 VNGYEDIN
+238 LNGYENITP
-246 QISIEDLNIQYNIV
+246 ISIEDLNIQYNIV

-277 VQQSIFNLKEL
+277 VQQSIFNIKEL
-288 QNISYYIDVTMC
+288 QNISYYIGVTMH

-313 SIQENSDITQAEY
+313 SIQEDSDTTQAEY

-344 RLGVVY
+344 RLGIVY

-370 VYDESKTANNNNL
+370 VYDDSKEEESENAENNNL
-383 VGRSMNTLY
+383 CERSMNTLR
-392 KDDKIQYLDRNTF
+392 KDGKIQYLDRNTF
-405 INGGRYLDNSFGVF
+405 INGGKYLDNSFGVF
-419 KTPFVSVINYSELP
+419 KTPFVPVIDYEN
-433 KDNKVT
+433 NKVT
-439 PLYFKFEFPDE
+439 PLYFKFEFSPE
-450 VIKELKK
+450 VIKELKE

-491 IKHGEQF
+491 IKYGEQF

-505 KNRLLSQTFEDRIKS
+505 ENRLLSQTFEGRIKR
-520 TDVKECSGLLCLDA
+520 TYVKECSGLLCLDA
-534 AVNKTLQSL
+534 AVNKTLQST

-551 QPTGI
+551 QPTGKV
-556 SEGTVNRKNRHYW
+556 EGTITRKNRHYW
-569 LSDLSQSTENRIHI
+569 LSDLKPITESRIHI

-594 PYKYI
+594 PYKYA
-599 NGFSFSTRCG
+599 NGFSYSTRCG

-617 SFFGGISYAEDN
+617 SFFGGISYGEEN
-629 DRLLRGIYCPFLGVG
+629 HRLVRGIYCPFLGVG

-673 NDTSPFF
+673 NNTSPFF
-680 AISDRYSLDNK
+680 AISDRYLLDNDS
-691 NVDAY
+691 VEVY

-711 NFIDS
+711 NFVDP
-716 DVPVNEHILDNNT
+716 DVPVNEHILDNHT

-734 KGYSQMKK
+734 KGYSQMKN
-742 TSTSDEKDNDSY
+742 TSIADKKDNDAY
-754 GSYENINRADLNT
+754 GYYENINRADLNT
-767 VNLGT
+767 VNLGM

-780 NYNLGLR
+780 NYNLSLR
-787 SEDPTHIDE
+787 SEDSTHVDE

-816 SHKTEESWLLND
+816 SHKIEESWLLND
-828 GYSATVGCKREFA
+828 GYSATVGCKREFV

-859 DVQANGDI
+859 NVQANGDI

-882 DRQYGAIVKLLPM
+882 DRQYGAIVKLLPID
-895 NNNIFCVFEHGL
+895 NNIFCVFEHGL
-907 GLLPINEKALLAT
+907 GILPINEKALLAT

-940 ISPDF
+940 VSSDF
-945 GSTWSESIIR
+945 GSIWPESIIR

-970 WVYSSDGLK
+970 WVYSNNSLK
-979 TISDMKVQRFLND
+979 TISDMRVQRFLND

-1068 DRAKILSYIYNN
+1068 NRAKILSHIYNN

-1092 QFKVENETSKFST
+1092 QFKIKNNTSEFST

-1121 ITSIETSYLKG
+1121 ITSIETSYLIDDEEKSII
-1132 DIEEFITITDDIN
+1132 IERDDIN
-1145 KLFFISKN
+1145 ELFSIVDN
-1153 QLPSGSYETLLESKP
+1153 QLTSEP
-1168 YETLLEYFNTKYKI
+1168 YETMQGYFNNNYGI
-1182 DYVPVYFKI
+1182 NYVPIYFKI
-1191 NVEVGMDITD
+1191 NIKVGMDITD

-1215 GIVLEYR
+1215 GIVLEYW
-1222 DGIIDDKIRKGLEN
+1222 DGIIDNKLRSDLEN
-1236 KFLRNGFYVHG
+1236 KFLKNGFYIHG
-1247 KAGIFNELNYNDDD
+1247 KAGIFNELDYNDDT

-1276 PFEFEFVVND
+1276 SFEFEFVVND
-1286 QVGAHK
+1286 QLGAHK

-1324 IFRDAKWPGNGYL
+1324 IFRGGKYL
-1337 WNEKYN
+1337 WDERYN
-1343 KPTKTI
+1343 KSIKTI
-1349 DPTGKEVSYQTTQEF
+1349 DPTGKEVSYQATQEF
-1364 VSPDKNNQNKCR
+1364 ISPDKNNQNKCR

-1391 QSCRNISDPK
+1391 QSCRNITNPK

-1423 IYKERFKIGDKEE
+1423 VYKERFKIGDKEE
-1436 VIFREGKEKSA
+1436 AVFREGKEKSA

-1462 EDLVIITALKTL
+1462 KDLVIITALKTL

>member
-1 MAVKLSLKTYKQEG
+1 MAVELSLKVHKQEG
-15 DMAHEYNPLRN
+15 NMAHEYNPLRN

-34 RDFDTDELNIDL
+34 QDFDTDELDIDL

-85 DRYKVISRDQLEQTN
+85 NRYKVISRDQLEQTN

-124 LLNVSNAGQLKG
+124 LLNISNAGQLKG
-136 GNYTFYIKL
+136 GNYTFYVKL

-161 VTVYKG
+161 ITVYKG
-167 SSAKISSISG
+167 DITKISSISG
-177 ALYNELTDKAI
+177 TLYNELTTKAI
-188 SLKITNIDTTFSKLY
+188 TLKITNIDTTFSKLY

-224 TKPYDIKGDSLLIN
+224 AKPYDIKGDSLLIN
-238 VNGYEDIN
+238 VNGYEDID

-260 SAAKTQAQ
+260 NAAKTQAQ

-277 VQQSIFNLKEL
+277 IQQNVFNLKEL

-313 SIQENSDITQAEY
+313 SIKENSDITEAEY

-333 YRLGYWPDEIY
+333 YRLGYWPDEMY
-344 RLGVVY
+344 RLGIVY

-370 VYDESKTANNNNL
+370 VYDKSNTSKTVDNNNL
-383 VGRSMNTLY
+383 VGRNTNTLY
-392 KDDKIQYLDRNTF
+392 KDSKIQYIDRNTF
-405 INGGRYLDNSFGVF
+405 INGERYLDNSFGVF
-419 KTPFVSVINYSELP
+419 KTPFVSVVDYASKEVN
-433 KDNKVT
+433 
-439 PLYFKFEFPDE
+439 PLYFKFEFKPE

-485 SSYIPM
+485 SSHIPM
-491 IKHGEQF
+491 IKCGDKYQ
-498 ETEGFLT
+498 TEGFLT
-505 KNRLLSQTFEDRIKS
+505 KNRLLSQTFEDRIKY
-520 TDVKECSGLLCLDA
+520 TGDKECSGLLCLDA
-534 AVNKTLQSL
+534 NVNKVLQST
-543 FDGSDFML
+543 FDGSDFIL
-551 QPTGI
+551 QPTGVA
-556 SEGTVNRKNRHYW
+556 EGTINRKNRHYW
-569 LSDLSQSTENRIHI
+569 LSTLTQSTENRIHI
-583 NSPVVFVNSDV
+583 SSPVVFVNSDV

-617 SFFGGISYAEDN
+617 SFFGGVSYAEDN
-629 DRLLRGIYCPFLGVG
+629 DRLIRGIYCPFLGVG

-673 NDTSPFF
+673 NNTAPFF
-680 AISDRYSLDNK
+680 AISDRYLLDNTS
-691 NVDAY
+691 VEAY

-711 NFIDS
+711 NFVDS

-734 KGYSQMKK
+734 KGYSKTKK
-742 TSTSDEKDNDSY
+742 TDTSEKKDNKTY
-754 GSYENINRADLNT
+754 GFYENINRADLNT
-767 VNLGT
+767 VNMGM

-787 SEDPTHIDE
+787 SEDSTHTDE

-806 YPFSDMTPVV
+806 YPFSDMSPVV
-816 SHKTEESWLLND
+816 SHKTEESWLLSD
-828 GYSATVGCKREFA
+828 GYNATIGQKRNFA
-841 APEVPYVQEL
+841 ASEVPYVQEL

-859 DVQANGDI
+859 NVQANGDI

-882 DRQYGAIVKLLPM
+882 DRQYGAIVKFLPM
-895 NNNIFCVFEHGL
+895 DNNIFCVFEHGI
-907 GLLPINEKALLAT
+907 GILPINEKALLAT

-945 GSTWSESIIR
+945 GSTWPESIIR

-970 WVYSSDGLK
+970 WVYSNNGLR
-979 TISDMKVQRFLND
+979 TISDMKIQKFLND
-992 NITLKEQDKYPTIG
+992 NITLREQDKYPIIG

-1033 WNLCYNERMGKWITR
+1033 WNLCFNERMDKWITR

-1068 DRAKILSYIYNN
+1068 NRAKILSHIYNN

-1092 QFKVENETSKFST
+1092 EFIISESTSKFST
-1105 NLEYKGYDL
+1105 NLDYKGYDL
-1114 VSTFTPE
+1114 VLNFLPE
-1121 ITSIETSYLKG
+1121 IISIETSYLKNN
-1132 DIEEFITITDDIN
+1132 IEEFITITGDDVN
-1145 KLFFISKN
+1145 KLFTISENQLESKN
-1153 QLPSGSYETLLESKP
+1153 YETLLN
-1168 YETLLEYFNTKYKI
+1168 YFNTNYGI
-1182 DYVPVYFKI
+1182 NYVPIYFKI
-1191 NVEVGMDITD
+1191 NIKVGMDMTD
-1201 DNQNDSNSYFTDTI
+1201 DDTNDANNSFIDTI
-1215 GIVLEYR
+1215 GIVLQYKDR
-1222 DGIIDDKIRKGLEN
+1222 IIDNDLRNTLEN

-1247 KAGIFNELNYNDDD
+1247 KAGIFNELNYEDES

-1286 QVGAHK
+1286 KVGVHK
-1292 IFNNL
+1292 IFNDL

-1303 VQPNELEFE
+1303 VQPKELEFE

-1324 IFRDAKWPGNGYL
+1324 IFRDAKWPDKGYL
-1337 WNEKYN
+1337 WDKKYN
-1343 KPTKTI
+1343 KPIKTL
-1349 DPTGKEVSYQTTQEF
+1349 DRTGVETTYQATQQF
-1364 VSPDKNNQNKCR
+1364 NNCK
-1376 VEWDTNTNSYSLVLT
+1376 VVWDTNLNSYSLIIN
-1391 QSCRNISDPK
+1391 QECKNIENPK

-1423 IYKERFKIGDKEE
+1423 IYKERFKIEDKEE
-1436 VIFREGKEKSA
+1436 AIFKEGKEKSA

>member
-1 MAVKLSLKTYKQEG
+1 MAVELSLKVHKQEG

-34 RDFDTDELNIDL
+34 QDFDTDELDIDL

-85 DRYKVISRDQLEQTN
+85 NRYKVISRDQLEQTN

-124 LLNVSNAGQLKG
+124 LLNISNAGQLKG
-136 GNYTFYIKL
+136 GNYTFYVKL

-161 VTVYKG
+161 ITVYKG
-167 SSAKISSISG
+167 DITKISSISG
-177 ALYNELTDKAI
+177 TLYNELTTKAI
-188 SLKITNIDTTFSKLY
+188 TLKITNIDTTFSKLY

-224 TKPYDIKGDSLLIN
+224 AKPYDIKGDSLLIN
-238 VNGYEDIN
+238 VNGYEDID

-260 SAAKTQAQ
+260 NAAKTQAQ

-277 VQQSIFNLKEL
+277 IQQNVFNLKEL

-313 SIQENSDITQAEY
+313 SIKENSDITEAEY

-333 YRLGYWPDEIY
+333 YRLGYWPDEMY
-344 RLGVVY
+344 RLGIVY

-370 VYDESKTANNNNL
+370 VYDKSNTSKTADNNNL
-383 VGRSMNTLY
+383 VDRNTNTLY
-392 KDDKIQYLDRNTF
+392 KDGKIQYIDRNTF
-405 INGGRYLDNSFGVF
+405 INGERYLDNSFGVF
-419 KTPFVSVINYSELP
+419 KTPFVSVVDYTSREVN
-433 KDNKVT
+433 
-439 PLYFKFEFPDE
+439 PLYFKFEFKPE

-485 SSYIPM
+485 SSHIPM
-491 IKHGEQF
+491 IKCGDKYQ
-498 ETEGFLT
+498 TEGFLT
-505 KNRLLSQTFEDRIKS
+505 KNRLLSQTFEDRIKY
-520 TDVKECSGLLCLDA
+520 TGDKECSGLLCLDA
-534 AVNKTLQSL
+534 NVNKVLQST
-543 FDGSDFML
+543 FDGSDFIL
-551 QPTGI
+551 QPTGVA
-556 SEGTVNRKNRHYW
+556 EGTINRKNRHYW
-569 LSDLSQSTENRIHI
+569 LSALTQSTENRIHI
-583 NSPVVFVNSDV
+583 SSPVVFVNSDV

-617 SFFGGISYAEDN
+617 SFFGGVSYAEDN
-629 DRLLRGIYCPFLGVG
+629 DRLIRGIYCPFLGVG

-673 NDTSPFF
+673 NNTAPFF
-680 AISDRYSLDNK
+680 AISDRYLLDNTS
-691 NVDAY
+691 VEAY

-711 NFIDS
+711 NFVDS

-734 KGYSQMKK
+734 KGYSKTKK
-742 TSTSDEKDNDSY
+742 TDTSEKKDNKTY
-754 GSYENINRADLNT
+754 GFYENINRADLNT
-767 VNLGT
+767 VNMGM

-787 SEDPTHIDE
+787 SEDSTHTDE

-806 YPFSDMTPVV
+806 YPFSDMSPVV
-816 SHKTEESWLLND
+816 SHKTEESWLLSD
-828 GYSATVGCKREFA
+828 GYNATVGQKRNFA
-841 APEVPYVQEL
+841 ASEVPYVQEL

-859 DVQANGDI
+859 NVQANGDI

-882 DRQYGAIVKLLPM
+882 DRQYGAIVKFLPM
-895 NNNIFCVFEHGL
+895 DNNIFCVFEHGI
-907 GLLPINEKALLAT
+907 GILPINEKALLAT

-945 GSTWSESIIR
+945 GSTWPESIIR

-965 YAKKI
+965 CAKKI
-970 WVYSSDGLK
+970 WVYSNNGLR
-979 TISDMKVQRFLND
+979 TISDMKIQKFLND
-992 NITLKEQDKYPTIG
+992 NITLREQDKYPIIG

-1033 WNLCYNERMGKWITR
+1033 WNLCFNERMDKWITR

-1068 DRAKILSYIYNN
+1068 NRAKILSHIYNN

-1092 QFKVENETSKFST
+1092 EFIISESTSKFST
-1105 NLEYKGYDL
+1105 NLDYKGYNL
-1114 VSTFTPE
+1114 VLNFLPE
-1121 ITSIETSYLKG
+1121 IISIETSYLKN
-1132 DIEEFITITDDIN
+1132 DIEEFITIAGDDVN
-1145 KLFFISKN
+1145 KLFTISENQLESKN
-1153 QLPSGSYETLLESKP
+1153 YETLLN
-1168 YETLLEYFNTKYKI
+1168 YFNTNYGI
-1182 DYVPVYFKI
+1182 NYVPIYFKI
-1191 NVEVGMDITD
+1191 NIKVGMDITND
-1201 DNQNDSNSYFTDTI
+1201 DINDANNSFTDTI
-1215 GIVLEYR
+1215 GIVLQYK
-1222 DGIIDDKIRKGLEN
+1222 DGIIDNDLRNTLEN

-1247 KAGIFNELNYNDDD
+1247 KAGIFNELDYEDES

-1286 QVGAHK
+1286 KVGAHK
-1292 IFNNL
+1292 IFNDL

-1303 VQPNELEFE
+1303 VQPKELEFE

-1324 IFRDAKWPGNGYL
+1324 IFRDAKWPNKGYL
-1337 WNEKYN
+1337 WDKKYN
-1343 KPTKTI
+1343 KPIKTL
-1349 DPTGKEVSYQTTQEF
+1349 DRTGAETTYQATQQF
-1364 VSPDKNNQNKCR
+1364 NNCK
-1376 VEWDTNTNSYSLVLT
+1376 VVWDTNLNSYSLIVN
-1391 QSCRNISDPK
+1391 QECKNIENPK

-1423 IYKERFKIGDKEE
+1423 IYKERFKIEDKEE
-1436 VIFREGKEKSA
+1436 AIFREGKEKSA

>member
-1 MAVKLSLKTYKQEG
+1 MAN
-15 DMAHEYNPLRN
+15 EYHPLRN

-34 RDFDTDELNIDL
+34 TDFRTKELGIDL

-78 RFSKMED
+78 RFSKTEGN
-85 DRYKVISRDQLEQTN
+85 RYKVISRDQLEQTN

-124 LLNVSNAGQLKG
+124 LLNVSNTGQLKG

-161 VTVYKG
+161 VTIYKG
-167 SSAKISSISG
+167 SPAKISSISG
-177 ALYNELTDKAI
+177 TLYNELTDKSI
-188 SLKITNIDTTFSKLY
+188 TLKITNIDTTFSKLY

-218 SEAAMI
+218 SEAAVI
-224 TKPYDIKGDSLLIN
+224 SEPYDINGDSLLIN
-238 VNGYEDIN
+238 LNGYENITP
-246 QISIEDLNIQYNIV
+246 ISIEDLNIQYNIV

-277 VQQSIFNLKEL
+277 VQQSIFNIKEL
-288 QNISYYIDVTMC
+288 QNISYYIGVTMH

-313 SIQENSDITQAEY
+313 SIQKDSDTTQAEY

-344 RLGVVY
+344 RLGIVY

-370 VYDESKTANNNNL
+370 VYDDSKEGESENAENNNL
-383 VGRSMNTLY
+383 CERSMNTLFS
-392 KDDKIQYLDRNTF
+392 DDGKTQYLDRNTF
-405 INGGRYLDNSFGVF
+405 INGGKYLDNSFGVF
-419 KTPFVSVINYSELP
+419 KTPFVPVIDYEY
-433 KDNKVT
+433 NKVT
-439 PLYFKFEFPDE
+439 PLYFKFKFPPE
-450 VIKELKK
+450 VIKKLKE

-491 IKHGEQF
+491 IKHGEWF
-498 ETEGFLT
+498 EAEGFLT

-534 AVNKTLQSL
+534 AVNKTLQST

-551 QPTGI
+551 QPTGKV
-556 SEGTVNRKNRHYW
+556 EGTITRKNRHYW
-569 LSDLSQSTENRIHI
+569 LSNLEPITESRIHI

-594 PYKYI
+594 PYKYA
-599 NGFSFSTRCG
+599 NGFSYSTRCG

-617 SFFGGISYAEDN
+617 SFFGGISYGEEN
-629 DRLLRGIYCPFLGVG
+629 HRLVRGIYCPFLGVG

-673 NDTSPFF
+673 NNTSPFF
-680 AISDRYSLDNK
+680 AISDRYLLDNDS
-691 NVDAY
+691 VEVY

-711 NFIDS
+711 NFVDP
-716 DVPVNEHILDNNT
+716 DVPVNEHILDNHT

-734 KGYSQMKK
+734 KGYSQMKN
-742 TSTSDEKDNDSY
+742 TSTADKKDDDAY

-767 VNLGT
+767 VNLGM

-787 SEDPTHIDE
+787 SEDPTHVDE

-816 SHKTEESWLLND
+816 SHKIEESWLLND
-828 GYSATVGCKREFA
+828 GYSATVGCKREFV

-859 DVQANGDI
+859 NVQANGDI

-882 DRQYGAIVKLLPM
+882 DRQYGAIVKFLPM
-895 NNNIFCVFEHGL
+895 DNNIFCVFEHGL
-907 GLLPINEKALLAT
+907 GILPINEKALLAT

-945 GSTWSESIIR
+945 GSIWPESIIR
-955 TPIGIYGVDT
+955 TPVGIYGVDT

-970 WVYSSDGLK
+970 WVYSNNSLK
-979 TISDMKVQRFLND
+979 TISDMRVQRFLND

-1068 DRAKILSYIYNN
+1068 NRAKILSHIYNN

-1092 QFKVENETSKFST
+1092 QFKIENEASEFST
-1105 NLEYKGYDL
+1105 NLKYKGYDL
-1114 VSTFTPE
+1114 VKVFSTK
-1121 ITSIETSYLKG
+1121 ITSIETSYLIDNEEKSII
-1132 DIEEFITITDDIN
+1132 IEGDDIN
-1145 KLFFISKN
+1145 KLFSISDNN
-1153 QLPSGSYETLLESKP
+1153 QLTSKSYKILKD
-1168 YETLLEYFNTKYKI
+1168 YFNENYGI
-1182 DYVPVYFKI
+1182 NYVPIYFKL
-1191 NVEVGMDITD
+1191 NVKVGMDITD
-1201 DNQNDSNSYFTDTI
+1201 DNNSDSNSYFTDTI
-1215 GIVLEYR
+1215 GIVLEYG
-1222 DGIIDDKIRKGLEN
+1222 DGIIDNKLRSDLEN
-1236 KFLRNGFYVHG
+1236 KFLKNGFYVHG
-1247 KAGIFNELNYNDDD
+1247 KAGIFNELDYNDDK

-1286 QVGAHK
+1286 QLGAHK

-1324 IFRDAKWPGNGYL
+1324 IFRGGKYL
-1337 WNEKYN
+1337 WDERYN
-1343 KPTKTI
+1343 KPIKTI
-1349 DPTGKEVSYQTTQEF
+1349 DPTGKEVSYQATQEF
-1364 VSPDKNNQNKCR
+1364 ISPDKNNQNKCR

-1391 QSCRNISDPK
+1391 QSCRNITDPK

-1423 IYKERFKIGDKEE
+1423 VYKERFKIEDKEE
-1436 VIFREGKEKSA
+1436 TVFRDGKEKSA

>member
-1 MAVKLSLKTYKQEG
+1 MAVELSLKVHKQEG

-26 IIDENNNI
+26 IIDKNNDI
-34 RDFDTDELNIDL
+34 QDFDTDELDIDL

-85 DRYKVISRDQLEQTN
+85 NRYKVISRDQLEQTN

-124 LLNVSNAGQLKG
+124 LLNISNAGQLKG
-136 GNYTFYIKL
+136 GNYTFYVKL
-145 ADSDT
+145 ADSDI

-161 VTVYKG
+161 ITVYKG
-167 SSAKISSISG
+167 DITKISSISG
-177 ALYNELTDKAI
+177 TLYNELTTKAI
-188 SLKITNIDTTFSKLY
+188 TLKITNIDTTFSKLY

-224 TKPYDIKGDSLLIN
+224 VKPYDIKGDSLLIN

-260 SAAKTQAQ
+260 NAAKTQAQ

-277 VQQSIFNLKEL
+277 IQQSVFNLKEL

-313 SIQENSDITQAEY
+313 SIKENSDITEAEY

-333 YRLGYWPDEIY
+333 YRLGYWPDEMY
-344 RLGVVY
+344 RLGIVY

-370 VYDESKTANNNNL
+370 VYDKSNTSKTVDNNNL
-383 VGRSMNTLY
+383 VGRSTNTLY
-392 KDDKIQYLDRNTF
+392 KDGKIQYIDRNTF
-405 INGGRYLDNSFGVF
+405 INGERYLDNSFGVF
-419 KTPFVSVINYSELP
+419 KTPFVSVVDYTNREV
-433 KDNKVT
+433 N
-439 PLYFKFEFPDE
+439 PLYFKFEFKPE

-491 IKHGEQF
+491 IKCGDRYQ
-498 ETEGFLT
+498 TEGFLT
-505 KNRLLSQTFEDRIKS
+505 KNRLLSQTFEDRIKY
-520 TDVKECSGLLCLDA
+520 TGDKECSGLLCLDA
-534 AVNKTLQSL
+534 NVNKVLQST
-543 FDGSDFML
+543 FDGSDFIL
-551 QPTGI
+551 QPTGVA
-556 SEGTVNRKNRHYW
+556 EGTINRKNRHYW
-569 LSDLSQSTENRIHI
+569 LSALTQSIENRIHI
-583 NSPVVFVNSDV
+583 SSPVVFVNSDV
-594 PYKYI
+594 PYKYV

-609 SGEDVSQF
+609 SGEDASQF
-617 SFFGGISYAEDN
+617 SFFGGVSYAEDN
-629 DRLLRGIYCPFLGVG
+629 DRLIRGIYCPFLGVG

-673 NDTSPFF
+673 NNTAPFF
-680 AISDRYSLDNK
+680 AISDRYLLDNTS
-691 NVDAY
+691 VEAY

-711 NFIDS
+711 NFVDS

-734 KGYSQMKK
+734 KGYSKTKK
-742 TSTSDEKDNDSY
+742 TDTSEKKDNKTY
-754 GSYENINRADLNT
+754 GFYENINRADLNT
-767 VNLGT
+767 VNMGM

-787 SEDPTHIDE
+787 SEDPTHTDE

-806 YPFSDMTPVV
+806 YPFSDMSPVV
-816 SHKTEESWLLND
+816 SHKTEESWLLSD
-828 GYSATVGCKREFA
+828 GYNATVGQKRNFA
-841 APEVPYVQEL
+841 ASEVPYVQEL

-859 DVQANGDI
+859 NVQANGDI

-882 DRQYGAIVKLLPM
+882 DRQYGAIVKFLPM
-895 NNNIFCVFEHGL
+895 DNNIFCVFEHGI
-907 GLLPINEKALLAT
+907 GILPINEKALLAT

-940 ISPDF
+940 ISSDF
-945 GSTWSESIIR
+945 GSTWPESIIR

-970 WVYSSDGLK
+970 WVYSNNGLR
-979 TISDMKVQRFLND
+979 TISDMKIQKFLND
-992 NITLKEQDKYPTIG
+992 NITLREQDKYPIIG

-1033 WNLCYNERMGKWITR
+1033 WNLCFNERMDKWITR

-1068 DRAKILSYIYNN
+1068 NRAKILSHIYNN

-1092 QFKVENETSKFST
+1092 EFIISESTSKFST
-1105 NLEYKGYDL
+1105 NLDYKGYDL
-1114 VSTFTPE
+1114 VLNFLPI
-1121 ITSIETSYLKG
+1121 ITSIETSYLKN
-1132 DIEEFITITDDIN
+1132 DIEEFITITGDDIN
-1145 KLFFISKN
+1145 KLFTISENRLESKN
-1153 QLPSGSYETLLESKP
+1153 YETLLN
-1168 YETLLEYFNTKYKI
+1168 YFNTNYGI
-1182 DYVPVYFKI
+1182 NYVPVYFKI
-1191 NVEVGMDITD
+1191 NIKVGMDITD
-1201 DNQNDSNSYFTDTI
+1201 DDTNNANNSFTDTI
-1215 GIVLEYR
+1215 GIVLQYK
-1222 DGIIDDKIRKGLEN
+1222 DGIIDNNLRNTLEN

-1247 KAGIFNELNYNDDD
+1247 KAGIFNELDYKDES

-1286 QVGAHK
+1286 KVGAHK
-1292 IFNNL
+1292 IFNDL

-1303 VQPNELEFE
+1303 VQPKELEFE

-1324 IFRDAKWPGNGYL
+1324 IFRDAKWPDKGYL
-1337 WNEKYN
+1337 WDKKYN
-1343 KPTKTI
+1343 KPIKTL
-1349 DPTGKEVSYQTTQEF
+1349 DRTGVETTYQATQQF
-1364 VSPDKNNQNKCR
+1364 NNCK
-1376 VEWDTNTNSYSLVLT
+1376 VVWDTNLNSYSLIVN
-1391 QSCRNISDPK
+1391 QECKNIGNPK

-1423 IYKERFKIGDKEE
+1423 IYKERFKIEDKEE
-1436 VIFREGKEKSA
+1436 AVFREGKEKSA

>member
-1 MAVKLSLKTYKQEG
+1 MAQ
-15 DMAHEYNPLRN
+15 EYNPLRN
-26 IIDENNNI
+26 IIDENNIIQN
-34 RDFDTDELNIDL
+34 FDTNELDIDL

-85 DRYKVISRDQLEQTN
+85 NRYKVISRDQLEQTN

-124 LLNVSNAGQLKG
+124 LLNISSTGQLKG

-161 VTVYKG
+161 VTIYRG
-167 SSAKISSISG
+167 SIDEISSISG
-177 ALYNELTDKAI
+177 TLYNELTDKAAI
-188 SLKITNIDTTFSKLY
+188 LNITNIDTTFSKLY

-212 TNGIRM
+212 TNGVRM
-218 SEAAMI
+218 VEAAVI
-224 TKPYDIKGDSLLIN
+224 SKPYDIKGDSLTIN
-238 VNGYEDIN
+238 INGYEDIE
-246 QISIEDLNIQYNIV
+246 QISVEDLNIQYNIV
-260 SAAKTQAQ
+260 NAAKTQAQ

-277 VQQSIFNLKEL
+277 IQQSVFNLKEL
-288 QNISYYIDVTMC
+288 QNISYYIGVTMC
-300 KGENIGWISQENY
+300 RGENIGWVSPEDY
-313 SIQENSDITQAEY
+313 SVKQNSDIAESEY

-333 YRLGYWPDEIY
+333 YRLGYWPDEMY
-344 RLGVVY
+344 RLGIVY

-370 VYDESKTANNNNL
+370 VYKGSETADNNNL

-392 KDDKIQYLDRNTF
+392 KDNKIQYLDRNTF
-405 INGGRYLDNSFGVF
+405 INGGSYLDNSFGVF
-419 KTPFVSVINYSELP
+419 KTPFVSVIDHTNQE
-433 KDNKVT
+433 VH
-439 PLYFKFEFPDE
+439 PLYFKFEFKDE
-450 VIKELKK
+450 VREELKK

-491 IKHGEQF
+491 VKHNGKFQA
-498 ETEGFLT
+498 EGFLT
-505 KNRLLSQTFEDRIKS
+505 KNRLLSQTFEDRIK
-520 TDVKECSGLLCLDA
+520 DVDIKECSGLLCLDA
-534 AVNKTLQSL
+534 NVNKLLQST
-543 FDGSDFML
+543 FDGSNFML

-556 SEGTVNRKNRHYW
+556 SEGTMNRKSRHYW
-569 LSDLSQSTENRIHI
+569 LSSLTQATESRIHVS
-583 NSPVVFVNSDV
+583 SPVVFVNSDV
-594 PYKYI
+594 PYKYA

-617 SFFGGISYAEDN
+617 SFFGGVSYAEDY
-629 DRLLRGIYCPFLGVG
+629 DKLVRGIYCPFLGVG

-680 AISDRYSLDNK
+680 AISDRYLLDNAS
-691 NVDAY
+691 VEVY

-711 NFIDS
+711 NFVDS
-716 DVPVNEHILDNNT
+716 DVPVNEHILDNST
-729 WKNNY
+729 WKDNY
-734 KGYSQMKK
+734 KGYSKMKK
-742 TSTSDEKDNDSY
+742 TNTSENKDDENH
-754 GSYENINRADLNT
+754 GFYENINRADLNT
-767 VNLGT
+767 VNMGM

-787 SEDPTHIDE
+787 SEDPTHTDE

-806 YPFSDMTPVV
+806 YPFNDMSPVV
-816 SHKTEESWLLND
+816 SHKIEESWLLSD
-828 GYSATVGCKREFA
+828 GYSATVGRKREFA
-841 APEVPYVQEL
+841 ASEVPYVQEL

-859 DVQANGDI
+859 NVQANGDI

-882 DRQYGAIVKLLPM
+882 DRQYGAIVKFLPID
-895 NNNIFCVFEHGL
+895 NNIFCVFEHGL
-907 GLLPINEKALLAT
+907 GILPINEKALLAT

-945 GSTWSESIIR
+945 GSTWPESIVK
-955 TPIGIYGVDT
+955 TPIGIYGIDT

-970 WVYSSDGLK
+970 WVYSSNGLR
-979 TISDMKVQRFLND
+979 TISDMKVQKFLND
-992 NITLKEQDKYPTIG
+992 NIVLKEQDTCPTIG

-1022 FTFYNDDEGTT
+1022 FTFYNDKEDTT
-1033 WNLCYNERMGKWITR
+1033 WNLCYNERMDKWITR

-1068 DRAKILSYIYNN
+1068 NRAKILSHIYNN
-1080 KHCTFGVRTDNN
+1080 RHCTFGVRTTDKDGNGTNKFIITNN
-1092 QFKVENETSKFST
+1092 ESKFITPLS
-1105 NLEYKGYDL
+1105 YKGYDL
-1114 VSTFTPE
+1114 ASKFIPE
-1121 ITSIETSYLKG
+1121 ITSIETSYLDKN
-1132 DIEEFITITDDIN
+1132 DVEQSITITDDIN
-1145 KLFFISKN
+1145 KLFTISEN
-1153 QLPSGSYETLLESKP
+1153 QLESLP
-1168 YETLLEYFNTKYKI
+1168 YKTLLEYFETNYGI
-1182 DYVPVYFKI
+1182 NYVPVYFKI
-1191 NVEVGMDITD
+1191 NVKVGMDISN
-1201 DNQNDSNSYFTDTI
+1201 DNNSSADSYFTDTI
-1215 GIVLEYR
+1215 GIVLEY
-1222 DGIIDDKIRKGLEN
+1222 GEKVIDSTLKTKLEN
-1236 KFLRNGFYVHG
+1236 TFLKNGFYVHG
-1247 KAGIFNELNYNDDD
+1247 KAGIFNELDYNDKD

-1276 PFEFEFVVND
+1276 PFEFEFVVNA

-1292 IFNNL
+1292 IFNDL

-1303 VQPNELEFE
+1303 VQPKELEFE

-1324 IFRDAKWPGNGYL
+1324 IFRDAKWPKDGYL
-1337 WNEKYN
+1337 WDKKYN
-1343 KPTKTI
+1343 KPIKTI
-1349 DPTGKEVSYQTTQEF
+1349 DSTGKEVSYQATQEF
-1364 VSPDKNNQNKCR
+1364 ISPDKNNQNKCR

-1391 QSCRNISDPK
+1391 QSCRNITDPK

-1423 IYKERFKIGDKEE
+1423 IYKERFRIEDKEE
-1436 VIFREGKEKSA
+1436 IVFREGKEKSA

>member
-1 MAVKLSLKTYKQEG
+1 MAVELSLKVHKQEG

-26 IIDENNNI
+26 IIDKNNDI
-34 RDFDTDELNIDL
+34 QDFDTDELDIDL

-85 DRYKVISRDQLEQTN
+85 NRYKVISRDQLEQTN

-124 LLNVSNAGQLKG
+124 LLNISNAGQLKG

-161 VTVYKG
+161 ITVYKG
-167 SSAKISSISG
+167 DITKISSISG
-177 ALYNELTDKAI
+177 TLYNELTTKAI
-188 SLKITNIDTTFSKLY
+188 TLKITNIDTTFSKLY

-224 TKPYDIKGDSLLIN
+224 AKPYDIKGDSLLIN
-238 VNGYEDIN
+238 VNGYEDID

-260 SAAKTQAQ
+260 NAAKTQAQ

-277 VQQSIFNLKEL
+277 IQQNVFNLKEL

-313 SIQENSDITQAEY
+313 SIKENSDITEAEY

-344 RLGVVY
+344 RLGIVY

-370 VYDESKTANNNNL
+370 VYDKSNTSKTADNNNL
-383 VGRSMNTLY
+383 VGRNTNTLY
-392 KDDKIQYLDRNTF
+392 KDGKIQYIDRNTF
-405 INGGRYLDNSFGVF
+405 INGERYLDNSFGVF
-419 KTPFVSVINYSELP
+419 KTPFVSVVDYTSREVN
-433 KDNKVT
+433 
-439 PLYFKFEFPDE
+439 PLYFKFEFKPE

-485 SSYIPM
+485 SSHIPM
-491 IKHGEQF
+491 IKCGDKYQ
-498 ETEGFLT
+498 TEGFLT
-505 KNRLLSQTFEDRIKS
+505 KNRLLSQTFEDRIKYTS
-520 TDVKECSGLLCLDA
+520 DKECSGLLCLDA
-534 AVNKTLQSL
+534 NVNKVLQST
-543 FDGSDFML
+543 FDGSDFIL
-551 QPTGI
+551 QPTGVA
-556 SEGTVNRKNRHYW
+556 EGTINRKNRHYW
-569 LSDLSQSTENRIHI
+569 LSTLTQSTENRIHI
-583 NSPVVFVNSDV
+583 SSPIVFVNSDV

-617 SFFGGISYAEDN
+617 SFFGGVSYAEDN
-629 DRLLRGIYCPFLGVG
+629 DRLIRGIYCPFLGVG

-673 NDTSPFF
+673 NNTAPFF
-680 AISDRYSLDNK
+680 AISDRYLLDNTS
-691 NVDAY
+691 VEAY

-711 NFIDS
+711 NFVDS

-734 KGYSQMKK
+734 KGYSKTKK
-742 TSTSDEKDNDSY
+742 TDTSEKKDNKTY
-754 GSYENINRADLNT
+754 GFYENINRADLNT
-767 VNLGT
+767 VNMGM

-787 SEDPTHIDE
+787 SEDSTHTDE

-806 YPFSDMTPVV
+806 YPFSDMSPVV
-816 SHKTEESWLLND
+816 SHKTEESWLLSD
-828 GYSATVGCKREFA
+828 GYNATVGQKRNFA
-841 APEVPYVQEL
+841 ASEVPYVQEL

-859 DVQANGDI
+859 NVQANGDI

-882 DRQYGAIVKLLPM
+882 DRQYGAIVKFLPM
-895 NNNIFCVFEHGL
+895 DNNIFCVFEHGI
-907 GLLPINEKALLAT
+907 GILPINEKALLAT

-945 GSTWSESIIR
+945 GSTWPESIIR

-970 WVYSSDGLK
+970 WVYSNNGLR
-979 TISDMKVQRFLND
+979 TISDMKIQKFLND
-992 NITLKEQDKYPTIG
+992 NITLREQDKYPIIG

-1033 WNLCYNERMGKWITR
+1033 WNLCFNERMDKWITR

-1068 DRAKILSYIYNN
+1068 NRAKILSHIYNN

-1092 QFKVENETSKFST
+1092 EFIISESTSKFST
-1105 NLEYKGYDL
+1105 NLDYKGYDL
-1114 VSTFTPE
+1114 VLNFLPE
-1121 ITSIETSYLKG
+1121 IISIETSYLKNN
-1132 DIEEFITITDDIN
+1132 IEEFITIAKDDVN
-1145 KLFFISKN
+1145 KLFTISENQLESKN
-1153 QLPSGSYETLLESKP
+1153 YETLLN
-1168 YETLLEYFNTKYKI
+1168 YFNTNYGI
-1182 DYVPVYFKI
+1182 NYVPIYFKI
-1191 NVEVGMDITD
+1191 NIKVGMDITD
-1201 DNQNDSNSYFTDTI
+1201 DDTNDANNSFTDTI
-1215 GIVLEYR
+1215 GIVLQYK
-1222 DGIIDDKIRKGLEN
+1222 DGIIDNDLRNTLEN

-1247 KAGIFNELNYNDDD
+1247 KAGIFNELDYEDES

-1286 QVGAHK
+1286 KVGAHK
-1292 IFNNL
+1292 IFNDL

-1303 VQPNELEFE
+1303 VQPKELEFE

-1324 IFRDAKWPGNGYL
+1324 IFRDAKWPNKGYL
-1337 WNEKYN
+1337 WDKKYN
-1343 KPTKTI
+1343 KPIKTL
-1349 DPTGKEVSYQTTQEF
+1349 DRTGAETTYQATQQF
-1364 VSPDKNNQNKCR
+1364 NNCK
-1376 VEWDTNTNSYSLVLT
+1376 VVWDTNLNSYSLIIN
-1391 QSCRNISDPK
+1391 QECKNIENPK

-1423 IYKERFKIGDKEE
+1423 IYKERFKIEDKEE
-1436 VIFREGKEKSA
+1436 AIFREGKEKSA